1 MAFKK
6 AGLISKFISKGS
18 FKLNKISKKIFK
30 LNPILKREKPLKR
43 HKKTKSI
50 KKPFNKNKSFL
61 KASVLLIGALGGL
74 PHLRASECR
83 YWSWWSG
90 YHDKIESGSNSPTHN
105 SYCLFSSTQGS
116 GTYYLNTLTTYSAGG
131 ASFTQKFNNGTL
143 NVGGNIRFGGTGVN
157 GVNVGY
163 ITGTYDAQTINFN
176 SSRITTGNSLSDGGG
191 ATLNFNAT
199 NRITI
204 NQASF
209 DNSDAGAQ
217 HSYMNFK
224 GSNINVSGSSFTD
237 DTNGGFSFSG
247 NNNNSAISF
256 NKTKFNQGTYNF
268 TNSAN
273 LSFNNSN
280 FNQST
285 YNFNSLQS
293 TFNNST
299 FNQGTYNFTD
309 NTSFNND
316 TFNQGTYNFNTS
328 KVSFSG
334 ANTLNSSSPF
344 ASLKGSVSFG
354 SGAVFNLNQT
364 LNANQT
370 YDILTTNGTI
380 QYGVYQSYLWDLINY
395 KGDKA
400 ISHVEVGN
408 NTYDVTFDINGQ
420 DETLQETFSNKSI
433 TTQFL
438 GDDLQAKA
446 KATYQQDLNNSQSA
460 LSNATNDNKIA
471 SADTG
476 YTNNQNTTIKQ
487 DAQNLEHT
495 SQQIAKDEQ
504 ALQGDL
510 NKLKQ
515 LANSSFNEQAFNQA
529 QSKEQQDEQTLQNEE
544 NTFSSEQEGLEKAL
558 ANAKEQQE
566 QQQAQATYQQDLN
579 NSQSALSNATN
590 DNKIASADTDYT
602 KNQNTAIKQDAQ
614 NLENTSQQITQDQ
627 KDLEQDLDKL
637 QQLANSKTGF
647 NEQAFNQA
655 QSTEQQDEQT
665 LQNEEETF
673 SSEQEGLEKALANAK
688 HTSPTPT
695 KHTAQNNPPNKVSPP
710 TQNLPTTNVWNGVYN
725 FQNQTYSKK
734 GIYYI
739 DPNLSG
745 QSGQSGN
752 TLSTYGYLDWFT
764 LKNKFSVNANNGT
777 LIIGNNTES
786 ANTKG
791 LIWIGDDKGLVYYNT
806 GTFNAAN
813 IYLTSNLKTGNGFS
827 GEGATLNFNAT
838 NRITIN
844 QASFDNSDAGAQ
856 HSYMNFKGSNINV
869 SGSSFTD
876 DTNGGFSFS
885 GNNNNSAISFN
896 KTKFNQGTYNFTNSA
911 NLSFNNSNFNQSTY
925 NFNSLQSTFN
935 NSTFNQGTYN
945 FTDNTSFNN
954 DTFNQGTYNFNTSKV
969 SFSGANTLNSSSPF
983 ASLKGSVSFGSGAVF
998 NLNQTLNANQ
1008 TYDILTTNGT
1018 IQYGVYQSYLWD
1030 LINYKG
1036 DKAISHVEVG
1046 NNTYDVT
1053 FDINGQDETLQETF
1067 SNKSITTQ
1075 FLGDDLQAKAKATY
1089 QQDLNNSQSALSNAT
1104 NDNKIASADTGYTNN
1119 QNTTIKQDAQ
1129 NLEHTSQQI
1138 AKDEQALQGDLNK
1151 LKQLANSS
1159 FNEQAFNQAQS
1170 KEQQDEQTLQNE
1182 EETFSS
1188 EQEGLEKALANA
1200 KPASPTPTPTPTPT
1214 PSPTPNPTPTKH
1226 TAPNKVPPTPP
1237 TQNLPTTNVWNGVY
1251 WLQNQTYSQKGV
1263 YYIDPNLS
1271 GQSGQSANTLSTY
1284 TANLLGRSF
1293 GVNIQNGTL
1302 IIGNNTESVND
1313 NGLIWIGH
1321 GGFGYIIGTFNAAN
1335 IYLTNNFKTG
1345 EGVSG
1350 SDGGGANITFKASD
1364 NITMDGLNYNDAET
1378 VTKMIQTG
1386 ASQHSYAT
1394 FDATNNISVTNSSF
1408 SDMTWGKFSFNAKN
1422 ISFSNASFSGFTNPG
1437 GSSVISANAAN
1448 SLSFNNSRL
1457 NGGAVYNLWA
1467 NSLIF
1472 NNTQAVFNV
1481 LYSRGTSNFNA
1492 TTQLLGNTS
1501 FTLSSQSLLNFNGD
1515 TTLQNNANITLG
1527 NKSQTAFKNSLTL
1540 DNNSNL
1546 SLDNQSVLNASGA
1559 SAFNNQASLNI
1570 YNGSQATFNSLFF
1583 NGATLSLNANSK
1595 LNASSA
1601 SFSNNTTINLDDSVL
1616 SVSNASSLNA
1626 NINFQGA
1633 SQATFGGNTT
1643 IDAASFNFDSASSLS
1658 FNNLTAN
1665 GALNFNGYAPSLSKA
1680 LMSVSGQFVLGNNG
1694 DINLSDINIFDNITK
1709 SVTYNILNA
1718 QKGITGI
1725 SGANGY
1731 EKILFYGMKIQNA
1744 TYSDNNNIQTWS
1756 FINPLNSSQIIQESI
1771 KNGDLTIEV
1780 LNNPN
1785 SASNTIF
1792 NIAPE
1797 LYNYQASKQN
1807 PTGYSY
1813 DYSDNQ
1819 AGTYY
1824 LTSNIKGL
1832 FTPKGSQTPQTPGT
1846 YSPFNQPLNSL
1857 NIYNKGFSSGNL
1869 KTLLGILSQNSATL
1883 KEMIET
1889 NQLDNITSINEVLQL
1904 LDRIKITPAQKQ
1916 ALLETINHLTDNIN
1930 QTFSNG
1936 NLVIGATQDHV
1947 TNSTSSIW
1955 FGGNGYSSPCA
1966 LDSATCSSF
1975 RNTYLGQL
1983 LGSTSPY
1990 LGYINADFKA
2000 KSIYITGTLGSGNAF
2015 ESGGSA
2021 DITFQSAN
2029 NLVLNKANIEAQATD
2044 NIFNLLG
2051 QEGIDKIFNQGN
2063 LANVL
2068 SQMAME
2074 KIKQAGGL
2082 GNFVENALIPLSKEL
2097 PSSLQNETLGQ
2108 LIGQNNLDNLLNN
2121 SGVMNAIQNIISKK
2135 LSIFGNF
2142 VTPSIIENY
2151 LAKQSLKSML
2161 DDKGLLNFIGGY
2173 MDASELSSI
2182 LSVILKDI
2190 TNPPTSLQ
2198 KDIGVVANDLL
2209 DEFLG
2214 QDVVKKLE
2222 SQGLVSNI
2230 INNIISQG
2238 GLSGIYNQGLGS
2250 VLPPSLQNALKE
2262 NDLGA
2267 LLSPRGLHDFWQKG
2281 YFNFLSNGYVF
2292 VNNSSFSNATGG
2304 SLNFVANKSI
2314 IFNGDNT
2321 IDFSKYQGALIFASN
2336 GVSNIN
2342 ITTLN
2347 ATNGLS
2353 LNAGLNNVSVQKGEI
2368 CINLANCPTT
2378 KNSSSTNSSVTPT
2391 NESLSVR
2398 ANNFTF
2404 LGVIASNGAIDL
2416 SQVKNNSVIGTLNLN
2431 ENATLQ
2437 ANNLTIA
2444 NAFNNASNSTANING
2459 DFTLNQQATLST
2471 NASGLNVMGNFNSYG
2486 DLVFN
2491 LSHSVS
2497 HAIINAQGIATIMTN
2512 YNNPLIQF
2520 NTSSKETGAY
2530 TLIDS
2535 AKAIYYGYN
2544 DQITGGSSLD
2554 NYLKLYTLINI
2565 NGKHMVMTD
2574 NGLTYNGQAVSIKD
2588 GGLIV
2593 GFKDSQNQYI
2603 YTSILY
2609 NKVKIA
2615 VSNAPI
2621 NNLQAPTL
2629 KQYIAQ
2635 IQGIQG
2641 VDSIEQAG
2649 GTQAINWLNKIF
2661 ETKGSPLFAPY
2672 YLESHSTKDLTTI
2685 AGDIANTLEV
2695 IANPNFKNDATN
2707 ILQINTYTQQMSR
2720 LAKLSDTS
2728 TFASADFHERL
2739 EALKNKRF
2747 ADAIPNA
2754 MDVILKYS
2762 QRNRVKNN
2770 VWATGV
2776 GGASFI
2782 NGGTGTLYGI
2792 NVGYDRFIKGV
2803 IVGGYAAYGY
2813 SGFHANI
2820 TQSGSSNVNM
2830 GVYSRAFIKRSELT
2844 MSLNETWGYNKTFIN
2859 SYDPLLSII
2868 NQSYRYN
2875 TWTTDAKINYGYDF
2889 MFKDKSV
2896 IFKPQIGLAYYYI
2909 GMSGL
2914 RGIMDDPIYNQFR
2927 ANADPNKK
2935 SVLTINFALESRHYF
2950 NKNSYYFVIA
2960 DVGRDLFINSMGDK
2974 MVRFIGNNTLSY
2986 RDGGRYNTFA
2996 SIITGGE
3003 IRLFK
3008 TFYVNAGIGAR
3019 FGLDYKDINITGNI
3033 GMRYAF

>member
-6 AGLISKFISKGS
+6 ARLISKFILKGS
-18 FKLNKISKKIFK
+18 FLNKISKKIFK
-30 LNPILKREKPLKR
+30 LNQILKREKPLS
-43 HKKTKSI
+43 HKKTKSV

-74 PHLRASECR
+74 SHLRASECR
-83 YWSWWSG
+83 YWSWSSWS
-90 YHDKIESGSNSPTHN
+90 YHDNIESGSNSPTHN
-105 SYCLFSSTQGS
+105 SYCLFNSTQGS
-116 GTYYLNTLTTYSAGG
+116 GTYYLNTLTTYSPGG

-143 NVGGNIRFGGTGVN
+143 DVGGNIRFGGMGVN
-157 GVNVGY
+157 GGNVGY

-176 SSRITTGNSLSDGGG
+176 SSRITTGNSFSTGGG

-199 NRITI
+199 NHITI

-209 DNSDAGAQ
+209 DNSDAGTQ
-217 HSYMNFK
+217 HSYMNFS
-224 GSNINVSGSSFTD
+224 GSNINVSASSFTD

-247 NNNNSAISF
+247 NGTNSNLSF
-256 NKTKFNQGTYNF
+256 NKTNFNQGTYKFTNSANLNFNNSNFNQGTYNF
-268 TNSAN
+268 NSAQ
-273 LSFNNSN
+273 SVFENSN
-280 FNQST
+280 FNQ
-285 YNFNSLQS
+285 
-293 TFNNST
+293 
-299 FNQGTYNFTD
+299 GTYSFTD
-309 NTSFNND
+309 NTGLNFNND
-316 TFNQGTYNFNTS
+316 TFSQGTYNFNTS

-354 SGAVFNLNQT
+354 SDAIFNLNQT
-364 LNANQT
+364 LNSNQT

-380 QYGVYQSYLWDLINY
+380 QYGVYQSYLWHLINY

-420 DETLQETFSNKSI
+420 DETLQETFNNQSI
-433 TTQFL
+433 ITQFL

-446 KATYQQDLNNSQSA
+446 QKTYQQDLSNSQSA
-460 LSNATNDNKIA
+460 LNNAADDNKIA
-471 SADTG
+471 
-476 YTNNQNTTIKQ
+476 
-487 DAQNLEHT
+487 
-495 SQQIAKDEQ
+495 
-504 ALQGDL
+504 
-510 NKLKQ
+510 
-515 LANSSFNEQAFNQA
+515 NS
-529 QSKEQQDEQTLQNEE
+529 
-544 NTFSSEQEGLEKAL
+544 
-558 ANAKEQQE
+558 
-566 QQQAQATYQQDLN
+566 
-579 NSQSALSNATN
+579 
-590 DNKIASADTDYT
+590 DTDYT
-602 KNQNTAIKQDAQ
+602 KSSNPTIKKDAQ
-614 NLENTSQQITQDQ
+614 NLENTDQTIQQDKQALE
-627 KDLEQDLDKL
+627 KDLANVK
-637 QQLANSKTGF
+637 QLANAPTGF

-655 QSTEQQDEQT
+655 QNKEQQDEQT
-665 LQNEEETF
+665 LQENEKTF
-673 SSEQEGLEKALANAK
+673 SSEQEGLKQAIANAK
-688 HTSPTPT
+688 APTPSPTPT
-695 KHTAQNNPPNKVSPP
+695 KRTAPNTPPNKVSPTPP
-710 TQNLPTTNVWNGVYN
+710 TQNLPATNVWNGVYN
-725 FQNQTYSKK
+725 LQNQTYSQK

-752 TLSTYGYLDWFT
+752 TLSTY
-764 LKNKFSVNANNGT
+764 
-777 LIIGNNTES
+777 
-786 ANTKG
+786 
-791 LIWIGDDKGLVYYNT
+791 
-806 GTFNAAN
+806 
-813 IYLTSNLKTGNGFS
+813 
-827 GEGATLNFNAT
+827 
-838 NRITIN
+838 
-844 QASFDNSDAGAQ
+844 
-856 HSYMNFKGSNINV
+856 
-869 SGSSFTD
+869 
-876 DTNGGFSFS
+876 
-885 GNNNNSAISFN
+885 
-896 KTKFNQGTYNFTNSA
+896 
-911 NLSFNNSNFNQSTY
+911 
-925 NFNSLQSTFN
+925 
-935 NSTFNQGTYN
+935 
-945 FTDNTSFNN
+945 
-954 DTFNQGTYNFNTSKV
+954 
-969 SFSGANTLNSSSPF
+969 
-983 ASLKGSVSFGSGAVF
+983 
-998 NLNQTLNANQ
+998 
-1008 TYDILTTNGT
+1008 
-1018 IQYGVYQSYLWD
+1018 
-1030 LINYKG
+1030 
-1036 DKAISHVEVG
+1036 
-1046 NNTYDVT
+1046 
-1053 FDINGQDETLQETF
+1053 
-1067 SNKSITTQ
+1067 
-1075 FLGDDLQAKAKATY
+1075 
-1089 QQDLNNSQSALSNAT
+1089 
-1104 NDNKIASADTGYTNN
+1104 
-1119 QNTTIKQDAQ
+1119 
-1129 NLEHTSQQI
+1129 
-1138 AKDEQALQGDLNK
+1138 
-1151 LKQLANSS
+1151 
-1159 FNEQAFNQAQS
+1159 
-1170 KEQQDEQTLQNE
+1170 
-1182 EETFSS
+1182 
-1188 EQEGLEKALANA
+1188 
-1200 KPASPTPTPTPTPT
+1200 
-1214 PSPTPNPTPTKH
+1214 
-1226 TAPNKVPPTPP
+1226 
-1237 TQNLPTTNVWNGVY
+1237 
-1251 WLQNQTYSQKGV
+1251 
-1263 YYIDPNLS
+1263 
-1271 GQSGQSANTLSTY
+1271 
-1284 TANLLGRSF
+1284 TANLFGRSF

-1321 GGFGYIIGTFNAAN
+1321 GGFGYITGTFNAAN

-1394 FDATNNISVTNSSF
+1394 FDATNNISVTDSSF

-1437 GSSVISANAAN
+1437 GSSIISANAAN

-1527 NKSQTAFKNSLTL
+1527 NKSQAAFKNSLTL

-1546 SLDNQSVLNASGA
+1546 SLDNQSVLNANGA

-1583 NGATLSLNANSK
+1583 NGGILSLNASSK

-1616 SVSNASSLNA
+1616 SASNTSSLNA

-1633 SQATFGGNTT
+1633 SQANFGGNTT
-1643 IDAASFNFDSASSLS
+1643 IDTASFNFDSASSLS

-1744 TYSDNNNIQTWS
+1744 TYSGNNNIQTWS

-1883 KEMIET
+1883 KEMIES

-1904 LDRIKITPAQKQ
+1904 LDKIKITPAQKQ

-1936 NLVIGATQDHV
+1936 NLVIGATQDNV

-2021 DITFQSAN
+2021 DVTFQSAN

-2068 SQMAME
+2068 SQVAME

-2082 GNFVENALIPLSKEL
+2082 GNFIENALSPLSKEL
-2097 PSSLQNETLGQ
+2097 PTSLQNETLGQ

-2173 MDASELSSI
+2173 IDASELSSI

-2209 DEFLG
+2209 NEFLG

-2222 SQGLVSNI
+2222 GQGLVSNI

-2238 GLSGIYNQGLGS
+2238 GLSGVYNQGLGS
-2250 VLPPSLQNALKE
+2250 VLPLSLQNALKE
-2262 NDLGA
+2262 NDLGT

-2391 NESLSVR
+2391 NESLSVH

-2404 LGVIASNGAIDL
+2404 LGTIASNGAIDL

-2459 DFTLNQQATLST
+2459 NFTLNQQATLST

-2497 HAIINAQGIATIMTN
+2497 HAIINAQGVATIMAN
-2512 YNNPLIQF
+2512 NNNPLIQF
-2520 NTSSKETGAY
+2520 NASSKETGTY

-2535 AKAIYYGYN
+2535 TKAIYYGYN
-2544 DQITGGSSLD
+2544 DQITGGNSLD
-2554 NYLKLYTLINI
+2554 NYLKLYTLIDI
-2565 NGKHMVMTD
+2565 NGKHMVMSN
-2574 NGLTYNGQAVSIKD
+2574 NGLTYNGQAVNIKD

-2615 VSNAPI
+2615 VSNDPI

-2635 IQGIQG
+2635 IQGAQG
-2641 VDSIEQAG
+2641 VDSIDQAG

-2695 IANPNFKNDATN
+2695 IANPDFKNDATN

-2792 NVGYDRFIKGV
+2792 NIGYDRFIKGV

-2868 NQSYRYN
+2868 NQSYKYD

-2889 MFKDKSV
+2889 MFKDKSI

-2909 GMSGL
+2909 GLSGL

>member
-30 LNPILKREKPLKR
+30 LNQILKREKPLKR

-50 KKPFNKNKSFL
+50 KKPFNQNKSLL
-61 KASVLLIGALGGL
+61 KASILLIGALGGL
-74 PHLRASECR
+74 SHLRASECR

-105 SYCLFSSTQGS
+105 SYCLFNSAQGS

-131 ASFTQKFNNGTL
+131 ASFTQKFNGGTL
-143 NVGGNIRFGGTGVN
+143 NVGGNIRFGGTGIN
-157 GVNVGY
+157 GGDVGY

-176 SSRITTGNSLSDGGG
+176 SSHLTTGNSYSTGGG

-199 NRITI
+199 NHITI

-209 DNSDAGAQ
+209 DNSDAGTQ

-247 NNNNSAISF
+247 NGTNSNLSF
-256 NKTKFNQGTYNF
+256 NKTSFNQGTYKF

-273 LSFNNSN
+273 LSFNNSA
-280 FNQST
+280 FNQGT
-285 YNFNSLQS
+285 YNFNNNAS
-293 TFNNST
+293 FNNDT

-309 NTSFNND
+309 NASFNND
-316 TFNQGTYNFNTS
+316 TFNQGTYNFNGNASFDNDTFSQGTYNFNTS

-354 SGAVFNLNQT
+354 SDAIFNLNQT
-364 LNANQT
+364 LNTNQT
-370 YDILTTNGTI
+370 YDILTTNKTI

-400 ISHVEVGN
+400 ISHVEVGS

-420 DETLQETFSNKSI
+420 DETLQETFNNQSI
-433 TTQFL
+433 ITQFL

-446 KATYQQDLNNSQSA
+446 QKTYQQDLSDSKSA
-460 LSNATNDNKIA
+460 LNNAANDNKIA
-471 SADTG
+471 SSDTG
-476 YTNNQNTTIKQ
+476 YTNNQNATIKK
-487 DAQNLEHT
+487 DAQNLEST
-495 SQQIAKDEQ
+495 SQQIVKDQQ

-510 NKLKQ
+510 
-515 LANSSFNEQAFNQA
+515 
-529 QSKEQQDEQTLQNEE
+529 
-544 NTFSSEQEGLEKAL
+544 
-558 ANAKEQQE
+558 
-566 QQQAQATYQQDLN
+566 
-579 NSQSALSNATN
+579 
-590 DNKIASADTDYT
+590 DN
-602 KNQNTAIKQDAQ
+602 
-614 NLENTSQQITQDQ
+614 
-627 KDLEQDLDKL
+627 L
-637 QQLANSKTGF
+637 QQLANSTTGF
-647 NEQAFNQA
+647 NEQAFNQV
-655 QSTEQQDEQT
+655 QDKEQQDEQI
-665 LQNEEETF
+665 LQNEEKTF
-673 SSEQEGLEKALANAK
+673 SNEQEGLKQALANAK
-688 HTSPTPT
+688 PTSPTPSPTPTPT
-695 KHTAQNNPPNKVSPP
+695 KHTAPN
-710 TQNLPTTNVWNGVYN
+710 
-725 FQNQTYSKK
+725 
-734 GIYYI
+734 
-739 DPNLSG
+739 
-745 QSGQSGN
+745 
-752 TLSTYGYLDWFT
+752 
-764 LKNKFSVNANNGT
+764 
-777 LIIGNNTES
+777 
-786 ANTKG
+786 
-791 LIWIGDDKGLVYYNT
+791 
-806 GTFNAAN
+806 
-813 IYLTSNLKTGNGFS
+813 
-827 GEGATLNFNAT
+827 
-838 NRITIN
+838 
-844 QASFDNSDAGAQ
+844 
-856 HSYMNFKGSNINV
+856 
-869 SGSSFTD
+869 
-876 DTNGGFSFS
+876 
-885 GNNNNSAISFN
+885 
-896 KTKFNQGTYNFTNSA
+896 
-911 NLSFNNSNFNQSTY
+911 
-925 NFNSLQSTFN
+925 
-935 NSTFNQGTYN
+935 
-945 FTDNTSFNN
+945 
-954 DTFNQGTYNFNTSKV
+954 
-969 SFSGANTLNSSSPF
+969 
-983 ASLKGSVSFGSGAVF
+983 
-998 NLNQTLNANQ
+998 
-1008 TYDILTTNGT
+1008 
-1018 IQYGVYQSYLWD
+1018 
-1030 LINYKG
+1030 
-1036 DKAISHVEVG
+1036 
-1046 NNTYDVT
+1046 
-1053 FDINGQDETLQETF
+1053 
-1067 SNKSITTQ
+1067 
-1075 FLGDDLQAKAKATY
+1075 
-1089 QQDLNNSQSALSNAT
+1089 
-1104 NDNKIASADTGYTNN
+1104 
-1119 QNTTIKQDAQ
+1119 
-1129 NLEHTSQQI
+1129 
-1138 AKDEQALQGDLNK
+1138 
-1151 LKQLANSS
+1151 
-1159 FNEQAFNQAQS
+1159 
-1170 KEQQDEQTLQNE
+1170 
-1182 EETFSS
+1182 
-1188 EQEGLEKALANA
+1188 
-1200 KPASPTPTPTPTPT
+1200 TP
-1214 PSPTPNPTPTKH
+1214 
-1226 TAPNKVPPTPP
+1226 PNKVPPTPP

-1251 WLQNQTYSQKGV
+1251 NLQNQTYSKQGV

-1271 GQSGQSANTLSTY
+1271 GQSGQSGNTLSTY

-1293 GVNIQNGTL
+1293 SVNANNGTL

-1321 GGFGYIIGTFNAAN
+1321 GGFGYITGTFNAAN

-1386 ASQHSYAT
+1386 ASQHSYAA
-1394 FDATNNISVTNSSF
+1394 FDATNNISVTDSSF
-1408 SDMTWGKFSFNAKN
+1408 SDMTRGKFSFSAKN

-1437 GSSVISANAAN
+1437 GSSVINANAAN

-1501 FTLSSQSLLNFNGD
+1501 FTLSSQSSLNFNGD

-1527 NKSQTAFKNSLTL
+1527 DKSQATFKNSLTL

-1546 SLDNQSVLNASGA
+1546 SLDNQSVLNANGA

-1583 NGATLSLNANSK
+1583 NGGTLSLNASSK

-1616 SVSNASSLNA
+1616 SASNASSLNA

-1633 SQATFGGNTT
+1633 SQADFGGNTT
-1643 IDAASFNFDSASSLS
+1643 IDTASFNFDSTSSLS

-1665 GALNFNGYAPSLSKA
+1665 GALNFNGYAPSLTKA
-1680 LMSVSGQFVLGNNG
+1680 LMSVNGQFVLGNNG

-1744 TYSDNNNIQTWS
+1744 TYSGNNNIQTWS

-1797 LYNYQASKQN
+1797 LYNYQASNQN

-1857 NIYNKGFSSGNL
+1857 NIYNKGFSSENL

-1883 KEMIET
+1883 KEMIES

-1904 LDRIKITPAQKQ
+1904 LDKIKITPAQKQ

-1936 NLVIGATQDHV
+1936 NLVIGATQDNV

-1955 FGGNGYSSPCA
+1955 FGGNGYSSPCT

-2000 KSIYITGTLGSGNAF
+2000 KSIYITGTLGSANAF

-2021 DITFQSAN
+2021 DVTFQSAN

-2068 SQMAME
+2068 SQVAME

-2082 GNFVENALIPLSKEL
+2082 GNFVENALSPLSKEL

-2108 LIGQNNLDNLLNN
+2108 LIGQNNLDDLLNN

-2209 DEFLG
+2209 NEFLG

-2222 SQGLVSNI
+2222 NQGLVSNI

-2238 GLSGIYNQGLGS
+2238 GLSGVYNQGLGS

-2404 LGVIASNGAIDL
+2404 SGTIASNGAIDL

-2437 ANNLTIA
+2437 ANNLTIT

-2459 DFTLNQQATLST
+2459 NFTLNQQATLST
-2471 NASGLNVMGNFNSYG
+2471 NASGLSVMGNFNSYG

-2497 HAIINAQGIATIMTN
+2497 HAIINAQGVATIMTN

-2520 NTSSKETGAY
+2520 NTSSKEAGTY

-2554 NYLKLYTLINI
+2554 NYLKLYTLIDI
-2565 NGKHMVMTD
+2565 NGKHIMMTD
-2574 NGLTYNGQAVSIKD
+2574 NGLTYNGQSVSIKD
-2588 GGLIV
+2588 GGLVV

-2615 VSNAPI
+2615 VSNDPI
-2621 NNLQAPTL
+2621 NNPQAPTL

-2641 VDSIEQAG
+2641 VDSIDQAG
-2649 GTQAINWLNKIF
+2649 GAQAINWLNKIF

-2728 TFASADFHERL
+2728 TFVSADFHERL

-2868 NQSYRYN
+2868 NQSYKYN

-2909 GMSGL
+2909 GLSGL

-3003 IRLFK
+3003 LRLFK

>member
-6 AGLISKFISKGS
+6 AGLISKFILKGS

-30 LNPILKREKPLKR
+30 LNQILKREKPLS

-50 KKPFNKNKSFL
+50 KKPFNKNRPFL

-74 PHLRASECR
+74 SHLRASECR
-83 YWSWWSG
+83 YWSWSSWS
-90 YHDKIESGSNSPTHN
+90 YHDNIESGSNSPTHN
-105 SYCLFSSTQGS
+105 SYCLFSSAQGS

-157 GVNVGY
+157 GGNVGY

-176 SSRITTGNSLSDGGG
+176 SSHITTGNSFSTGGG

-199 NRITI
+199 NHITI
-204 NQASF
+204 NQANF
-209 DNSDAGAQ
+209 DNSDAGTQ
-217 HSYMNFK
+217 HSYMNFS
-224 GSNINVSGSSFTD
+224 GSNINVSDSSFTD
-237 DTNGGFSFSG
+237 DTDGGFSFSG
-247 NNNNSAISF
+247 NGTNSNLSFNQTSFNQGTYKFTNSTNLNFNNSA
-256 NKTKFNQGTYNF
+256 FNQGTYNF
-268 TNSAN
+268 NSA
-273 LSFNNSN
+273 
-280 FNQST
+280 QST
-285 YNFNSLQS
+285 
-293 TFNNST
+293 
-299 FNQGTYNFTD
+299 
-309 NTSFNND
+309 FNND
-316 TFNQGTYNFNTS
+316 TFNQGTYNFNDNASFDNDTFNQGTYDFNTS
-328 KVSFSG
+328 KMSFSG

-354 SGAVFNLNQT
+354 SGAIFNLNQT
-364 LNANQT
+364 LNTNQT

-400 ISHVEVGN
+400 ISHVEVGS

-420 DETLQETFSNKSI
+420 DETLQETFNNQSI

-446 KATYQQDLNNSQSA
+446 KATYQQDLSNSQTA
-460 LSNATNDNKIA
+460 LNNATNDNKIA
-471 SADTG
+471 SSDTG
-476 YTNNQNTTIKQ
+476 YTNNQNTTIKK
-487 DAQNLEHT
+487 DAQSLENT
-495 SQQIAKDEQ
+495 SQQIAQDKQ

-510 NKLKQ
+510 DKLQQ
-515 LANSSFNEQAFNQA
+515 LANSTGFNEQAFNQA
-529 QSKEQQDEQTLQNEE
+529 QDKEQQDEQTLQNEE
-544 NTFSSEQEGLEKAL
+544 KTFSSEQEGLEKA
-558 ANAKEQQE
+558 
-566 QQQAQATYQQDLN
+566 
-579 NSQSALSNATN
+579 
-590 DNKIASADTDYT
+590 I
-602 KNQNTAIKQDAQ
+602 
-614 NLENTSQQITQDQ
+614 
-627 KDLEQDLDKL
+627 
-637 QQLANSKTGF
+637 
-647 NEQAFNQA
+647 
-655 QSTEQQDEQT
+655 
-665 LQNEEETF
+665 
-673 SSEQEGLEKALANAK
+673 
-688 HTSPTPT
+688 
-695 KHTAQNNPPNKVSPP
+695 
-710 TQNLPTTNVWNGVYN
+710 
-725 FQNQTYSKK
+725 
-734 GIYYI
+734 
-739 DPNLSG
+739 
-745 QSGQSGN
+745 
-752 TLSTYGYLDWFT
+752 
-764 LKNKFSVNANNGT
+764 
-777 LIIGNNTES
+777 
-786 ANTKG
+786 
-791 LIWIGDDKGLVYYNT
+791 
-806 GTFNAAN
+806 
-813 IYLTSNLKTGNGFS
+813 
-827 GEGATLNFNAT
+827 
-838 NRITIN
+838 
-844 QASFDNSDAGAQ
+844 
-856 HSYMNFKGSNINV
+856 
-869 SGSSFTD
+869 
-876 DTNGGFSFS
+876 
-885 GNNNNSAISFN
+885 
-896 KTKFNQGTYNFTNSA
+896 
-911 NLSFNNSNFNQSTY
+911 
-925 NFNSLQSTFN
+925 
-935 NSTFNQGTYN
+935 
-945 FTDNTSFNN
+945 
-954 DTFNQGTYNFNTSKV
+954 
-969 SFSGANTLNSSSPF
+969 
-983 ASLKGSVSFGSGAVF
+983 
-998 NLNQTLNANQ
+998 
-1008 TYDILTTNGT
+1008 
-1018 IQYGVYQSYLWD
+1018 
-1030 LINYKG
+1030 
-1036 DKAISHVEVG
+1036 
-1046 NNTYDVT
+1046 
-1053 FDINGQDETLQETF
+1053 
-1067 SNKSITTQ
+1067 
-1075 FLGDDLQAKAKATY
+1075 
-1089 QQDLNNSQSALSNAT
+1089 
-1104 NDNKIASADTGYTNN
+1104 
-1119 QNTTIKQDAQ
+1119 
-1129 NLEHTSQQI
+1129 
-1138 AKDEQALQGDLNK
+1138 
-1151 LKQLANSS
+1151 
-1159 FNEQAFNQAQS
+1159 
-1170 KEQQDEQTLQNE
+1170 
-1182 EETFSS
+1182 
-1188 EQEGLEKALANA
+1188 ANA
-1200 KPASPTPTPTPTPT
+1200 KPASPTPTPT
-1214 PSPTPNPTPTKH
+1214 KH
-1226 TAPNKVPPTPP
+1226 TAPNTPPNKVPPTPP

-1251 WLQNQTYSQKGV
+1251 NLQNQTYSQKGI

-1321 GGFGYIIGTFNAAN
+1321 GGFGYITGTFNAAN

-1386 ASQHSYAT
+1386 ASQHSYAA

-1408 SDMTWGKFSFNAKN
+1408 SDMTWGKFSFSAKN

-1448 SLSFNNSRL
+1448 SLSFVNSRL

-1481 LYSRGTSNFNA
+1481 LYSRGASNFNA

-1527 NKSQTAFKNSLTL
+1527 NKSQAAFENSLTL

-1546 SLDNQSVLNASGA
+1546 SLDNQSVLNANGA

-1583 NGATLSLNANSK
+1583 NGGILSLNANSK
-1595 LNASSA
+1595 LSASSA

-1616 SVSNASSLNA
+1616 SASNTSSLNA

-1633 SQATFGGNTT
+1633 SQANFGGNTT
-1643 IDAASFNFDSASSLS
+1643 INTASFNFDSASSLS

-1665 GALNFNGYAPSLSKA
+1665 GALNFNGYAPSLTKA

-1832 FTPKGSQTPQTPGT
+1832 FTAKGSQTPQTPGT

-1883 KEMIET
+1883 KEMIES

-1904 LDRIKITPAQKQ
+1904 LDEMKITPAQKQ

-1936 NLVIGATQDHV
+1936 NLVIGATQDNV

-2000 KSIYITGTLGSGNAF
+2000 KSIYITGTLGSANAF

-2021 DITFQSAN
+2021 DVTFQSAN
-2029 NLVLNKANIEAQATD
+2029 NLVLDKANIEAQATD

-2063 LANVL
+2063 LANIL
-2068 SQMAME
+2068 SQVAME
-2074 KIKQAGGL
+2074 NIKQAGGL
-2082 GNFVENALIPLSKEL
+2082 GNFIENALSPLSKEL
-2097 PSSLQNETLGQ
+2097 PASLQNETLGQ

-2121 SGVMNAIQNIISKK
+2121 SGVMNEIQNIISKK

-2209 DEFLG
+2209 NEFLG

-2222 SQGLVSNI
+2222 AQGLVSNI

-2238 GLSGIYNQGLGS
+2238 GLSGVYNQGLGS
-2250 VLPPSLQNALKE
+2250 VLPLSLQNALKE

-2368 CINLANCPTT
+2368 CINLANCPAT

-2404 LGVIASNGAIDL
+2404 LGTIASNGAIDL

-2437 ANNLTIA
+2437 ANNLTIT
-2444 NAFNNASNSTANING
+2444 NAFNNASNSTANIDG

-2497 HAIINAQGIATIMTN
+2497 HAIINAQGNATIMAN
-2512 YNNPLIQF
+2512 NNNPLIQF
-2520 NTSSKETGAY
+2520 NTSSKETGVY

-2554 NYLKLYTLINI
+2554 NYLKLYTLIDI

-2574 NGLTYNGQAVSIKD
+2574 NGLTYNGQAVNIKD

-2615 VSNAPI
+2615 VSNDPI

-2635 IQGIQG
+2635 IQGTQG
-2641 VDSIEQAG
+2641 VDSIDQAG

-2695 IANPNFKNDATN
+2695 IANPDFKNDATN

-2728 TFASADFHERL
+2728 TFASTDFHERL

-2792 NVGYDRFIKGV
+2792 NIGYDRFIKGV

-2868 NQSYRYN
+2868 NQSYKYN

-2909 GMSGL
+2909 GLSGL

>member
-6 AGLISKFISKGS
+6 AGLISKFILKGS
-18 FKLNKISKKIFK
+18 FKLNKISKKIFT
-30 LNPILKREKPLKR
+30 LNQILKREKPLKR

-50 KKPFNKNKSFL
+50 KKPFNKSKSFL

-74 PHLRASECR
+74 SHLRASECR
-83 YWSWWSG
+83 YWSWSSWS
-90 YHDKIESGSNSPTHN
+90 YHDNIESGSNSPTHN
-105 SYCLFSSTQGS
+105 SYCLFSSAQGS

-157 GVNVGY
+157 GGNVGY

-176 SSRITTGNSLSDGGG
+176 SSRITTGNSYSTGGG
-191 ATLNFNAT
+191 ATLNFNAA
-199 NRITI
+199 NHITI

-209 DNSDAGAQ
+209 DNGDAGTQ
-217 HSYMNFK
+217 HSYMNFS
-224 GSNINVSGSSFTD
+224 GSNINVSDSSFTD

-247 NNNNSAISF
+247 NNNNSVISF
-256 NKTKFNQGTYNF
+256 NQTNFNQGTYHFSNSASSSFDNSNFNQGTYHFNSAQSTFENSNFNQGTYNF
-268 TNSAN
+268 
-273 LSFNNSN
+273 NNN
-280 FNQST
+280 A
-285 YNFNSLQS
+285 
-293 TFNNST
+293 
-299 FNQGTYNFTD
+299 
-309 NTSFNND
+309 SFNND
-316 TFNQGTYNFNTS
+316 TFNQGIYSFNTN
-328 KVSFSG
+328 KVSFLG
-334 ANTLNSSSPF
+334 INTLNSSSPF

-364 LNANQT
+364 LNNNQT

-400 ISHVEVGN
+400 ISHVEVGS

-420 DETLQETFSNKSI
+420 DETLQETFNNQSI

-446 KATYQQDLNNSQSA
+446 QATYQQDLTGSQTALNNTTS
-460 LSNATNDNKIA
+460 DNKIA
-471 SADTG
+471 SSDTS
-476 YTNNQNTTIKQ
+476 YTNNQNTTIAK
-487 DAQNLEHT
+487 DAQ
-495 SQQIAKDEQ
+495 S
-504 ALQGDL
+504 
-510 NKLKQ
+510 
-515 LANSSFNEQAFNQA
+515 
-529 QSKEQQDEQTLQNEE
+529 
-544 NTFSSEQEGLEKAL
+544 
-558 ANAKEQQE
+558 
-566 QQQAQATYQQDLN
+566 
-579 NSQSALSNATN
+579 
-590 DNKIASADTDYT
+590 
-602 KNQNTAIKQDAQ
+602 
-614 NLENTSQQITQDQ
+614 LENTSQQIAQDKQ
-627 KDLEQDLDKL
+627 ALKGDLDKL
-637 QQLANSKTGF
+637 QQLANSTTGF

-655 QSTEQQDEQT
+655 QSTEQQDLQT
-665 LQNEEETF
+665 LQGEE
-673 SSEQEGLEKALANAK
+673 N
-688 HTSPTPT
+688 
-695 KHTAQNNPPNKVSPP
+695 
-710 TQNLPTTNVWNGVYN
+710 
-725 FQNQTYSKK
+725 
-734 GIYYI
+734 
-739 DPNLSG
+739 
-745 QSGQSGN
+745 
-752 TLSTYGYLDWFT
+752 
-764 LKNKFSVNANNGT
+764 
-777 LIIGNNTES
+777 
-786 ANTKG
+786 
-791 LIWIGDDKGLVYYNT
+791 
-806 GTFNAAN
+806 TFNA
-813 IYLTSNLKTGNGFS
+813 
-827 GEGATLNFNAT
+827 E
-838 NRITIN
+838 
-844 QASFDNSDAGAQ
+844 
-856 HSYMNFKGSNINV
+856 
-869 SGSSFTD
+869 
-876 DTNGGFSFS
+876 
-885 GNNNNSAISFN
+885 
-896 KTKFNQGTYNFTNSA
+896 
-911 NLSFNNSNFNQSTY
+911 
-925 NFNSLQSTFN
+925 
-935 NSTFNQGTYN
+935 
-945 FTDNTSFNN
+945 
-954 DTFNQGTYNFNTSKV
+954 
-969 SFSGANTLNSSSPF
+969 
-983 ASLKGSVSFGSGAVF
+983 
-998 NLNQTLNANQ
+998 
-1008 TYDILTTNGT
+1008 
-1018 IQYGVYQSYLWD
+1018 
-1030 LINYKG
+1030 
-1036 DKAISHVEVG
+1036 
-1046 NNTYDVT
+1046 
-1053 FDINGQDETLQETF
+1053 QDGL
-1067 SNKSITTQ
+1067 
-1075 FLGDDLQAKAKATY
+1075 
-1089 QQDLNNSQSALSNAT
+1089 
-1104 NDNKIASADTGYTNN
+1104 
-1119 QNTTIKQDAQ
+1119 
-1129 NLEHTSQQI
+1129 
-1138 AKDEQALQGDLNK
+1138 EQAI
-1151 LKQLANSS
+1151 
-1159 FNEQAFNQAQS
+1159 
-1170 KEQQDEQTLQNE
+1170 
-1182 EETFSS
+1182 
-1188 EQEGLEKALANA
+1188 ANA
-1200 KPASPTPTPTPTPT
+1200 KPASPTPTPT
-1214 PSPTPNPTPTKH
+1214 KH
-1226 TAPNKVPPTPP
+1226 TAPNTPPNKVPPTPP

-1251 WLQNQTYSQKGV
+1251 NLQNQTYSKQGV

-1271 GQSGQSANTLSTY
+1271 GQSGQSTNTLSTY
-1284 TANLLGRSF
+1284 TANLLGRGF

-1302 IIGNNTESVND
+1302 IIGNDTESVND

-1321 GGFGYIIGTFNAAN
+1321 GGFGYITGTFNAAN

-1386 ASQHSYAT
+1386 ASQHSYAA
-1394 FDATNNISVTNSSF
+1394 FDATNNISVTDSSF
-1408 SDMTWGKFSFNAKN
+1408 SDMTWGKFSFSAKN
-1422 ISFSNASFSGFTNPG
+1422 ISFSNASFRGFTNPG

-1527 NKSQTAFKNSLTL
+1527 NKSQATFKNSLTL

-1546 SLDNQSVLNASGA
+1546 SLDNQSVLNANGA

-1583 NGATLSLNANSK
+1583 NGGTLSLNASSK

-1616 SVSNASSLNA
+1616 SASNTSSLNA
-1626 NINFQGA
+1626 NINFQGT
-1633 SQATFGGNTT
+1633 SQANFGGNTT
-1643 IDAASFNFDSASSLS
+1643 INTASFNFDSASSLS

-1665 GALNFNGYAPSLSKA
+1665 GALNFNGYAPSLSKT

-1744 TYSDNNNIQTWS
+1744 TYSGNNNIQTWS

-1883 KEMIET
+1883 KEMIES
-1889 NQLDNITSINEVLQL
+1889 NQLDNITNINEVLQL
-1904 LDRIKITPAQKQ
+1904 LDKIKITPAQKQ

-1936 NLVIGATQDHV
+1936 NLVIGATQDNV

-1955 FGGNGYSSPCA
+1955 FGGNGYSSPCT

-2021 DITFQSAN
+2021 DVTFQSAN
-2029 NLVLNKANIEAQATD
+2029 NLVLDKANIEAQATD

-2051 QEGIDKIFNQGN
+2051 QKGINEIFNQGN

-2068 SQMAME
+2068 SQVAME

-2082 GNFVENALIPLSKEL
+2082 GNFIENALSPLSKEL
-2097 PSSLQNETLGQ
+2097 PASLQDETLGQ

-2173 MDASELSSI
+2173 IDASELSSI

-2209 DEFLG
+2209 NEFLG

-2238 GLSGIYNQGLGS
+2238 GLSGVYNQGLGS
-2250 VLPPSLQNALKE
+2250 VLPLSLQNALKE

-2321 IDFSKYQGALIFASN
+2321 IDFSKYQGTLIFASN

-2404 LGVIASNGAIDL
+2404 LGAIASNGAIDL

-2437 ANNLTIA
+2437 ANNLTIT

-2459 DFTLNQQATLST
+2459 NFTLNQQATLST

-2491 LSHSVS
+2491 LSHSAS
-2497 HAIINAQGIATIMTN
+2497 HAIINAQGTATIMAN
-2512 YNNPLIQF
+2512 NNNPLIQF
-2520 NTSSKETGAY
+2520 NTSSKEAGTY

-2544 DQITGGSSLD
+2544 DQITGGNSLAD
-2554 NYLKLYTLINI
+2554 YLKLYTLIDI
-2565 NGKHMVMTD
+2565 NGKRMVMTD
-2574 NGLTYNGQAVSIKD
+2574 NGLTYNGQAVNIKD
-2588 GGLIV
+2588 GGLV
-2593 GFKDSQNQYI
+2593 AGFKDSQNQYI

-2615 VSNAPI
+2615 VSNDPI

-2635 IQGIQG
+2635 IQGTQSM
-2641 VDSIEQAG
+2641 DSIDQAG
-2649 GTQAINWLNKIF
+2649 GAQAINWLNKIF

-2685 AGDIANTLEV
+2685 ARDIANTLEV

-2792 NVGYDRFIKGV
+2792 NIGYDRFIKGV

-2868 NQSYRYN
+2868 NQSYKYD

-2909 GMSGL
+2909 GLSGL

>member
-1 MAFKK
+1 MAFEK

-30 LNPILKREKPLKR
+30 LNLILKREKPLS

-74 PHLRASECR
+74 SHLRASECR
-83 YWSWWSG
+83 YWSWSSWS
-90 YHDKIESGSNSPTHN
+90 YHDNIESGSNSPTHN
-105 SYCLFSSTQGS
+105 SYCLFSSAQGS
-116 GTYYLNTLTTYSAGG
+116 GTYYLNTLTTYSPGG

-143 NVGGNIRFGGTGVN
+143 DVGGNIRFGGTGVN
-157 GVNVGY
+157 GGDVGY
-163 ITGTYDAQTINFN
+163 IIGTYDAQTINFN
-176 SSRITTGNSLSDGGG
+176 SSRITTGNSFSTGGG
-191 ATLNFNAT
+191 TTLNFNAA
-199 NRITI
+199 NHITI

-209 DNSDAGAQ
+209 DNGDAGTQ
-217 HSYMNFK
+217 HSYMNFS

-247 NNNNSAISF
+247 NGTNSNLSF
-256 NKTKFNQGTYNF
+256 NKTNFNQGTYKF

-273 LSFNNSN
+273 LNFNNSA
-280 FNQST
+280 
-285 YNFNSLQS
+285 
-293 TFNNST
+293 
-299 FNQGTYNFTD
+299 
-309 NTSFNND
+309 
-316 TFNQGTYNFNTS
+316 FNQGTYNFNSAQSVFENSNFNQGTYSFTDNTGLNFNNDTFSQGTYNFNAS

-354 SGAVFNLNQT
+354 SDAIFNLNQT
-364 LNANQT
+364 LNSNQT

-380 QYGVYQSYLWDLINY
+380 QYGVYQSYLWHLINY

-420 DETLQETFSNKSI
+420 DETLQETFNNQSI
-433 TTQFL
+433 ITQFL

-446 KATYQQDLNNSQSA
+446 QKTYQQDLSNSQSA
-460 LSNATNDNKIA
+460 LNNAADDNKIA
-471 SADTG
+471 
-476 YTNNQNTTIKQ
+476 
-487 DAQNLEHT
+487 
-495 SQQIAKDEQ
+495 
-504 ALQGDL
+504 
-510 NKLKQ
+510 
-515 LANSSFNEQAFNQA
+515 NS
-529 QSKEQQDEQTLQNEE
+529 
-544 NTFSSEQEGLEKAL
+544 
-558 ANAKEQQE
+558 
-566 QQQAQATYQQDLN
+566 
-579 NSQSALSNATN
+579 
-590 DNKIASADTDYT
+590 DTDYT
-602 KNQNTAIKQDAQ
+602 KSSNPTIKKDAQ
-614 NLENTSQQITQDQ
+614 NLENTDQTIQQDKQALE
-627 KDLEQDLDKL
+627 KDLANVK
-637 QQLANSKTGF
+637 QLANAPTGF
-647 NEQAFNQA
+647 NQQAFNQA
-655 QSTEQQDEQT
+655 QSTEQQDLQT
-665 LQNEEETF
+665 LQENEKTF
-673 SSEQEGLEKALANAK
+673 NAEQEGLKQAIANAK
-688 HTSPTPT
+688 PTSPTPTPT
-695 KHTAQNNPPNKVSPP
+695 KHTAPNTPPNKVPPTPP
-710 TQNLPTTNVWNGVYN
+710 TQNLPTTNVWSGVYWL
-725 FQNQTYSKK
+725 QNQTYSKQ

-752 TLSTYGYLDWFT
+752 TLSTY
-764 LKNKFSVNANNGT
+764 
-777 LIIGNNTES
+777 
-786 ANTKG
+786 
-791 LIWIGDDKGLVYYNT
+791 
-806 GTFNAAN
+806 
-813 IYLTSNLKTGNGFS
+813 
-827 GEGATLNFNAT
+827 
-838 NRITIN
+838 
-844 QASFDNSDAGAQ
+844 
-856 HSYMNFKGSNINV
+856 
-869 SGSSFTD
+869 
-876 DTNGGFSFS
+876 
-885 GNNNNSAISFN
+885 
-896 KTKFNQGTYNFTNSA
+896 
-911 NLSFNNSNFNQSTY
+911 
-925 NFNSLQSTFN
+925 
-935 NSTFNQGTYN
+935 
-945 FTDNTSFNN
+945 
-954 DTFNQGTYNFNTSKV
+954 
-969 SFSGANTLNSSSPF
+969 
-983 ASLKGSVSFGSGAVF
+983 
-998 NLNQTLNANQ
+998 
-1008 TYDILTTNGT
+1008 
-1018 IQYGVYQSYLWD
+1018 
-1030 LINYKG
+1030 
-1036 DKAISHVEVG
+1036 
-1046 NNTYDVT
+1046 
-1053 FDINGQDETLQETF
+1053 
-1067 SNKSITTQ
+1067 
-1075 FLGDDLQAKAKATY
+1075 
-1089 QQDLNNSQSALSNAT
+1089 
-1104 NDNKIASADTGYTNN
+1104 
-1119 QNTTIKQDAQ
+1119 
-1129 NLEHTSQQI
+1129 
-1138 AKDEQALQGDLNK
+1138 
-1151 LKQLANSS
+1151 
-1159 FNEQAFNQAQS
+1159 
-1170 KEQQDEQTLQNE
+1170 
-1182 EETFSS
+1182 
-1188 EQEGLEKALANA
+1188 
-1200 KPASPTPTPTPTPT
+1200 
-1214 PSPTPNPTPTKH
+1214 
-1226 TAPNKVPPTPP
+1226 
-1237 TQNLPTTNVWNGVY
+1237 
-1251 WLQNQTYSQKGV
+1251 
-1263 YYIDPNLS
+1263 
-1271 GQSGQSANTLSTY
+1271 
-1284 TANLLGRSF
+1284 TANLFGRSF

-1321 GGFGYIIGTFNAAN
+1321 GGFGYITGTFNAAN

-1364 NITMDGLNYNDAET
+1364 NITIDGLNYNDAET

-1386 ASQHSYAT
+1386 ASQHSYAA

-1408 SDMTWGKFSFNAKN
+1408 SDMTWGKFSFSAKD

-1437 GSSVISANAAN
+1437 GSSVISTNAAN

-1527 NKSQTAFKNSLTL
+1527 NKSQATFKNSLTL

-1546 SLDNQSVLNASGA
+1546 SLDNQSVLNANGA

-1570 YNGSQATFNSLFF
+1570 YNGSQATFKSLFF
-1583 NGATLSLNANSK
+1583 NGGTLSLNTSSK

-1616 SVSNASSLNA
+1616 NANNTSSLNV

-1633 SQATFGGNTT
+1633 SQADFGGNTT
-1643 IDAASFNFDSASSLS
+1643 IDTASFNFDSASSLS

-1665 GALNFNGYAPSLSKA
+1665 GALNFNGYAPSLTKA

-1731 EKILFYGMKIQNA
+1731 ERILFYGMKIQNA

-1756 FINPLNSSQIIQESI
+1756 FINPLNSSQIIQESV

-1785 SASNTIF
+1785 LASNTIF

-1832 FTPKGSQTPQTPGT
+1832 FTPKGSQTPETPGT

-1883 KEMIET
+1883 KEMIES

-1904 LDRIKITPAQKQ
+1904 LDEIKITPAQKQ

-1936 NLVIGATQDHV
+1936 NLVIGATQDNV

-1955 FGGNGYSSPCA
+1955 FGGNGYSSPCT

-2000 KSIYITGTLGSGNAF
+2000 KSIYITGTVGSGNAF

-2021 DITFQSAN
+2021 DVTFQSAN

-2068 SQMAME
+2068 SQVAME

-2082 GNFVENALIPLSKEL
+2082 GNFVENALSPLSKEL
-2097 PSSLQNETLGQ
+2097 PASLQNETLGQ
-2108 LIGQNNLDNLLNN
+2108 LIGQNNLDDLLNN
-2121 SGVMNAIQNIISKK
+2121 SGVMNEIQNIISKK

-2173 MDASELSSI
+2173 IDASELSSI

-2209 DEFLG
+2209 NEFLG

-2238 GLSGIYNQGLGS
+2238 GLSGVYDQGLGS

-2304 SLNFVANKSI
+2304 SLNFVANNSI

-2404 LGVIASNGAIDL
+2404 LGTIASNGAIDL

-2437 ANNLTIA
+2437 ANNLTIT
-2444 NAFNNASNSTANING
+2444 NAFNNDSNSTANING
-2459 DFTLNQQATLST
+2459 NFTLNQQATLST

-2497 HAIINAQGIATIMTN
+2497 HAIINTQGIATIMAN
-2512 YNNPLIQF
+2512 NNNPLIQF

-2544 DQITGGSSLD
+2544 DQITGDSSLAD
-2554 NYLKLYTLINI
+2554 YLKLYTLIDI
-2565 NGKHMVMTD
+2565 NGKRMVMTD
-2574 NGLTYNGQAVSIKD
+2574 NGLTYNGQAVNIKD

-2615 VSNAPI
+2615 VSNDPI

-2629 KQYIAQ
+2629 KQYIVQ
-2635 IQGIQG
+2635 IQGTQG
-2641 VDSIEQAG
+2641 VDSINQVG
-2649 GTQAINWLNKIF
+2649 GAQAINWLNKIF

-2695 IANPNFKNDATN
+2695 IANPDFKNDATN

-2747 ADAIPNA
+2747 ADALPNA

-2792 NVGYDRFIKGV
+2792 NIGYDRFIKGV

-2868 NQSYRYN
+2868 NQSYKYN

-2909 GMSGL
+2909 GLSGL

>member
-6 AGLISKFISKGS
+6 VRLISKFISKGS

-30 LNPILKREKPLKR
+30 LNQILKHEKPLKR
-43 HKKTKSI
+43 HEKTKSI
-50 KKPFNKNKSFL
+50 KKPFSKNKSFL

-74 PHLRASECR
+74 SHLRASECR

-90 YHDKIESGSNSPTHN
+90 YHDNIESGPNSPTHN

-143 NVGGNIRFGGTGVN
+143 DIGGNIRFGGTGIN
-157 GVNVGY
+157 GGDVGY

-176 SSRITTGNSLSDGGG
+176 SSRITTGNSFSTGGG
-191 ATLNFNAT
+191 ATLNFNAA
-199 NRITI
+199 NNITI

-209 DNSDAGAQ
+209 DNSGAGTQ
-217 HSYMNFK
+217 HSYMNFE

-237 DTNGGFSFSG
+237 DTDGGFSFSG
-247 NNNNSAISF
+247 SDNHSTFSF
-256 NKTKFNQGTYNF
+256 NQASFNQGTYNF
-268 TNSAN
+268 SNSTT
-273 LSFNNSN
+273 LSFNHSA
-280 FNQST
+280 FNQGT
-285 YNFNSLQS
+285 YHFNSAQ
-293 TFNNST
+293 FAFENSS
-299 FNQGTYNFTD
+299 FNQGTYNFS
-309 NTSFNND
+309 NNASFNND
-316 TFNQGTYNFNTS
+316 TFNQGIYNFNTS
-328 KVSFSG
+328 QVSFSG

-344 ASLKGSVSFG
+344 ASLKGGVSFG
-354 SGAVFNLNQT
+354 SDAIFNLNQT
-364 LNANQT
+364 LNSNQT
-370 YDILTTNGTI
+370 YDILTANGTI

-400 ISHVEVGN
+400 ISHVGVGN

-420 DETLQETFSNKSI
+420 DETLQETFNNQSI
-433 TTQFL
+433 ITQFL
-438 GDDLQAKA
+438 GDDLQQQAQK
-446 KATYQQDLNNSQSA
+446 TYQQDLSNSQSA
-460 LSNATNDNKIA
+460 LNNATDDNKIA
-471 SADTG
+471 NSDTD
-476 YTNNQNTTIKQ
+476 YTNNQNATIAT

-495 SQQIAKDEQ
+495 SQQIVKDEQ
-504 ALQGDL
+504 ALQG
-510 NKLKQ
+510 
-515 LANSSFNEQAFNQA
+515 
-529 QSKEQQDEQTLQNEE
+529 
-544 NTFSSEQEGLEKAL
+544 
-558 ANAKEQQE
+558 
-566 QQQAQATYQQDLN
+566 
-579 NSQSALSNATN
+579 
-590 DNKIASADTDYT
+590 
-602 KNQNTAIKQDAQ
+602 
-614 NLENTSQQITQDQ
+614 
-627 KDLEQDLDKL
+627 DLDKL

-655 QSTEQQDEQT
+655 QD
-665 LQNEEETF
+665 
-673 SSEQEGLEKALANAK
+673 
-688 HTSPTPT
+688 
-695 KHTAQNNPPNKVSPP
+695 
-710 TQNLPTTNVWNGVYN
+710 
-725 FQNQTYSKK
+725 
-734 GIYYI
+734 
-739 DPNLSG
+739 
-745 QSGQSGN
+745 
-752 TLSTYGYLDWFT
+752 
-764 LKNKFSVNANNGT
+764 
-777 LIIGNNTES
+777 
-786 ANTKG
+786 
-791 LIWIGDDKGLVYYNT
+791 
-806 GTFNAAN
+806 
-813 IYLTSNLKTGNGFS
+813 
-827 GEGATLNFNAT
+827 
-838 NRITIN
+838 
-844 QASFDNSDAGAQ
+844 
-856 HSYMNFKGSNINV
+856 
-869 SGSSFTD
+869 
-876 DTNGGFSFS
+876 
-885 GNNNNSAISFN
+885 
-896 KTKFNQGTYNFTNSA
+896 
-911 NLSFNNSNFNQSTY
+911 
-925 NFNSLQSTFN
+925 
-935 NSTFNQGTYN
+935 
-945 FTDNTSFNN
+945 
-954 DTFNQGTYNFNTSKV
+954 
-969 SFSGANTLNSSSPF
+969 
-983 ASLKGSVSFGSGAVF
+983 
-998 NLNQTLNANQ
+998 
-1008 TYDILTTNGT
+1008 
-1018 IQYGVYQSYLWD
+1018 
-1030 LINYKG
+1030 
-1036 DKAISHVEVG
+1036 
-1046 NNTYDVT
+1046 
-1053 FDINGQDETLQETF
+1053 
-1067 SNKSITTQ
+1067 
-1075 FLGDDLQAKAKATY
+1075 
-1089 QQDLNNSQSALSNAT
+1089 
-1104 NDNKIASADTGYTNN
+1104 
-1119 QNTTIKQDAQ
+1119 
-1129 NLEHTSQQI
+1129 
-1138 AKDEQALQGDLNK
+1138 
-1151 LKQLANSS
+1151 
-1159 FNEQAFNQAQS
+1159 

-1182 EETFSS
+1182 EKTFNA
-1188 EQEGLEKALANA
+1188 EQEGLKQAIA
-1200 KPASPTPTPTPTPT
+1200 KPTSPT
-1214 PSPTPNPTPTKH
+1214 PSPTPTPTKH
-1226 TAPNKVPPTPP
+1226 TAQNTPPNKVPPP
-1237 TQNLPTTNVWNGVY
+1237 TQNLPTTNVWDGVY
-1251 WLQNQTYSQKGV
+1251 NLQNQTYSKQGI

-1284 TANLLGRSF
+1284 TANLFGRSF

-1302 IIGNNTESVND
+1302 IIGNNAESVND

-1321 GGFGYIIGTFNAAN
+1321 GGFGYITGTFNAAN

-1345 EGVSG
+1345 EGVSN
-1350 SDGGGANITFKASD
+1350 SDGGGADITFKASD

-1386 ASQHSYAT
+1386 ASQHSYAA
-1394 FDATNNISVTNSSF
+1394 FDAMNNISVTDSSF
-1408 SDMTWGKFSFNAKN
+1408 SDMTWGKFSFSAKN

-1448 SLSFNNSRL
+1448 SLSFSNSRL
-1457 NGGAVYNLWA
+1457 NGGAIYNLQA

-1515 TTLQNNANITLG
+1515 TTLQDNANITLG
-1527 NKSQTAFKNSLTL
+1527 NKSQATFKNSLTL

-1546 SLDNQSVLNASGA
+1546 SLDNQSVLNANGV

-1583 NGATLSLNANSK
+1583 NGGTLSLNANSK

-1601 SFSNNTTINLDDSVL
+1601 NFSNNTTINLDDSVL
-1616 SVSNASSLNA
+1616 SANNTSSLNA

-1633 SQATFGGNTT
+1633 SQADFGGNTT
-1643 IDAASFNFDSASSLS
+1643 IDTASFNFDSASSLS

-1665 GALNFNGYAPSLSKA
+1665 GALNFNGYAPSLTKA

-1744 TYSDNNNIQTWS
+1744 TYSGNHSIQTWS

-1807 PTGYSY
+1807 PTGYGY

-1846 YSPFNQPLNSL
+1846 YSPFNQPLDSL

-1883 KEMIET
+1883 KEMIES
-1889 NQLDNITSINEVLQL
+1889 NQLDNITNINEVLQL
-1904 LDRIKITPAQKQ
+1904 LDKIKITPTQKQ

-1930 QTFSNG
+1930 QTFNNG
-1936 NLVIGATQDHV
+1936 NLVIGATQDNV

-2000 KSIYITGTLGSGNAF
+2000 KSVYITGTVGSDNAF

-2021 DITFQSAN
+2021 DVTFQSAN

-2068 SQMAME
+2068 SQVAME

-2082 GNFVENALIPLSKEL
+2082 GNFIENALSPLSKEL
-2097 PSSLQNETLGQ
+2097 PASLQNETLGQ
-2108 LIGQNNLDNLLNN
+2108 LIGQNNLDNLLDN
-2121 SGVMNAIQNIISKK
+2121 SGVMNEIQNIISKK

-2173 MDASELSSI
+2173 IDASELSSI

-2209 DEFLG
+2209 NEFLG

-2238 GLSGIYNQGLGS
+2238 GLSGVYNQGLGS

-2292 VNNSSFSNATGG
+2292 VNNSSFNNATGG
-2304 SLNFVANKSI
+2304 SLNFAANKSI

-2336 GVSNIN
+2336 DVSNIN

-2368 CINLANCPTT
+2368 CVNLANCPTT
-2378 KNSSSTNSSVTPT
+2378 KNSSSANSSVTPT

-2416 SQVKNNSVIGTLNLN
+2416 SQVKNDSVIGTLNLN

-2437 ANNLTIA
+2437 ANNLTIT

-2486 DLVFN
+2486 GLVFN
-2491 LSHSVS
+2491 LSHSAS
-2497 HAIINAQGIATIMTN
+2497 HAIINAQGNATIMAN
-2512 YNNPLIQF
+2512 NNNPLIQF
-2520 NTSSKETGAY
+2520 NTSSKEAGVY

-2554 NYLKLYTLINI
+2554 NYLKLYTLIDI
-2565 NGKHMVMTD
+2565 NGKHMVMTG
-2574 NGLTYNGQAVSIKD
+2574 NGLTYNGQAVNIKD

-2615 VSNAPI
+2615 VSNDPI

-2635 IQGIQG
+2635 IQGVQS
-2641 VDSIEQAG
+2641 VDSIDQAG
-2649 GTQAINWLNKIF
+2649 GSQAINWLNKIF

-2695 IANPNFKNDATN
+2695 IANPDFKNDATN

-2728 TFASADFHERL
+2728 TFARSDFLERL

-2792 NVGYDRFIKGV
+2792 NIGYDRFIKGV

-2868 NQSYRYN
+2868 NQSYKYD

-2909 GMSGL
+2909 GLSGL

>member
-6 AGLISKFISKGS
+6 ARLISRFISKGS
-18 FKLNKISKKIFK
+18 FKLNKISKKFFT
-30 LNPILKREKPLKR
+30 LNQILKREKPLKR

-50 KKPFNKNKSFL
+50 EKPFNKNKSFL

-74 PHLRASECR
+74 SHLRANECR
-83 YWSWWSG
+83 YWSWSSWN
-90 YHDKIESGSNSPTHN
+90 YQDNIESGPNSPTHN
-105 SYCLFSSTQGS
+105 SYCLFSSAQGS

-143 NVGGNIRFGGTGVN
+143 DIGGNIRFGGTGIN
-157 GVNVGY
+157 GGDVGY

-176 SSRITTGNSLSDGGG
+176 SSHITTGNSYADGGG
-191 ATLNFNAT
+191 ATLNFNAA
-199 NRITI
+199 NNITI

-209 DNSDAGAQ
+209 DNSDAGTQ

-224 GSNINVSGSSFTD
+224 GSNIKVSGSSFTD
-237 DTNGGFSFSG
+237 DTDGGFSFSG
-247 NNNNSAISF
+247 NNNNSVISF
-256 NKTKFNQGTYNF
+256 NQTNFNQGTYNF
-268 TNSAN
+268 NDN
-273 LSFNNSN
+273 ISFNNN
-280 FNQST
+280 
-285 YNFNSLQS
+285 
-293 TFNNST
+293 T
-299 FNQGTYNFTD
+299 FNQGTYDFSN

-316 TFNQGTYNFNTS
+316 TFNQGAYNFNTS

-334 ANTLNSSSPF
+334 INTLNSSSPF
-344 ASLKGSVSFG
+344 ASLKGSVSFN
-354 SGAVFNLNQT
+354 SNAIFNLNQT
-364 LNANQT
+364 LNNNQT
-370 YDILTTNGTI
+370 YDILTTNGAI

-408 NTYDVTFDINGQ
+408 NTYDVTFDIDGQ
-420 DETLQETFSNKSI
+420 DETLQETFNNQSI
-433 TTQFL
+433 ITQFL
-438 GDDLQAKA
+438 GDDLQ
-446 KATYQQDLNNSQSA
+446 
-460 LSNATNDNKIA
+460 
-471 SADTG
+471 
-476 YTNNQNTTIKQ
+476 
-487 DAQNLEHT
+487 
-495 SQQIAKDEQ
+495 
-504 ALQGDL
+504 
-510 NKLKQ
+510 
-515 LANSSFNEQAFNQA
+515 
-529 QSKEQQDEQTLQNEE
+529 
-544 NTFSSEQEGLEKAL
+544 
-558 ANAKEQQE
+558 
-566 QQQAQATYQQDLN
+566 QQAQQTYQEDLT
-579 NSQSALSNATN
+579 NSKNALSGATSDNTIANN
-590 DNKIASADTDYT
+590 DTSYT
-602 KNQNTAIKQDAQ
+602 QSSNPTILKDAQ
-614 NLENTSQQITQDQ
+614 NLENTNQKIQQDEQDLE
-627 KDLEQDLDKL
+627 KDLENVK
-637 QQLANSKTGF
+637 QLANSTTGF
-647 NEQAFNQA
+647 NEQAFTQA
-655 QSTEQQDEQT
+655 QKQEQQEEQT
-665 LQNEEETF
+665 LQNDENAFNT
-673 SSEQEGLEKALANAK
+673 EQEGLEQAIANAK
-688 HTSPTPT
+688 PANPTPSPTPTPT
-695 KHTAQNNPPNKVSPP
+695 KHTAPNTPPSQVPPTP
-710 TQNLPTTNVWNGVYN
+710 TQNPPAENVWNGVYWL
-725 FQNQTYSKK
+725 QNKTYSNK

-752 TLSTYGYLDWFT
+752 TLSTY
-764 LKNKFSVNANNGT
+764 
-777 LIIGNNTES
+777 
-786 ANTKG
+786 
-791 LIWIGDDKGLVYYNT
+791 
-806 GTFNAAN
+806 
-813 IYLTSNLKTGNGFS
+813 
-827 GEGATLNFNAT
+827 
-838 NRITIN
+838 
-844 QASFDNSDAGAQ
+844 
-856 HSYMNFKGSNINV
+856 
-869 SGSSFTD
+869 
-876 DTNGGFSFS
+876 
-885 GNNNNSAISFN
+885 
-896 KTKFNQGTYNFTNSA
+896 
-911 NLSFNNSNFNQSTY
+911 
-925 NFNSLQSTFN
+925 
-935 NSTFNQGTYN
+935 
-945 FTDNTSFNN
+945 
-954 DTFNQGTYNFNTSKV
+954 
-969 SFSGANTLNSSSPF
+969 
-983 ASLKGSVSFGSGAVF
+983 
-998 NLNQTLNANQ
+998 
-1008 TYDILTTNGT
+1008 
-1018 IQYGVYQSYLWD
+1018 
-1030 LINYKG
+1030 
-1036 DKAISHVEVG
+1036 
-1046 NNTYDVT
+1046 
-1053 FDINGQDETLQETF
+1053 
-1067 SNKSITTQ
+1067 
-1075 FLGDDLQAKAKATY
+1075 
-1089 QQDLNNSQSALSNAT
+1089 
-1104 NDNKIASADTGYTNN
+1104 
-1119 QNTTIKQDAQ
+1119 
-1129 NLEHTSQQI
+1129 
-1138 AKDEQALQGDLNK
+1138 
-1151 LKQLANSS
+1151 
-1159 FNEQAFNQAQS
+1159 
-1170 KEQQDEQTLQNE
+1170 
-1182 EETFSS
+1182 
-1188 EQEGLEKALANA
+1188 
-1200 KPASPTPTPTPTPT
+1200 
-1214 PSPTPNPTPTKH
+1214 
-1226 TAPNKVPPTPP
+1226 
-1237 TQNLPTTNVWNGVY
+1237 
-1251 WLQNQTYSQKGV
+1251 
-1263 YYIDPNLS
+1263 
-1271 GQSGQSANTLSTY
+1271 

-1293 GVNIQNGTL
+1293 GVNANNGTL

-1321 GGFGYIIGTFNAAN
+1321 GGFGYITGTFSAAN

-1364 NITMDGLNYNDAET
+1364 DITMDGLNYNNAET

-1386 ASQHSYAT
+1386 ASQHSYAA

-1408 SDMTWGKFSFNAKN
+1408 SDMTWGKFSFNAEN

-1437 GSSVISANAAN
+1437 GSSVISTNASN
-1448 SLSFNNSRL
+1448 SLSFIDSRL
-1457 NGGAVYNLWA
+1457 NGGAVYNLQA

-1527 NKSQTAFKNSLTL
+1527 NKSQAAFKNSLTL

-1546 SLDNQSVLNASGA
+1546 SLDNQSVLNASGT

-1583 NGATLSLNANSK
+1583 NGGTLSLNANSK

-1616 SVSNASSLNA
+1616 NANNTSSLNA

-1633 SQATFGGNTT
+1633 SQADFGGNTI
-1643 IDAASFNFDSASSLS
+1643 IDTASFNFDSASSLN

-1665 GALNFNGYAPSLSKA
+1665 GALNFNGYAPSLTKA

-1785 SASNTIF
+1785 STSNTIF

-1857 NIYNKGFSSGNL
+1857 NIYNKGFSSENL

-1883 KEMIET
+1883 KEMIES
-1889 NQLDNITSINEVLQL
+1889 NQLDNITNINEVLQL
-1904 LDRIKITPAQKQ
+1904 LDKIKITQAQKQ

-1936 NLVIGATQDHV
+1936 NLVIGATQDNV

-2000 KSIYITGTLGSGNAF
+2000 KSIYITGTIGSGNAF

-2021 DITFQSAN
+2021 DVTFQSAN
-2029 NLVLNKANIEAQATD
+2029 NLVLNKADIEAQATD

-2082 GNFVENALIPLSKEL
+2082 GNFIENALSPLSKEL
-2097 PSSLQNETLGQ
+2097 PASLQDETLGQ
-2108 LIGQNNLDNLLNN
+2108 LIGQNNLDDLLNN
-2121 SGVMNAIQNIISKK
+2121 SGVMNEIQNIISQK

-2173 MDASELSSI
+2173 IDASEISSI
-2182 LSVILKDI
+2182 LGVILKDI

-2209 DEFLG
+2209 NEFLG

-2230 INNIISQG
+2230 INNVISQG
-2238 GLSGIYNQGLGS
+2238 GLSGVYNQGLGS

-2262 NDLGA
+2262 NDLGT

-2321 IDFSKYQGALIFASN
+2321 IDFSKYQGTLIFASN

-2391 NESLSVR
+2391 NETLSVH

-2404 LGVIASNGAIDL
+2404 LGAIASNGAIDL
-2416 SQVKNNSVIGTLNLN
+2416 SQVTNNSVIGTLNLN

-2437 ANNLTIA
+2437 ANNLTIT

-2459 DFTLNQQATLST
+2459 NFTLNQQATLST

-2497 HAIINAQGIATIMTN
+2497 HAIINTQGTATIMAN
-2512 YNNPLIQF
+2512 NNPLISF
-2520 NTSSKETGAY
+2520 NASSKEVGTY

-2544 DQITGGSSLD
+2544 NQITGGSSLD
-2554 NYLKLYTLINI
+2554 NYLKLYALIDI

-2574 NGLTYNGQAVSIKD
+2574 NGLTYNGQAVSVKD
-2588 GGLIV
+2588 GGLVV

-2615 VSNAPI
+2615 VSNDPI

-2635 IQGIQG
+2635 IQGVQS
-2641 VDSIEQAG
+2641 VDSIDQAG
-2649 GTQAINWLNKIF
+2649 GNQAINWLNKIF

-2695 IANPNFKNDATN
+2695 IANPDFKNDATN

-2728 TFASADFHERL
+2728 TFARSDFLERL

-2813 SGFHANI
+2813 SGFHGNI

-2868 NQSYRYN
+2868 NQSYRYD

-2896 IFKPQIGLAYYYI
+2896 IFKPQVGLSYYYI
-2909 GMSGL
+2909 GLSGL

>member
-6 AGLISKFISKGS
+6 ARLISRFISKGS
-18 FKLNKISKKIFK
+18 FKLNKISKKFFK
-30 LNPILKREKPLKR
+30 LNQILKREKPLKR

-50 KKPFNKNKSFL
+50 KKLSNRNKSFL
-61 KASVLLIGALGGL
+61 KASILLIGALGGL
-74 PHLRASECR
+74 SHLRANECR
-83 YWSWWSG
+83 YWSWSSWS
-90 YHDKIESGSNSPTHN
+90 YHDNIESGPNSPTHN
-105 SYCLFSSTQGS
+105 SYCLFSSAQGS

-131 ASFTQKFNNGTL
+131 ASFTQKFNGGTL
-143 NVGGNIRFGGTGVN
+143 NVGGNIRFGGTGIN
-157 GVNVGY
+157 GGDVGY
-163 ITGTYDAQTINFN
+163 ITGTYDAANIYLT
-176 SSRITTGNSLSDGGG
+176 SHLTTGNSYADGGG
-191 ATLNFNAT
+191 ATLNFNAA
-199 NRITI
+199 NNITI

-209 DNSDAGAQ
+209 DNSDAGTQ
-217 HSYMNFK
+217 KSYMNFK

-256 NKTKFNQGTYNF
+256 NQTSFNQGTYHF
-268 TNSAN
+268 SNSAN
-273 LSFNNSN
+273 LSFNNSA
-280 FNQST
+280 FNQGS
-285 YNFNSLQS
+285 YNFNG
-293 TFNNST
+293 NA
-299 FNQGTYNFTD
+299 
-309 NTSFNND
+309 SFDND

-364 LNANQT
+364 LNSNQT

-420 DETLQETFSNKSI
+420 DETLQETFNNQSI
-433 TTQFL
+433 ITQFL
-438 GDDLQAKA
+438 GDDLQVKA
-446 KATYQQDLNNSQSA
+446 QKTYQQDLSNSQSA
-460 LSNATNDNKIA
+460 LNNAASDSKIA
-471 SADTG
+471 NSDTD
-476 YTNNQNTTIKQ
+476 YTKSSNPTINK

-495 SQQIAKDEQ
+495 NQQIVKDQQ
-504 ALQGDL
+504 ALQQDL
-510 NKLKQ
+510 DKLKQ
-515 LANSSFNEQAFNQA
+515 LANSKTGFNEQAFNQA

-544 NTFSSEQEGLEKAL
+544 KTFNTEQEGLKQAIQQAQAQE
-558 ANAKEQQE
+558 QE
-566 QQQAQATYQQDLN
+566 QQQAQKTYQQDLS
-579 NSQSALSNATN
+579 NSQSTLNNAAS
-590 DNKIASADTDYT
+590 DNKIANSDTGYT
-602 KNQNTAIKQDAQ
+602 KSSNPTINKDAQ
-614 NLENTSQQITQDQ
+614 NLEHTNQQIAQDEQ
-627 KDLEQDLDKL
+627 ALQGDLNELK
-637 QQLANSKTGF
+637 QLANSKTDF
-647 NEQAFNQA
+647 SEQAFNQA

-665 LQNEEETF
+665 LQNEEKTF
-673 SSEQEGLEKALANAK
+673 SSEQEELKQAIANTK
-688 HTSPTPT
+688 RTSPTPSPT
-695 KHTAQNNPPNKVSPP
+695 KHTAPN
-710 TQNLPTTNVWNGVYN
+710 
-725 FQNQTYSKK
+725 
-734 GIYYI
+734 
-739 DPNLSG
+739 
-745 QSGQSGN
+745 
-752 TLSTYGYLDWFT
+752 
-764 LKNKFSVNANNGT
+764 
-777 LIIGNNTES
+777 
-786 ANTKG
+786 
-791 LIWIGDDKGLVYYNT
+791 
-806 GTFNAAN
+806 
-813 IYLTSNLKTGNGFS
+813 
-827 GEGATLNFNAT
+827 
-838 NRITIN
+838 
-844 QASFDNSDAGAQ
+844 
-856 HSYMNFKGSNINV
+856 
-869 SGSSFTD
+869 
-876 DTNGGFSFS
+876 
-885 GNNNNSAISFN
+885 
-896 KTKFNQGTYNFTNSA
+896 
-911 NLSFNNSNFNQSTY
+911 
-925 NFNSLQSTFN
+925 
-935 NSTFNQGTYN
+935 
-945 FTDNTSFNN
+945 
-954 DTFNQGTYNFNTSKV
+954 
-969 SFSGANTLNSSSPF
+969 
-983 ASLKGSVSFGSGAVF
+983 
-998 NLNQTLNANQ
+998 
-1008 TYDILTTNGT
+1008 
-1018 IQYGVYQSYLWD
+1018 
-1030 LINYKG
+1030 
-1036 DKAISHVEVG
+1036 
-1046 NNTYDVT
+1046 
-1053 FDINGQDETLQETF
+1053 
-1067 SNKSITTQ
+1067 
-1075 FLGDDLQAKAKATY
+1075 
-1089 QQDLNNSQSALSNAT
+1089 
-1104 NDNKIASADTGYTNN
+1104 
-1119 QNTTIKQDAQ
+1119 
-1129 NLEHTSQQI
+1129 
-1138 AKDEQALQGDLNK
+1138 
-1151 LKQLANSS
+1151 
-1159 FNEQAFNQAQS
+1159 
-1170 KEQQDEQTLQNE
+1170 
-1182 EETFSS
+1182 
-1188 EQEGLEKALANA
+1188 
-1200 KPASPTPTPTPTPT
+1200 TP
-1214 PSPTPNPTPTKH
+1214 
-1226 TAPNKVPPTPP
+1226 PNKVPPTPP
-1237 TQNLPTTNVWNGVY
+1237 TQNLPTTNVWSGVY
-1251 WLQNQTYSQKGV
+1251 NLQNQTYSQKGV

-1271 GQSGQSANTLSTY
+1271 GQSGQSGNTLSTY
-1284 TANLLGRSF
+1284 TANLFGRSF

-1321 GGFGYIIGTFNAAN
+1321 GGFGYITGTFNASN

-1345 EGVSG
+1345 EGVSN

-1386 ASQHSYAT
+1386 ASQHSYAA
-1394 FDATNNISVTNSSF
+1394 FDALNNISVTDSSF
-1408 SDMTWGKFSFNAKN
+1408 SDMTWGKFSFSAKN

-1437 GSSVISANAAN
+1437 GSSTISANASN
-1448 SLSFNNSRL
+1448 SLSFVNSRL
-1457 NGGAVYNLWA
+1457 NGGAIYNLQA

-1492 TTQLLGNTS
+1492 TTQLLGNTN

-1515 TTLQNNANITLG
+1515 TTLQDNANITLG
-1527 NKSQTAFKNSLTL
+1527 NKSQAAFKNSLTL

-1546 SLDNQSVLNASGA
+1546 SLDNQSVLNANGA

-1583 NGATLSLNANSK
+1583 NGGTLSLNASSK

-1616 SVSNASSLNA
+1616 SASNTSSLNA

-1633 SQATFGGNTT
+1633 SQADFGGNTT
-1643 IDAASFNFDSASSLS
+1643 IDTASFNFDSASSLS

-1665 GALNFNGYAPSLSKA
+1665 GALNFNGYAPSLTKA

-1846 YSPFNQPLNSL
+1846 YSPFNQPLSSL
-1857 NIYNKGFSSGNL
+1857 NIYNKGFSSENL
-1869 KTLLGILSQNSATL
+1869 KTLLGILSQNSAAL
-1883 KEMIET
+1883 KEMIES
-1889 NQLDNITSINEVLQL
+1889 NQLDNITNINEVLQL
-1904 LDRIKITPAQKQ
+1904 LDKIKITQTQKQ

-1930 QTFSNG
+1930 QTFNNG
-1936 NLVIGATQDHV
+1936 NLIIGATQDNV

-2000 KSIYITGTLGSGNAF
+2000 KSIYITGALGSGNAF

-2021 DITFQSAN
+2021 DVTFQSAN
-2029 NLVLNKANIEAQATD
+2029 NLVLDKANIEAQATD

-2051 QEGIDKIFNQGN
+2051 QKGIDEIFNQGN

-2068 SQMAME
+2068 SQVAME

-2082 GNFVENALIPLSKEL
+2082 GNFIENALSPLSKEL
-2097 PSSLQNETLGQ
+2097 PASLQNETLGQ
-2108 LIGQNNLDNLLNN
+2108 LIGQNNLDDLLNN
-2121 SGVMNAIQNIISKK
+2121 SGVMNEIQNIISKK

-2173 MDASELSSI
+2173 IDASELSSI
-2182 LSVILKDI
+2182 LSVVLKDI

-2209 DEFLG
+2209 NEFLG

-2238 GLSGIYNQGLGS
+2238 GLSGVYNQGLGS

-2336 GVSNIN
+2336 DISNIN

-2368 CINLANCPTT
+2368 CVNLASCPTT

-2404 LGVIASNGAIDL
+2404 LGAIASNGAIDL
-2416 SQVKNNSVIGTLNLN
+2416 SQVTNNSVIGTLNLN

-2437 ANNLTIA
+2437 ANNLTIT

-2459 DFTLNQQATLST
+2459 NFTLNQQATLST

-2491 LSHSVS
+2491 LSHSAS
-2497 HAIINAQGIATIMTN
+2497 HAIINAQGNATIMAN
-2512 YNNPLIQF
+2512 DNNPLIQF
-2520 NTSSKETGAY
+2520 NTSSKEAGTY

-2544 DQITGGSSLD
+2544 NQITGGSSLD
-2554 NYLKLYTLINI
+2554 NYLKLYALIDI

-2588 GGLIV
+2588 GGLVV

-2615 VSNAPI
+2615 VSNDPI

-2635 IQGIQG
+2635 IQGVQS
-2641 VDSIEQAG
+2641 VDSIDQVG
-2649 GTQAINWLNKIF
+2649 GNQAINWLNKIF

-2672 YLESHSTKDLTTI
+2672 YLESHSAKDLTTI

-2695 IANPNFKNDATN
+2695 IANPDFKNDATN

-2813 SGFHANI
+2813 SGFHGNI

-2868 NQSYRYN
+2868 NQSYRYD

-2896 IFKPQIGLAYYYI
+2896 IFKPQVGLAYYYI
-2909 GMSGL
+2909 GLSGL

>member
-6 AGLISKFISKGS
+6 VGLISKSILKGS

-30 LNPILKREKPLKR
+30 LNQILKREKPLS

-74 PHLRASECR
+74 SHLRASECR
-83 YWSWWSG
+83 YWSWSSWG
-90 YHDKIESGSNSPTHN
+90 YHDNIESGSNSPTHN
-105 SYCLFSSTQGS
+105 SYCLFSSAQGS
-116 GTYYLNTLTTYSAGG
+116 GTYYLNTLTTYSPGG

-143 NVGGNIRFGGTGVN
+143 DVGGNIRFGGTGVN
-157 GVNVGY
+157 GGDVGY
-163 ITGTYDAQTINFN
+163 ITGTYDSQTINFD
-176 SSRITTGNSLSDGGG
+176 SSRITTGNSFSTGGG

-199 NRITI
+199 NHITI
-204 NQASF
+204 DQASF
-209 DNSDAGAQ
+209 DNSDAGTQ
-217 HSYMNFK
+217 HSYMNFS
-224 GSNINVSGSSFTD
+224 GSNINVISSSFTD
-237 DTNGGFSFSG
+237 DTDGGFSFSG
-247 NNNNSAISF
+247 NGTNSNLSF
-256 NKTKFNQGTYNF
+256 NQTSFNQGTYKF
-268 TNSAN
+268 TNSTN
-273 LSFNNSN
+273 LN
-280 FNQST
+280 
-285 YNFNSLQS
+285 
-293 TFNNST
+293 FNNST

-309 NTSFNND
+309 NTGLNFNND

-354 SGAVFNLNQT
+354 SDAIFNLNQT
-364 LNANQT
+364 LNSNQT
-370 YDILTTNGTI
+370 YDILTTNKTI

-400 ISHVEVGN
+400 ISHVEVGS

-420 DETLQETFSNKSI
+420 DETLQETFSNQSI

-446 KATYQQDLNNSQSA
+446 KATYQQDLSNSQTA
-460 LSNATNDNKIA
+460 LNNATSDNKIA
-471 SADTG
+471 SSDTG
-476 YTNNQNTTIKQ
+476 YTNNQNTTIKK
-487 DAQNLEHT
+487 DAQSLENT
-495 SQQIAKDEQ
+495 SQQIAQDKQ
-504 ALQGDL
+504 ALKGDL
-510 NKLKQ
+510 DKLQQ
-515 LANSSFNEQAFNQA
+515 LANSTTGFNEQAFNQA
-529 QSKEQQDEQTLQNEE
+529 QDKEQQDEQTLQNEE
-544 NTFSSEQEGLEKAL
+544 KTFSSEQEGLKQAL
-558 ANAKEQQE
+558 ANA
-566 QQQAQATYQQDLN
+566 N
-579 NSQSALSNATN
+579 
-590 DNKIASADTDYT
+590 
-602 KNQNTAIKQDAQ
+602 
-614 NLENTSQQITQDQ
+614 
-627 KDLEQDLDKL
+627 
-637 QQLANSKTGF
+637 
-647 NEQAFNQA
+647 
-655 QSTEQQDEQT
+655 
-665 LQNEEETF
+665 
-673 SSEQEGLEKALANAK
+673 
-688 HTSPTPT
+688 HTSPTPTPT
-695 KHTAQNNPPNKVSPP
+695 KHTAPN
-710 TQNLPTTNVWNGVYN
+710 
-725 FQNQTYSKK
+725 
-734 GIYYI
+734 
-739 DPNLSG
+739 
-745 QSGQSGN
+745 
-752 TLSTYGYLDWFT
+752 
-764 LKNKFSVNANNGT
+764 
-777 LIIGNNTES
+777 
-786 ANTKG
+786 
-791 LIWIGDDKGLVYYNT
+791 
-806 GTFNAAN
+806 
-813 IYLTSNLKTGNGFS
+813 
-827 GEGATLNFNAT
+827 
-838 NRITIN
+838 
-844 QASFDNSDAGAQ
+844 
-856 HSYMNFKGSNINV
+856 
-869 SGSSFTD
+869 
-876 DTNGGFSFS
+876 
-885 GNNNNSAISFN
+885 
-896 KTKFNQGTYNFTNSA
+896 
-911 NLSFNNSNFNQSTY
+911 
-925 NFNSLQSTFN
+925 
-935 NSTFNQGTYN
+935 
-945 FTDNTSFNN
+945 
-954 DTFNQGTYNFNTSKV
+954 
-969 SFSGANTLNSSSPF
+969 
-983 ASLKGSVSFGSGAVF
+983 
-998 NLNQTLNANQ
+998 
-1008 TYDILTTNGT
+1008 
-1018 IQYGVYQSYLWD
+1018 
-1030 LINYKG
+1030 
-1036 DKAISHVEVG
+1036 
-1046 NNTYDVT
+1046 
-1053 FDINGQDETLQETF
+1053 
-1067 SNKSITTQ
+1067 
-1075 FLGDDLQAKAKATY
+1075 
-1089 QQDLNNSQSALSNAT
+1089 
-1104 NDNKIASADTGYTNN
+1104 
-1119 QNTTIKQDAQ
+1119 
-1129 NLEHTSQQI
+1129 
-1138 AKDEQALQGDLNK
+1138 
-1151 LKQLANSS
+1151 
-1159 FNEQAFNQAQS
+1159 
-1170 KEQQDEQTLQNE
+1170 
-1182 EETFSS
+1182 
-1188 EQEGLEKALANA
+1188 
-1200 KPASPTPTPTPTPT
+1200 TP
-1214 PSPTPNPTPTKH
+1214 
-1226 TAPNKVPPTPP
+1226 PNKVPPTPP

-1251 WLQNQTYSQKGV
+1251 NLQNQTYSQKGV

-1284 TANLLGRSF
+1284 TANLFGRSF

-1321 GGFGYIIGTFNAAN
+1321 GGFGYITGTFNAAN

-1345 EGVSG
+1345 EGVSN

-1386 ASQHSYAT
+1386 ASQHSYAA

-1408 SDMTWGKFSFNAKN
+1408 SDMTWGKFSFSAKN

-1437 GSSVISANAAN
+1437 ESSVISANAAN

-1492 TTQLLGNTS
+1492 TTQLLGNTN

-1515 TTLQNNANITLG
+1515 TTLQDNANITLG
-1527 NKSQTAFKNSLTL
+1527 NKSQAAFKDSLTL

-1546 SLDNQSVLNASGA
+1546 SLDNQSVLNANST

-1583 NGATLSLNANSK
+1583 NGGIISLNANSK

-1616 SVSNASSLNA
+1616 SASNTSSLNA
-1626 NINFQGA
+1626 NINFQGT
-1633 SQATFGGNTT
+1633 SQADFGGNTT
-1643 IDAASFNFDSASSLS
+1643 IDTASFNFDSTSSLS

-1665 GALNFNGYAPSLSKA
+1665 GALNFNGYAPSLTKA

-1744 TYSDNNNIQTWS
+1744 TYSGNNNIQTWS

-1883 KEMIET
+1883 KEMIES

-1904 LDRIKITPAQKQ
+1904 LDKIKITPVQKQ
-1916 ALLETINHLTDNIN
+1916 AFLETINHLTDNIN
-1930 QTFSNG
+1930 QTFNNG
-1936 NLVIGATQDHV
+1936 NLVIGATQDNV

-1955 FGGNGYSSPCA
+1955 FGGNGYSSPCT

-2021 DITFQSAN
+2021 DVTFQSAN

-2068 SQMAME
+2068 SQVAME

-2082 GNFVENALIPLSKEL
+2082 GNFVENALSPLSKEL
-2097 PSSLQNETLGQ
+2097 PTSLQNETLGQ

-2209 DEFLG
+2209 NEFLG

-2238 GLSGIYNQGLGS
+2238 GLSGVYNQGLGS
-2250 VLPPSLQNALKE
+2250 VLPLSLQNALKE

-2368 CINLANCPTT
+2368 CVNLANCSAT
-2378 KNSSSTNSSVTPT
+2378 KNSSPANSSVTPT

-2404 LGVIASNGAIDL
+2404 LGTIASNGAIDL

-2459 DFTLNQQATLST
+2459 NFTLNQQATLST

-2497 HAIINAQGIATIMTN
+2497 HAIINAQGVATIMAN
-2512 YNNPLIQF
+2512 NNNPLIQF
-2520 NTSSKETGAY
+2520 NTSSKETTTY

-2535 AKAIYYGYN
+2535 TKAIYYGYN

-2554 NYLKLYTLINI
+2554 NYLKLYTLIDI
-2565 NGKHMVMTD
+2565 NGKRMVMTG
-2574 NGLTYNGQAVSIKD
+2574 NGLTYNGQAVNIKD
-2588 GGLIV
+2588 GGLVV

-2615 VSNAPI
+2615 VSNDPI

-2635 IQGIQG
+2635 IQGTQG
-2641 VDSIEQAG
+2641 VDSIDQAG
-2649 GTQAINWLNKIF
+2649 GNQAINWLNKIF

-2672 YLESHSTKDLTTI
+2672 YLESHSIKDLTTI

-2695 IANPNFKNDATN
+2695 IANPDFKNDATN

-2792 NVGYDRFIKGV
+2792 NIGYDRFIKGV

-2844 MSLNETWGYNKTFIN
+2844 ISLNETWGYNKTFIN

-2868 NQSYRYN
+2868 NQSYKYN

-2909 GMSGL
+2909 GLSGL

>member
-1 MAFKK
+1 MAFEK

-30 LNPILKREKPLKR
+30 LNLILKREKPLKR

-50 KKPFNKNKSFL
+50 KKSFNKNKSFL

-74 PHLRASECR
+74 SHLRASECR
-83 YWSWWSG
+83 YWSWSSWS
-90 YHDKIESGSNSPTHN
+90 YHDNIESGSNSPTHN
-105 SYCLFSSTQGS
+105 SYCLFNSAQGS

-157 GVNVGY
+157 GGDVGY

-176 SSRITTGNSLSDGGG
+176 SSRITTGNSFSTGGG
-191 ATLNFNAT
+191 ATLNFNAA
-199 NRITI
+199 NHITI
-204 NQASF
+204 DQASF
-209 DNSDAGAQ
+209 DNGDAGTQ
-217 HSYMNFK
+217 HSYMNFS
-224 GSNINVSGSSFTD
+224 GSNINVSDSSFTD
-237 DTNGGFSFSG
+237 DTNGGFSFSANG
-247 NNNNSAISF
+247 TNSNLSF
-256 NKTKFNQGTYNF
+256 DKTNFNQGTYKF

-273 LSFNNSN
+273 LN
-280 FNQST
+280 
-285 YNFNSLQS
+285 
-293 TFNNST
+293 FNNST
-299 FNQGTYNFTD
+299 FNQGTYNFNSAQSTFNNSNFNQGTYSFTD
-309 NTSFNND
+309 NTGLNFDND

-354 SGAVFNLNQT
+354 SGAIFNLNQT
-364 LNANQT
+364 LNTNQT

-420 DETLQETFSNKSI
+420 DETLQETFSNQAI

-446 KATYQQDLNNSQSA
+446 QATYQQDLSNSQTA
-460 LSNATNDNKIA
+460 LNNATSDNKIA
-471 SADTG
+471 SNDTS
-476 YTNNQNTTIKQ
+476 YTNNQNTTIK
-487 DAQNLEHT
+487 
-495 SQQIAKDEQ
+495 K
-504 ALQGDL
+504 
-510 NKLKQ
+510 
-515 LANSSFNEQAFNQA
+515 
-529 QSKEQQDEQTLQNEE
+529 
-544 NTFSSEQEGLEKAL
+544 
-558 ANAKEQQE
+558 
-566 QQQAQATYQQDLN
+566 
-579 NSQSALSNATN
+579 
-590 DNKIASADTDYT
+590 
-602 KNQNTAIKQDAQ
+602 DAQ
-614 NLENTSQQITQDQ
+614 NLENTDQTIQQDKQALE
-627 KDLEQDLDKL
+627 KDLASVK
-637 QQLANSKTGF
+637 QLANSTTGF
-647 NEQAFNQA
+647 NQQAFNQA
-655 QSTEQQDEQT
+655 QSTEQQDLQT
-665 LQNEEETF
+665 LQENENTF
-673 SSEQEGLEKALANAK
+673 NAEQEGLK
-688 HTSPTPT
+688 
-695 KHTAQNNPPNKVSPP
+695 
-710 TQNLPTTNVWNGVYN
+710 
-725 FQNQTYSKK
+725 
-734 GIYYI
+734 
-739 DPNLSG
+739 
-745 QSGQSGN
+745 
-752 TLSTYGYLDWFT
+752 
-764 LKNKFSVNANNGT
+764 
-777 LIIGNNTES
+777 
-786 ANTKG
+786 
-791 LIWIGDDKGLVYYNT
+791 
-806 GTFNAAN
+806 
-813 IYLTSNLKTGNGFS
+813 
-827 GEGATLNFNAT
+827 
-838 NRITIN
+838 
-844 QASFDNSDAGAQ
+844 QA
-856 HSYMNFKGSNINV
+856 I
-869 SGSSFTD
+869 
-876 DTNGGFSFS
+876 
-885 GNNNNSAISFN
+885 
-896 KTKFNQGTYNFTNSA
+896 
-911 NLSFNNSNFNQSTY
+911 
-925 NFNSLQSTFN
+925 
-935 NSTFNQGTYN
+935 
-945 FTDNTSFNN
+945 
-954 DTFNQGTYNFNTSKV
+954 
-969 SFSGANTLNSSSPF
+969 
-983 ASLKGSVSFGSGAVF
+983 
-998 NLNQTLNANQ
+998 
-1008 TYDILTTNGT
+1008 
-1018 IQYGVYQSYLWD
+1018 
-1030 LINYKG
+1030 
-1036 DKAISHVEVG
+1036 
-1046 NNTYDVT
+1046 
-1053 FDINGQDETLQETF
+1053 
-1067 SNKSITTQ
+1067 
-1075 FLGDDLQAKAKATY
+1075 
-1089 QQDLNNSQSALSNAT
+1089 
-1104 NDNKIASADTGYTNN
+1104 
-1119 QNTTIKQDAQ
+1119 
-1129 NLEHTSQQI
+1129 
-1138 AKDEQALQGDLNK
+1138 
-1151 LKQLANSS
+1151 
-1159 FNEQAFNQAQS
+1159 
-1170 KEQQDEQTLQNE
+1170 
-1182 EETFSS
+1182 
-1188 EQEGLEKALANA
+1188 ANA
-1200 KPASPTPTPTPTPT
+1200 KPASPTPA
-1214 PSPTPNPTPTKH
+1214 PTKH
-1226 TAPNKVPPTPP
+1226 TAQNTPPNKVPPTPP

-1251 WLQNQTYSQKGV
+1251 NLQNQTYSQKGV

-1271 GQSGQSANTLSTY
+1271 GQSGQSGNTLNTY

-1321 GGFGYIIGTFNAAN
+1321 GGFGYITGTFNAAN

-1386 ASQHSYAT
+1386 ASQHSYAA

-1437 GSSVISANAAN
+1437 GSSVISTNASN

-1527 NKSQTAFKNSLTL
+1527 NKSQAAFKNSLTL

-1546 SLDNQSVLNASGA
+1546 SLDNQSVLNANGS

-1583 NGATLSLNANSK
+1583 NGGILSLNANSK

-1616 SVSNASSLNA
+1616 SASNTSSLNA

-1633 SQATFGGNTT
+1633 SQADFGGNTT
-1643 IDAASFNFDSASSLS
+1643 IDTASFNFDSASSLS

-1665 GALNFNGYAPSLSKA
+1665 GALNFNGYAPSLTKA

-1694 DINLSDINIFDNITK
+1694 DINLSDINIFNNITK

-1744 TYSDNNNIQTWS
+1744 TYSDSNNIQTWS

-1819 AGTYY
+1819 VGTYY

-1846 YSPFNQPLNSL
+1846 YSPFNQPLSSL
-1857 NIYNKGFSSGNL
+1857 NIYNKGFSSENL
-1869 KTLLGILSQNSATL
+1869 KTLLGILSQNSAAL
-1883 KEMIET
+1883 KEMIES
-1889 NQLDNITSINEVLQL
+1889 NQLDNITNINEVLQL
-1904 LDRIKITPAQKQ
+1904 LDKIKITQAQKQ

-1930 QTFSNG
+1930 QTFNNG
-1936 NLVIGATQDHV
+1936 NLIIGATQDNV

-2000 KSIYITGTLGSGNAF
+2000 KSIYITGTIGSGNAF

-2021 DITFQSAN
+2021 DVTFQSAN

-2051 QEGIDKIFNQGN
+2051 QKGIDKIFNQGN

-2068 SQMAME
+2068 SQVAME

-2082 GNFVENALIPLSKEL
+2082 GNFIENALSPLSKEL
-2097 PSSLQNETLGQ
+2097 PASLQSETLGQ
-2108 LIGQNNLDNLLNN
+2108 LIGQNNLDDLLNN
-2121 SGVMNAIQNIISKK
+2121 SGVMNGIQNIISKK

-2173 MDASELSSI
+2173 IDASELSSI
-2182 LSVILKDI
+2182 LSVVLKDI

-2209 DEFLG
+2209 NEFLG

-2222 SQGLVSNI
+2222 SQGLVNNI

-2238 GLSGIYNQGLGS
+2238 GLSGVYNQGLGS

-2321 IDFSKYQGALIFASN
+2321 IDFSKYQGTLIFASN

-2368 CINLANCPTT
+2368 CVNLANCPTT

-2444 NAFNNASNSTANING
+2444 NAFNNVSNSTANING
-2459 DFTLNQQATLST
+2459 NFTLNQQATLST

-2491 LSHSVS
+2491 ISHSVS
-2497 HAIINAQGIATIMTN
+2497 HAIINAQGSATIMAN
-2512 YNNPLIQF
+2512 DNNPLIQF
-2520 NTSSKETGAY
+2520 NTSSKETGTY

-2554 NYLKLYTLINI
+2554 NYLKLYALIDI

-2574 NGLTYNGQAVSIKD
+2574 NGLTYNGQAVSVKD
-2588 GGLIV
+2588 GGLVV

-2615 VSNAPI
+2615 VSNDPI

-2635 IQGIQG
+2635 IQGTQG

-2695 IANPNFKNDATN
+2695 IANPDFKNDATN

-2813 SGFHANI
+2813 SGFHGNI

-2868 NQSYRYN
+2868 NQSYKYD

-2909 GMSGL
+2909 GLSGL

>member
-6 AGLISKFISKGS
+6 ARLISKFISKGS
-18 FKLNKISKKIFK
+18 FKLNKISKKFFK
-30 LNPILKREKPLKR
+30 LNQILKREKPLKR
-43 HKKTKSI
+43 HKKALKPI
-50 KKPFNKNKSFL
+50 KKLSNRNKSFL
-61 KASVLLIGALGGL
+61 KASILLIGVLGGL
-74 PHLRASECR
+74 SHLRASECR

-90 YHDKIESGSNSPTHN
+90 HHDKIESGPNSPTHN

-131 ASFTQKFNNGTL
+131 ASFTQKFNGGTL
-143 NVGGNIRFGGTGVN
+143 NVGGNIRFGGIGIN
-157 GVNVGY
+157 GGDVGY

-176 SSRITTGNSLSDGGG
+176 SSHLTTGNSYSDGGG
-191 ATLNFNAT
+191 ATLNFNAA
-199 NRITI
+199 NHITI

-209 DNSDAGAQ
+209 DNSDAGTQ
-217 HSYMNFK
+217 KSYMNFK
-224 GSNINVSGSSFTD
+224 GSNIKVSGSSFKD
-237 DTNGGFSFSG
+237 DTDGGFSFSG
-247 NNNNSAISF
+247 NNNNSTISF
-256 NKTKFNQGTYNF
+256 NQTNFNQGTYNF
-268 TNSAN
+268 SNSTSSSFDN
-273 LSFNNSN
+273 SSFNQGS
-280 FNQST
+280 
-285 YNFNSLQS
+285 YHFNSTQS
-293 TFNNST
+293 TFENSN
-299 FNQGTYNFTD
+299 FNQGTYNF
-309 NTSFNND
+309 NNNASFNND
-316 TFNQGTYNFNTS
+316 TFNQGSYSFNTS

-334 ANTLNSSSPF
+334 TNTLNSSSPF

-354 SGAVFNLNQT
+354 SDAIFNLNQT
-364 LNANQT
+364 LNSNQT

-400 ISHVEVGN
+400 ISHVGVGN

-420 DETLQETFSNKSI
+420 DETLQETFNNQSI
-433 TTQFL
+433 ITQFL
-438 GDDLQAKA
+438 GDDLQQQAQQ
-446 KATYQQDLNNSQSA
+446 TYQQDLSNSQSA
-460 LSNATNDNKIA
+460 LNNAASDSKIA
-471 SADTG
+471 NSDTS
-476 YTNNQNTTIKQ
+476 YTQSKNTTVAK

-495 SQQIAKDEQ
+495 NQQIAQDEQ

-510 NKLKQ
+510 DKLK
-515 LANSSFNEQAFNQA
+515 
-529 QSKEQQDEQTLQNEE
+529 
-544 NTFSSEQEGLEKAL
+544 
-558 ANAKEQQE
+558 
-566 QQQAQATYQQDLN
+566 
-579 NSQSALSNATN
+579 
-590 DNKIASADTDYT
+590 
-602 KNQNTAIKQDAQ
+602 
-614 NLENTSQQITQDQ
+614 
-627 KDLEQDLDKL
+627 
-637 QQLANSKTGF
+637 QLANSKTGF

-655 QSTEQQDEQT
+655 QD
-665 LQNEEETF
+665 
-673 SSEQEGLEKALANAK
+673 
-688 HTSPTPT
+688 
-695 KHTAQNNPPNKVSPP
+695 
-710 TQNLPTTNVWNGVYN
+710 
-725 FQNQTYSKK
+725 
-734 GIYYI
+734 
-739 DPNLSG
+739 
-745 QSGQSGN
+745 
-752 TLSTYGYLDWFT
+752 
-764 LKNKFSVNANNGT
+764 
-777 LIIGNNTES
+777 
-786 ANTKG
+786 
-791 LIWIGDDKGLVYYNT
+791 
-806 GTFNAAN
+806 
-813 IYLTSNLKTGNGFS
+813 
-827 GEGATLNFNAT
+827 
-838 NRITIN
+838 
-844 QASFDNSDAGAQ
+844 
-856 HSYMNFKGSNINV
+856 
-869 SGSSFTD
+869 
-876 DTNGGFSFS
+876 
-885 GNNNNSAISFN
+885 
-896 KTKFNQGTYNFTNSA
+896 
-911 NLSFNNSNFNQSTY
+911 
-925 NFNSLQSTFN
+925 
-935 NSTFNQGTYN
+935 
-945 FTDNTSFNN
+945 
-954 DTFNQGTYNFNTSKV
+954 
-969 SFSGANTLNSSSPF
+969 
-983 ASLKGSVSFGSGAVF
+983 
-998 NLNQTLNANQ
+998 
-1008 TYDILTTNGT
+1008 
-1018 IQYGVYQSYLWD
+1018 
-1030 LINYKG
+1030 
-1036 DKAISHVEVG
+1036 
-1046 NNTYDVT
+1046 
-1053 FDINGQDETLQETF
+1053 
-1067 SNKSITTQ
+1067 
-1075 FLGDDLQAKAKATY
+1075 
-1089 QQDLNNSQSALSNAT
+1089 
-1104 NDNKIASADTGYTNN
+1104 
-1119 QNTTIKQDAQ
+1119 
-1129 NLEHTSQQI
+1129 
-1138 AKDEQALQGDLNK
+1138 
-1151 LKQLANSS
+1151 
-1159 FNEQAFNQAQS
+1159 

-1182 EETFSS
+1182 EKTFNA
-1188 EQEGLEKALANA
+1188 EQEGLKQALANA
-1200 KPASPTPTPTPTPT
+1200 KPTSPT
-1214 PSPTPNPTPTKH
+1214 PTPTKH
-1226 TAPNKVPPTPP
+1226 TAQNTPPNKIPPTPP

-1251 WLQNQTYSQKGV
+1251 NLQNQTYSQKGV

-1284 TANLLGRSF
+1284 TANLFGRSF

-1321 GGFGYIIGTFNAAN
+1321 GGFGYITGTFNAAN

-1345 EGVSG
+1345 EGVSN

-1386 ASQHSYAT
+1386 ASQHSYAA
-1394 FDATNNISVTNSSF
+1394 FDAVNNISVTNSSF
-1408 SDMTWGKFSFNAKN
+1408 SDMTWGKFSFSAKN

-1448 SLSFNNSRL
+1448 SLSFVNSRL
-1457 NGGAVYNLWA
+1457 NGGAIYNLWA

-1481 LYSRGTSNFNA
+1481 LDSRGTSNFNA
-1492 TTQLLGNTS
+1492 TTQLLGNTN

-1527 NKSQTAFKNSLTL
+1527 NKSQAAFKNSLTL

-1546 SLDNQSVLNASGA
+1546 SLDNQSVLNANGA

-1570 YNGSQATFNSLFF
+1570 YNGSQAAFSSLFF
-1583 NGATLSLNANSK
+1583 NGGTLSLNASSK
-1595 LNASSA
+1595 LNASNA

-1616 SVSNASSLNA
+1616 SASNTSSLNA

-1633 SQATFGGNTT
+1633 SQADFGGNTT
-1643 IDAASFNFDSASSLS
+1643 IDTASFNFDSASSLS

-1665 GALNFNGYAPSLSKA
+1665 GALNFNGYAPSLTKS

-1744 TYSDNNNIQTWS
+1744 TYSDSNNIQTWS

-1797 LYNYQASKQN
+1797 LYNYQVSKQN
-1807 PTGYSY
+1807 LTGYSY

-1857 NIYNKGFSSGNL
+1857 NIYNKGFSSENL

-1883 KEMIET
+1883 KEMIES
-1889 NQLDNITSINEVLQL
+1889 NQLDNITNINEVLQL
-1904 LDRIKITPAQKQ
+1904 LDRIKITPTQKQ

-1930 QTFSNG
+1930 QTFNNG
-1936 NLVIGATQDHV
+1936 NLVIGATQDNV

-1966 LDSATCSSF
+1966 LDSTTCSSF

-2000 KSIYITGTLGSGNAF
+2000 KSIYITGTLGSANAF

-2021 DITFQSAN
+2021 DVTFQSAN

-2068 SQMAME
+2068 SQVAME

-2082 GNFVENALIPLSKEL
+2082 GNFVENALSPLSKEL
-2097 PSSLQNETLGQ
+2097 PASLQNETLGQ
-2108 LIGQNNLDNLLNN
+2108 LIGQNNLDDLLNN

-2161 DDKGLLNFIGGY
+2161 DDKGLLNFIGGHI
-2173 MDASELSSI
+2173 DASELSSI
-2182 LSVILKDI
+2182 LSVVLKDI

-2209 DEFLG
+2209 NEFLG
-2214 QDVVKKLE
+2214 QDVIKKLE

-2238 GLSGIYNQGLGS
+2238 GLSGVYNQGLGS

-2336 GVSNIN
+2336 DVSNIN

-2391 NESLSVR
+2391 NESLSVH

-2404 LGVIASNGAIDL
+2404 LGVIASNGVIDL

-2459 DFTLNQQATLST
+2459 NFTLNQQATLST

-2497 HAIINAQGIATIMTN
+2497 HAIINAQGNATIMAN
-2512 YNNPLIQF
+2512 NNNPLIQF
-2520 NTSSKETGAY
+2520 NTSSKETGTY

-2554 NYLKLYTLINI
+2554 NYLKLYTLIDI
-2565 NGKHMVMTD
+2565 NGKHMVMTG
-2574 NGLTYNGQAVSIKD
+2574 NGLTYNGQAVNIKD
-2588 GGLIV
+2588 GGLVV

-2615 VSNAPI
+2615 VSNNPI

-2635 IQGIQG
+2635 IQGTQG
-2641 VDSIEQAG
+2641 VDSIDQAG
-2649 GTQAINWLNKIF
+2649 GNQAINWLNKIF

-2685 AGDIANTLEV
+2685 ARDIANTLEV
-2695 IANPNFKNDATN
+2695 IANPDFKNDATN

-2728 TFASADFHERL
+2728 TFVSADFHERL

-2868 NQSYRYN
+2868 NQSYKYD

-2909 GMSGL
+2909 GLSSL

-2935 SVLTINFALESRHYF
+2935 SILTINFALESRHYF

>member
-6 AGLISKFISKGS
+6 VRLISKLISKGS

-30 LNPILKREKPLKR
+30 LNQILKREKPLKR

-74 PHLRASECR
+74 SHLRANECT
-83 YWSWWSG
+83 YWSWSTWS
-90 YHDKIESGSNSPTHN
+90 YHDNIESGSNSPTHN
-105 SYCLFSSTQGS
+105 SYCLFSSAQGS

-131 ASFTQKFNNGTL
+131 ASFTQKFNGGTL
-143 NVGGNIRFGGTGVN
+143 NVGGNIRFGGTGIN
-157 GVNVGY
+157 GGDVGY

-176 SSRITTGNSLSDGGG
+176 SSHLTTGNSYADGGG

-199 NRITI
+199 NNLTI

-209 DNSDAGAQ
+209 DNSDAGTQ
-217 HSYMNFK
+217 KSYMNFK
-224 GSNINVSGSSFTD
+224 GSNIKVSGSSFKD
-237 DTNGGFSFSG
+237 DTDGGFSFSG

-256 NKTKFNQGTYNF
+256 NQTSFNQGAYNFSNSTTLSFDNSNFNQGTYHFNSTQSTFENSDFNQGTYNF
-268 TNSAN
+268 NDNA
-273 LSFNNSN
+273 SF
-280 FNQST
+280 
-285 YNFNSLQS
+285 
-293 TFNNST
+293 
-299 FNQGTYNFTD
+299 D
-309 NTSFNND
+309 ND
-316 TFNQGTYNFNTS
+316 TFNQGTYSFNTN

-334 ANTLNSSSPF
+334 INTLNSSSPF

-364 LNANQT
+364 LNSNQT

-400 ISHVEVGN
+400 ISHVGVGN

-420 DETLQETFSNKSI
+420 DETLQETFNNQSI
-433 TTQFL
+433 ITQFL

-446 KATYQQDLNNSQSA
+446 QKTYQEDVTNSQSA
-460 LSNATNDNKIA
+460 LNNATSDSQIANSDTDYTKSSNPTINK
-471 SADTG
+471 
-476 YTNNQNTTIKQ
+476 
-487 DAQNLEHT
+487 DAQNLENT
-495 SQQIAKDEQ
+495 NQQIAQDEQ
-504 ALQGDL
+504 ALEQDL
-510 NKLKQ
+510 DKLQQ
-515 LANSSFNEQAFNQA
+515 LANSTTGFNEQAFNQA
-529 QSKEQQDEQTLQNEE
+529 QKQEQQDEQTLQNEEKTFNAEQEGLKQAIQQAQAQEQKQQQAQKTYQQDLSNSQNALNNAASDNKIANSDTDYTKNKNTAIATDAQGLENTNQKIQQDEQALEKDLAQIKQLANSTTGFSEQAFNQVQSKEQQDEQTLQNEE
-544 NTFSSEQEGLEKAL
+544 KTFNNEQEGLKQAI
-558 ANAKEQQE
+558 ANAKP
-566 QQQAQATYQQDLN
+566 
-579 NSQSALSNATN
+579 
-590 DNKIASADTDYT
+590 
-602 KNQNTAIKQDAQ
+602 
-614 NLENTSQQITQDQ
+614 TSPTP
-627 KDLEQDLDKL
+627 
-637 QQLANSKTGF
+637 SPT
-647 NEQAFNQA
+647 
-655 QSTEQQDEQT
+655 
-665 LQNEEETF
+665 
-673 SSEQEGLEKALANAK
+673 
-688 HTSPTPT
+688 PTPT
-695 KHTAQNNPPNKVSPP
+695 KHTAPNTPPNKVPPTPP
-710 TQNLPTTNVWNGVYN
+710 TQNLPAENVWSGVYWL
-725 FQNQTYSKK
+725 QNQTYSNK
-734 GIYYI
+734 GVYYI

-752 TLSTYGYLDWFT
+752 TLSTY
-764 LKNKFSVNANNGT
+764 
-777 LIIGNNTES
+777 
-786 ANTKG
+786 
-791 LIWIGDDKGLVYYNT
+791 
-806 GTFNAAN
+806 
-813 IYLTSNLKTGNGFS
+813 
-827 GEGATLNFNAT
+827 
-838 NRITIN
+838 
-844 QASFDNSDAGAQ
+844 
-856 HSYMNFKGSNINV
+856 
-869 SGSSFTD
+869 
-876 DTNGGFSFS
+876 
-885 GNNNNSAISFN
+885 
-896 KTKFNQGTYNFTNSA
+896 
-911 NLSFNNSNFNQSTY
+911 
-925 NFNSLQSTFN
+925 
-935 NSTFNQGTYN
+935 
-945 FTDNTSFNN
+945 
-954 DTFNQGTYNFNTSKV
+954 
-969 SFSGANTLNSSSPF
+969 
-983 ASLKGSVSFGSGAVF
+983 
-998 NLNQTLNANQ
+998 
-1008 TYDILTTNGT
+1008 
-1018 IQYGVYQSYLWD
+1018 
-1030 LINYKG
+1030 
-1036 DKAISHVEVG
+1036 
-1046 NNTYDVT
+1046 
-1053 FDINGQDETLQETF
+1053 
-1067 SNKSITTQ
+1067 
-1075 FLGDDLQAKAKATY
+1075 
-1089 QQDLNNSQSALSNAT
+1089 
-1104 NDNKIASADTGYTNN
+1104 
-1119 QNTTIKQDAQ
+1119 
-1129 NLEHTSQQI
+1129 
-1138 AKDEQALQGDLNK
+1138 
-1151 LKQLANSS
+1151 
-1159 FNEQAFNQAQS
+1159 
-1170 KEQQDEQTLQNE
+1170 
-1182 EETFSS
+1182 
-1188 EQEGLEKALANA
+1188 
-1200 KPASPTPTPTPTPT
+1200 
-1214 PSPTPNPTPTKH
+1214 
-1226 TAPNKVPPTPP
+1226 
-1237 TQNLPTTNVWNGVY
+1237 
-1251 WLQNQTYSQKGV
+1251 
-1263 YYIDPNLS
+1263 
-1271 GQSGQSANTLSTY
+1271 
-1284 TANLLGRSF
+1284 TANLFGRSF
-1293 GVNIQNGTL
+1293 GVNIKNGTL

-1321 GGFGYIIGTFNAAN
+1321 GGFGYITGTFSAAN

-1345 EGVSG
+1345 EGVSN

-1386 ASQHSYAT
+1386 ASQHSYAA
-1394 FDATNNISVTNSSF
+1394 FDALNNISVTNSSF
-1408 SDMTWGKFSFNAKN
+1408 SDMTWGKFSFSAKN

-1437 GSSVISANAAN
+1437 GSSVISANASN
-1448 SLSFNNSRL
+1448 SLSFVNSRL
-1457 NGGAVYNLWA
+1457 NGGAIYNLQA
-1467 NSLIF
+1467 SSLIF

-1527 NKSQTAFKNSLTL
+1527 NKSQAAFKNSLTL

-1559 SAFNNQASLNI
+1559 SAFNNQTSLNI
-1570 YNGSQATFNSLFF
+1570 YNGSQAAFNSLFF
-1583 NGATLSLNANSK
+1583 NGGTLSLNASSK

-1616 SVSNASSLNA
+1616 SANNASSLNA
-1626 NINFQGA
+1626 NINFQGT
-1633 SQATFGGNTT
+1633 SQADFGGNTT
-1643 IDAASFNFDSASSLS
+1643 IDTASFNFDSASSLS

-1665 GALNFNGYAPSLSKA
+1665 GALNFNGYAPSLTKA

-1807 PTGYSY
+1807 PTGYSD
-1813 DYSDNQ
+1813 DYSDDQ

-1832 FTPKGSQTPQTPGT
+1832 FTPKGSQTPQAPGT

-1857 NIYNKGFSSGNL
+1857 NIYNKGFSSENL
-1869 KTLLGILSQNSATL
+1869 KTLLGILSQNSAAL
-1883 KEMIET
+1883 KEMIES
-1889 NQLDNITSINEVLQL
+1889 NQLDNITNINEVLQL
-1904 LDRIKITPAQKQ
+1904 LDKIKITQTQKQ

-1936 NLVIGATQDHV
+1936 NLVIGATQDNV

-1955 FGGNGYSSPCA
+1955 FGGNGYSSPCT

-2000 KSIYITGTLGSGNAF
+2000 KSIYITGTIGSGNAF

-2021 DITFQSAN
+2021 DVTFQSAN

-2068 SQMAME
+2068 SQVAME

-2082 GNFVENALIPLSKEL
+2082 GNFIENALSPLSKEL
-2097 PSSLQNETLGQ
+2097 PASLQDETLGQ
-2108 LIGQNNLDNLLNN
+2108 LIGQNNLDDLLNN
-2121 SGVMNAIQNIISKK
+2121 SGVMNEIQNIISKK

-2173 MDASELSSI
+2173 IDASELSSI
-2182 LSVILKDI
+2182 LSVVLKDI

-2209 DEFLG
+2209 NEFLG

-2222 SQGLVSNI
+2222 SQGLVNNI

-2238 GLSGIYNQGLGS
+2238 GLSGVYNQGLGS
-2250 VLPPSLQNALKE
+2250 VLPLSLQNALKE
-2262 NDLGA
+2262 NDLGT

-2321 IDFSKYQGALIFASN
+2321 IDFSKYQGTLIFASN

-2368 CINLANCPTT
+2368 CVNLASCPTT

-2404 LGVIASNGAIDL
+2404 LGAIASNGAIDL
-2416 SQVKNNSVIGTLNLN
+2416 SQVTNNSVIGTLNLN

-2437 ANNLTIA
+2437 ANNLTIT

-2459 DFTLNQQATLST
+2459 NFTLNQQATLNT

-2491 LSHSVS
+2491 LSHSAS
-2497 HAIINAQGIATIMTN
+2497 HAIINAQGNATIMAN
-2512 YNNPLIQF
+2512 NNNPLIQF
-2520 NTSSKETGAY
+2520 NTSSKEAVTY

-2554 NYLKLYTLINI
+2554 NYLKLYTLIDI
-2565 NGKHMVMTD
+2565 NGKHMVMSD
-2574 NGLTYNGQAVSIKD
+2574 NGLTYNGQAVNIKD
-2588 GGLIV
+2588 GGLVV

-2603 YTSILY
+2603 YTSVLY

-2615 VSNAPI
+2615 ISNDPI

-2635 IQGIQG
+2635 IQGVQS
-2641 VDSIEQAG
+2641 VDSIDQAG
-2649 GTQAINWLNKIF
+2649 GSQAIDWLNKIF

-2672 YLESHSTKDLTTI
+2672 YLESHSVKDLTTI

-2695 IANPNFKNDATN
+2695 IANPDFKNDATN

-2728 TFASADFHERL
+2728 TFARSDFLERL

-2813 SGFHANI
+2813 SGFHGNI

-2868 NQSYRYN
+2868 NQSYRYD

-2909 GMSGL
+2909 GLSGL

>member
-6 AGLISKFISKGS
+6 ARLISRFISKGS
-18 FKLNKISKKIFK
+18 FKLNKISKKFFT
-30 LNPILKREKPLKR
+30 LNQILKREKPLKR
-43 HKKTKSI
+43 HKKTRSI
-50 KKPFNKNKSFL
+50 EKPFNKNKSFL

-74 PHLRASECR
+74 SHLRANECR
-83 YWSWWSG
+83 YWSWSSWS
-90 YHDKIESGSNSPTHN
+90 YQDNIESGPNSPTHN

-143 NVGGNIRFGGTGVN
+143 DIGGNIRFGGTGIN
-157 GVNVGY
+157 GGDVGY
-163 ITGTYDAQTINFN
+163 ITGTYDAQTMNFN
-176 SSRITTGNSLSDGGG
+176 SSHITTGNSYADGGG

-199 NRITI
+199 NNITI

-209 DNSDAGAQ
+209 DNSDAGTQ

-224 GSNINVSGSSFTD
+224 GSNIKVSGSSFTD
-237 DTNGGFSFSG
+237 DTDGGFNFSG
-247 NNNNSAISF
+247 SSNNSAISF
-256 NKTKFNQGTYNF
+256 NQTSFNQGTYNF
-268 TNSAN
+268 SNSTT

-280 FNQST
+280 FNQGT
-285 YNFNSLQS
+285 YHFNDNAS
-293 TFNNST
+293 FNNNT
-299 FNQGTYNFTD
+299 FNQGTYDFSN

-316 TFNQGTYNFNTS
+316 TFNQGAYNFNTS

-334 ANTLNSSSPF
+334 INTLNSSSPF
-344 ASLKGSVSFG
+344 ASLKGSVSFN
-354 SGAVFNLNQT
+354 SGAIFNLNQT
-364 LNANQT
+364 LNNNQT
-370 YDILTTNGTI
+370 YDILTTNGAI

-420 DETLQETFSNKSI
+420 DETLQETFSNQSI
-433 TTQFL
+433 ITQFL
-438 GDDLQAKA
+438 GDDLQQQAQK
-446 KATYQQDLNNSQSA
+446 TYQEDVANSQNA
-460 LSNATNDNKIA
+460 LNKVTSDNTIA
-471 SADTG
+471 NNDTG
-476 YTNNQNTTIKQ
+476 YTQSKNATVAK
-487 DAQNLEHT
+487 DAQGLEKT
-495 SQQIAKDEQ
+495 SQQIQQDEK

-515 LANSSFNEQAFNQA
+515 LANS
-529 QSKEQQDEQTLQNEE
+529 T
-544 NTFSSEQEGLEKAL
+544 
-558 ANAKEQQE
+558 
-566 QQQAQATYQQDLN
+566 
-579 NSQSALSNATN
+579 
-590 DNKIASADTDYT
+590 
-602 KNQNTAIKQDAQ
+602 
-614 NLENTSQQITQDQ
+614 
-627 KDLEQDLDKL
+627 
-637 QQLANSKTGF
+637 TGF

-655 QSTEQQDEQT
+655 QKQEQQDEQT
-665 LQNEEETF
+665 LQNDENAFNT
-673 SSEQEGLEKALANAK
+673 EQDSLNKAIANAN
-688 HTSPTPT
+688 HANPTPSPTPTPT
-695 KHTAQNNPPNKVSPP
+695 KHTAPNTPPSQVPPTP
-710 TQNLPTTNVWNGVYN
+710 TQNPPAENVWNGVYWL
-725 FQNQTYSKK
+725 QNKTYSNK

-745 QSGQSGN
+745 QSGQS
-752 TLSTYGYLDWFT
+752 S
-764 LKNKFSVNANNGT
+764 
-777 LIIGNNTES
+777 
-786 ANTKG
+786 
-791 LIWIGDDKGLVYYNT
+791 
-806 GTFNAAN
+806 
-813 IYLTSNLKTGNGFS
+813 
-827 GEGATLNFNAT
+827 
-838 NRITIN
+838 
-844 QASFDNSDAGAQ
+844 
-856 HSYMNFKGSNINV
+856 
-869 SGSSFTD
+869 
-876 DTNGGFSFS
+876 
-885 GNNNNSAISFN
+885 
-896 KTKFNQGTYNFTNSA
+896 
-911 NLSFNNSNFNQSTY
+911 
-925 NFNSLQSTFN
+925 
-935 NSTFNQGTYN
+935 
-945 FTDNTSFNN
+945 
-954 DTFNQGTYNFNTSKV
+954 
-969 SFSGANTLNSSSPF
+969 
-983 ASLKGSVSFGSGAVF
+983 
-998 NLNQTLNANQ
+998 
-1008 TYDILTTNGT
+1008 
-1018 IQYGVYQSYLWD
+1018 
-1030 LINYKG
+1030 
-1036 DKAISHVEVG
+1036 
-1046 NNTYDVT
+1046 
-1053 FDINGQDETLQETF
+1053 
-1067 SNKSITTQ
+1067 
-1075 FLGDDLQAKAKATY
+1075 
-1089 QQDLNNSQSALSNAT
+1089 
-1104 NDNKIASADTGYTNN
+1104 
-1119 QNTTIKQDAQ
+1119 
-1129 NLEHTSQQI
+1129 
-1138 AKDEQALQGDLNK
+1138 
-1151 LKQLANSS
+1151 
-1159 FNEQAFNQAQS
+1159 
-1170 KEQQDEQTLQNE
+1170 
-1182 EETFSS
+1182 
-1188 EQEGLEKALANA
+1188 
-1200 KPASPTPTPTPTPT
+1200 
-1214 PSPTPNPTPTKH
+1214 
-1226 TAPNKVPPTPP
+1226 
-1237 TQNLPTTNVWNGVY
+1237 
-1251 WLQNQTYSQKGV
+1251 
-1263 YYIDPNLS
+1263 
-1271 GQSGQSANTLSTY
+1271 NTLSTY

-1293 GVNIQNGTL
+1293 GVNANNGTL
-1302 IIGNNTESVND
+1302 IIGNNTENVND

-1321 GGFGYIIGTFNAAN
+1321 GGFGYITGTFNAAN

-1345 EGVSG
+1345 EGVSN

-1386 ASQHSYAT
+1386 ASQHSYTT

-1408 SDMTWGKFSFNAKN
+1408 SDMTWGKFSFNTKN

-1437 GSSVISANAAN
+1437 GSSTISANASN
-1448 SLSFNNSRL
+1448 SLSFIDSRL
-1457 NGGAVYNLWA
+1457 NGGAVYNLQA

-1527 NKSQTAFKNSLTL
+1527 NKSQAAFKNSLTL

-1546 SLDNQSVLNASGA
+1546 SLDNQSVLNANGA

-1570 YNGSQATFNSLFF
+1570 YNGSQAAFSSLFF
-1583 NGATLSLNANSK
+1583 NGGTLSLNASSK
-1595 LNASSA
+1595 LNASST
-1601 SFSNNTTINLDDSVL
+1601 SFSNDTTINLDDSVL
-1616 SVSNASSLNA
+1616 SANNTSSLNA

-1633 SQATFGGNTT
+1633 SQADFGGNTT
-1643 IDAASFNFDSASSLS
+1643 IDTASFNFDSASSLN

-1665 GALNFNGYAPSLSKA
+1665 GALNFNGYAPSLTKA
-1680 LMSVSGQFVLGNNG
+1680 LMNVSGQFVLGNNG

-1824 LTSNIKGL
+1824 LTSNVKGL
-1832 FTPKGSQTPQTPGT
+1832 FTPKGSQTPQAPGT

-1857 NIYNKGFSSGNL
+1857 NIYNKGFSSENL

-1883 KEMIET
+1883 KEMIES
-1889 NQLDNITSINEVLQL
+1889 NQLDNITNINEVLQL
-1904 LDRIKITPAQKQ
+1904 LDKIKITQAQKQ

-1930 QTFSNG
+1930 QTFNNG
-1936 NLVIGATQDHV
+1936 NLVIGTTQDNV

-2000 KSIYITGTLGSGNAF
+2000 KSIYITGTIGSGNAF

-2021 DITFQSAN
+2021 DVTFQSAN

-2068 SQMAME
+2068 SQVAME

-2082 GNFVENALIPLSKEL
+2082 GNLIENALSPLSKEL
-2097 PSSLQNETLGQ
+2097 PASLQDETLGQ
-2108 LIGQNNLDNLLNN
+2108 LIGQNNLDDLLNN
-2121 SGVMNAIQNIISKK
+2121 SGVMNEIQNIISQK

-2173 MDASELSSI
+2173 IDASELSSI
-2182 LSVILKDI
+2182 LGVILKDI

-2209 DEFLG
+2209 NEFLG

-2238 GLSGIYNQGLGS
+2238 GLSGVYNQGLGS

-2368 CINLANCPTT
+2368 CVNLANCPTT
-2378 KNSSSTNSSVTPT
+2378 KNSSPANSSVTPT
-2391 NESLSVR
+2391 NETLSVR

-2404 LGVIASNGAIDL
+2404 LGTIASNGAIDL
-2416 SQVKNNSVIGTLNLN
+2416 SQVTNNSVIGTLNLN

-2437 ANNLTIA
+2437 ANNLTIT
-2444 NAFNNASNSTANING
+2444 NAFDNASNSTANING
-2459 DFTLNQQATLST
+2459 NFTLNQQATLST
-2471 NASGLNVMGNFNSYG
+2471 NANGLNVMGNFNSYG

-2497 HAIINAQGIATIMTN
+2497 HAIINAQGAATIMAN
-2512 YNNPLIQF
+2512 DNNPLIQF
-2520 NTSSKETGAY
+2520 NASSKEVGTY

-2544 DQITGGSSLD
+2544 NQITGGSSLD
-2554 NYLKLYTLINI
+2554 NYLKLYTLIDI

-2574 NGLTYNGQAVSIKD
+2574 NGLTYNGQAVSVKD
-2588 GGLIV
+2588 GGLVV

-2615 VSNAPI
+2615 VSNDPI

-2635 IQGIQG
+2635 IQGVQS
-2641 VDSIEQAG
+2641 VDSIDQAG
-2649 GTQAINWLNKIF
+2649 GNQAINWLNKIF

-2728 TFASADFHERL
+2728 TFARSDFLERL

-2782 NGGTGTLYGI
+2782 SGGTGTLYGI

-2820 TQSGSSNVNM
+2820 TQSGSSNVNV

-2868 NQSYRYN
+2868 NQSYRYD

-2896 IFKPQIGLAYYYI
+2896 IFKPQVGLSYYYI
-2909 GMSGL
+2909 GLSGL

>member
-6 AGLISKFISKGS
+6 ARLISRFISKGS
-18 FKLNKISKKIFK
+18 FKLNKISKKFFT
-30 LNPILKREKPLKR
+30 LNQILKREKPLKR

-50 KKPFNKNKSFL
+50 EKPFNKNKSFL

-74 PHLRASECR
+74 SHLRANECR
-83 YWSWWSG
+83 YWSWSSWS
-90 YHDKIESGSNSPTHN
+90 YQDNIESGPNSPTHN
-105 SYCLFSSTQGS
+105 SYCLFSSAQGS

-143 NVGGNIRFGGTGVN
+143 DIGGNIRFGGTGIN
-157 GVNVGY
+157 GGDVGY
-163 ITGTYDAQTINFN
+163 ITGTYDAQTMNFN
-176 SSRITTGNSLSDGGG
+176 SSRITTGNSYADGGG

-199 NRITI
+199 NNITI
-204 NQASF
+204 NQASL
-209 DNSDAGAQ
+209 DNSHAGTQ
-217 HSYMNFK
+217 KSYMNFK
-224 GSNINVSGSSFTD
+224 GSNIKVSGSNFKD
-237 DTNGGFSFSG
+237 DTDGGFSFSG

-256 NKTKFNQGTYNF
+256 NQTNFNQGTYNF
-268 TNSAN
+268 SNSAT
-273 LSFNNSN
+273 LSFGNSN
-280 FNQST
+280 FNQGT
-285 YNFNSLQS
+285 YHFNSAQS
-293 TFNNST
+293 TFENSS
-299 FNQGTYNFTD
+299 FNQGTYNFND
-309 NTSFNND
+309 NTSFNNN
-316 TFNQGTYNFNTS
+316 TFNQGAYNFNTS

-334 ANTLNSSSPF
+334 INTLNSSSPF
-344 ASLKGSVSFG
+344 ASLKGSVSFN
-354 SGAVFNLNQT
+354 SGAIFNLNQT
-364 LNANQT
+364 LNNNQT
-370 YDILTTNGTI
+370 YDILTTNGAI

-408 NTYDVTFDINGQ
+408 NTYDVTFDIDGQ
-420 DETLQETFSNKSI
+420 DETLQETFNNQSI

-438 GDDLQAKA
+438 GDDLQAQA
-446 KATYQQDLNNSQSA
+446 QQTYQEDVAHSQNALNGVTS
-460 LSNATNDNKIA
+460 DNTIA
-471 SADTG
+471 SADTS
-476 YTNNQNTTIKQ
+476 YTQSKNATVAK
-487 DAQNLEHT
+487 DAQGLEKT
-495 SQQIAKDEQ
+495 SQQIQQDEK

-510 NKLKQ
+510 NNLKQ
-515 LANSSFNEQAFNQA
+515 LANP
-529 QSKEQQDEQTLQNEE
+529 T
-544 NTFSSEQEGLEKAL
+544 
-558 ANAKEQQE
+558 
-566 QQQAQATYQQDLN
+566 
-579 NSQSALSNATN
+579 
-590 DNKIASADTDYT
+590 
-602 KNQNTAIKQDAQ
+602 
-614 NLENTSQQITQDQ
+614 
-627 KDLEQDLDKL
+627 
-637 QQLANSKTGF
+637 TGF
-647 NEQAFNQA
+647 NEQAFTQA
-655 QSTEQQDEQT
+655 QKQEQQDEQA
-665 LQNEEETF
+665 LQNNENAFNT
-673 SSEQEGLEKALANAK
+673 EQEGLE
-688 HTSPTPT
+688 
-695 KHTAQNNPPNKVSPP
+695 
-710 TQNLPTTNVWNGVYN
+710 
-725 FQNQTYSKK
+725 
-734 GIYYI
+734 
-739 DPNLSG
+739 
-745 QSGQSGN
+745 
-752 TLSTYGYLDWFT
+752 
-764 LKNKFSVNANNGT
+764 
-777 LIIGNNTES
+777 
-786 ANTKG
+786 
-791 LIWIGDDKGLVYYNT
+791 
-806 GTFNAAN
+806 
-813 IYLTSNLKTGNGFS
+813 
-827 GEGATLNFNAT
+827 
-838 NRITIN
+838 
-844 QASFDNSDAGAQ
+844 QA
-856 HSYMNFKGSNINV
+856 I
-869 SGSSFTD
+869 
-876 DTNGGFSFS
+876 
-885 GNNNNSAISFN
+885 
-896 KTKFNQGTYNFTNSA
+896 
-911 NLSFNNSNFNQSTY
+911 
-925 NFNSLQSTFN
+925 
-935 NSTFNQGTYN
+935 
-945 FTDNTSFNN
+945 
-954 DTFNQGTYNFNTSKV
+954 
-969 SFSGANTLNSSSPF
+969 
-983 ASLKGSVSFGSGAVF
+983 
-998 NLNQTLNANQ
+998 
-1008 TYDILTTNGT
+1008 
-1018 IQYGVYQSYLWD
+1018 
-1030 LINYKG
+1030 
-1036 DKAISHVEVG
+1036 
-1046 NNTYDVT
+1046 
-1053 FDINGQDETLQETF
+1053 
-1067 SNKSITTQ
+1067 
-1075 FLGDDLQAKAKATY
+1075 
-1089 QQDLNNSQSALSNAT
+1089 
-1104 NDNKIASADTGYTNN
+1104 
-1119 QNTTIKQDAQ
+1119 
-1129 NLEHTSQQI
+1129 
-1138 AKDEQALQGDLNK
+1138 
-1151 LKQLANSS
+1151 
-1159 FNEQAFNQAQS
+1159 
-1170 KEQQDEQTLQNE
+1170 
-1182 EETFSS
+1182 
-1188 EQEGLEKALANA
+1188 ANA
-1200 KPASPTPTPTPTPT
+1200 KPANPTPSPTPTPT
-1214 PSPTPNPTPTKH
+1214 PSPTPTPIKH
-1226 TAPNKVPPTPP
+1226 TAPNTPPSQVPPTP
-1237 TQNLPTTNVWNGVY
+1237 TQNLPKTNVWSEVY
-1251 WLQNQTYSQKGV
+1251 WLQNQTYSKQGV

-1293 GVNIQNGTL
+1293 SVNIQNGTL
-1302 IIGNNTESVND
+1302 IIGNDTESVNS

-1321 GGFGYIIGTFNAAN
+1321 GGFGYITGTFSAAN

-1345 EGVSG
+1345 EGVSN

-1364 NITMDGLNYNDAET
+1364 NITMDGLNYNNAET

-1386 ASQHSYAT
+1386 ASQHSYTT

-1408 SDMTWGKFSFNAKN
+1408 SDMTWGKFSFSAKN

-1437 GSSVISANAAN
+1437 GSSVISANASN
-1448 SLSFNNSRL
+1448 SLSFINSRL
-1457 NGGAVYNLWA
+1457 NGGAIYNLQA

-1527 NKSQTAFKNSLTL
+1527 NKSQAAFKNSLTL

-1546 SLDNQSVLNASGA
+1546 SLDNQSVLNANGT

-1570 YNGSQATFNSLFF
+1570 YNGSQAAFSSLFF
-1583 NGATLSLNANSK
+1583 NGGTLSLNASSK

-1616 SVSNASSLNA
+1616 SASNTSSLNA

-1633 SQATFGGNTT
+1633 SQADFGGNTT
-1643 IDAASFNFDSASSLS
+1643 VDTASFNFDSASSLN

-1665 GALNFNGYAPSLSKA
+1665 GALNFNGYAPSLTKA

-1819 AGTYY
+1819 VGTYY

-1832 FTPKGSQTPQTPGT
+1832 FTPKGSQTPQAPST
-1846 YSPFNQPLNSL
+1846 YSPFNQPLSSL
-1857 NIYNKGFSSGNL
+1857 NIYNKGFSSENL

-1883 KEMIET
+1883 KEMIES
-1889 NQLDNITSINEVLQL
+1889 NQLDNITNINEVLQL
-1904 LDRIKITPAQKQ
+1904 LDKIKITQAQKQ

-1930 QTFSNG
+1930 QTFNNG
-1936 NLVIGATQDHV
+1936 NLVIGATQDNV

-2000 KSIYITGTLGSGNAF
+2000 KSIYITGTVGSGNAF

-2021 DITFQSAN
+2021 DVTFQSAN

-2082 GNFVENALIPLSKEL
+2082 GNFIENALSPLSKEL
-2097 PSSLQNETLGQ
+2097 PASLQDETLGQ
-2108 LIGQNNLDNLLNN
+2108 LIGQNNLDDLLNN

-2173 MDASELSSI
+2173 IDASELSSI
-2182 LSVILKDI
+2182 LSVVLKDI

-2209 DEFLG
+2209 NEFLG

-2230 INNIISQG
+2230 INNVISQG
-2238 GLSGIYNQGLGS
+2238 GLSGVYNQGLGS

-2368 CINLANCPTT
+2368 CVNLANCPTT

-2391 NESLSVR
+2391 NESLSVH

-2437 ANNLTIA
+2437 ANNLTIT

-2459 DFTLNQQATLST
+2459 NFTLNQQATLST

-2491 LSHSVS
+2491 LSHSAS
-2497 HAIINAQGIATIMTN
+2497 HAIINAQGAATIMAN
-2512 YNNPLIQF
+2512 DNNPLIQF
-2520 NTSSKETGAY
+2520 NTSSKEVGTY
-2530 TLIDS
+2530 TLINS

-2554 NYLKLYTLINI
+2554 NYLKLYTLIDI

-2574 NGLTYNGQAVSIKD
+2574 NGLTYNRQAVNIKD
-2588 GGLIV
+2588 GGLVV

-2615 VSNAPI
+2615 VSNDPI

-2635 IQGIQG
+2635 IQGVQS
-2641 VDSIEQAG
+2641 VDSIDQAG
-2649 GTQAINWLNKIF
+2649 GNQAINWLNKIF

-2672 YLESHSTKDLTTI
+2672 YLESHSIKDLTTI

-2695 IANPNFKNDATN
+2695 IANPDFKNDATN

-2728 TFASADFHERL
+2728 TFAHSDFLERL

-2868 NQSYRYN
+2868 NQSYRYD

-2896 IFKPQIGLAYYYI
+2896 IFKPQVGLAYYYI
-2909 GMSGL
+2909 GLSGL

>member
-6 AGLISKFISKGS
+6 TRLISKLISKGS

-30 LNPILKREKPLKR
+30 LNQILKREKPLKR

-61 KASVLLIGALGGL
+61 KVSVLLIGALGGL
-74 PHLRASECR
+74 SHLRANECT
-83 YWSWWSG
+83 YWSWSTWG
-90 YHDKIESGSNSPTHN
+90 YQDNIESGPNSPTHN

-131 ASFTQKFNNGTL
+131 ASFTQKFNGGTL
-143 NVGGNIRFGGTGVN
+143 NVGGNIRFGGTGIN
-157 GVNVGY
+157 GDDVGY

-176 SSRITTGNSLSDGGG
+176 SSHLTTGNSYADGGG
-191 ATLNFNAT
+191 VTLNFNAT
-199 NRITI
+199 NNITI

-209 DNSDAGAQ
+209 DNSDAGTQ
-217 HSYMNFK
+217 KSYMNFK
-224 GSNINVSGSSFTD
+224 GSNIKVSGSSFKD
-237 DTNGGFSFSG
+237 DTDGGFSFSG
-247 NNNNSAISF
+247 NSNNSTISF
-256 NKTKFNQGTYNF
+256 NQTNFNQGTYNF
-268 TNSAN
+268 SNSTSS
-273 LSFNNSN
+273 SFGNSN
-280 FNQST
+280 FNQGT
-285 YNFNSLQS
+285 YHFNSAQS
-293 TFNNST
+293 TFENSN
-299 FNQGTYNFTD
+299 FNQGTYNFND
-309 NTSFNND
+309 NVSFNND
-316 TFNQGTYNFNTS
+316 TFNQGTYSFNTS

-334 ANTLNSSSPF
+334 TNTLNSSSPF

-354 SGAVFNLNQT
+354 SNVIFNLNQT
-364 LNANQT
+364 LNNNQT
-370 YDILTTNGTI
+370 YDILTTNGAI

-420 DETLQETFSNKSI
+420 DETLQETFNKQSI
-433 TTQFL
+433 ITQFL

-446 KATYQQDLNNSQSA
+446 QKTYQQDLSNSQST
-460 LSNATNDNKIA
+460 LNNAASDNKIA
-471 SADTG
+471 SNDTS
-476 YTNNQNTTIKQ
+476 YTQSKNTTIAK

-495 SQQIAKDEQ
+495 NQQIAQDEQ
-504 ALQGDL
+504 ALEQDL
-510 NKLKQ
+510 DKLKQ
-515 LANSSFNEQAFNQA
+515 LANS
-529 QSKEQQDEQTLQNEE
+529 T
-544 NTFSSEQEGLEKAL
+544 
-558 ANAKEQQE
+558 
-566 QQQAQATYQQDLN
+566 
-579 NSQSALSNATN
+579 
-590 DNKIASADTDYT
+590 
-602 KNQNTAIKQDAQ
+602 
-614 NLENTSQQITQDQ
+614 
-627 KDLEQDLDKL
+627 
-637 QQLANSKTGF
+637 TGF

-655 QSTEQQDEQT
+655 QKQEQQDEQT
-665 LQNEEETF
+665 LQNDENAFNT
-673 SSEQEGLEKALANAK
+673 EQEGLKQALQQAQAQQQKQEQQQAQQTYQEDLTHSQNALNNVTSDNTIASNDTSYTQSKNTTIAKDAQGLENTNQEIQQDEQALEKDLAQIKQLANSTTGFNEQAFTQAQKQEQQDEQTLQNNENAFNTEQEGLKQAIANAK
-688 HTSPTPT
+688 PASPTPSPTPTPTPSPT
-695 KHTAQNNPPNKVSPP
+695 KHTAPNTPPSQVPPTP
-710 TQNLPTTNVWNGVYN
+710 TQNPPAESVWSGVYWL
-725 FQNQTYSKK
+725 QNKTYSNK

-745 QSGQSGN
+745 QSGQSG
-752 TLSTYGYLDWFT
+752 
-764 LKNKFSVNANNGT
+764 
-777 LIIGNNTES
+777 
-786 ANTKG
+786 
-791 LIWIGDDKGLVYYNT
+791 
-806 GTFNAAN
+806 
-813 IYLTSNLKTGNGFS
+813 
-827 GEGATLNFNAT
+827 
-838 NRITIN
+838 
-844 QASFDNSDAGAQ
+844 
-856 HSYMNFKGSNINV
+856 
-869 SGSSFTD
+869 
-876 DTNGGFSFS
+876 
-885 GNNNNSAISFN
+885 
-896 KTKFNQGTYNFTNSA
+896 
-911 NLSFNNSNFNQSTY
+911 
-925 NFNSLQSTFN
+925 
-935 NSTFNQGTYN
+935 
-945 FTDNTSFNN
+945 
-954 DTFNQGTYNFNTSKV
+954 
-969 SFSGANTLNSSSPF
+969 
-983 ASLKGSVSFGSGAVF
+983 
-998 NLNQTLNANQ
+998 
-1008 TYDILTTNGT
+1008 
-1018 IQYGVYQSYLWD
+1018 
-1030 LINYKG
+1030 
-1036 DKAISHVEVG
+1036 
-1046 NNTYDVT
+1046 
-1053 FDINGQDETLQETF
+1053 
-1067 SNKSITTQ
+1067 
-1075 FLGDDLQAKAKATY
+1075 
-1089 QQDLNNSQSALSNAT
+1089 
-1104 NDNKIASADTGYTNN
+1104 
-1119 QNTTIKQDAQ
+1119 
-1129 NLEHTSQQI
+1129 
-1138 AKDEQALQGDLNK
+1138 
-1151 LKQLANSS
+1151 
-1159 FNEQAFNQAQS
+1159 
-1170 KEQQDEQTLQNE
+1170 
-1182 EETFSS
+1182 
-1188 EQEGLEKALANA
+1188 
-1200 KPASPTPTPTPTPT
+1200 
-1214 PSPTPNPTPTKH
+1214 
-1226 TAPNKVPPTPP
+1226 
-1237 TQNLPTTNVWNGVY
+1237 
-1251 WLQNQTYSQKGV
+1251 
-1263 YYIDPNLS
+1263 
-1271 GQSGQSANTLSTY
+1271 NTLSTY

-1321 GGFGYIIGTFNAAN
+1321 GGFGYITGTFNAAN

-1345 EGVSG
+1345 EGVSN

-1386 ASQHSYAT
+1386 ASQHSYAA
-1394 FDATNNISVTNSSF
+1394 FDALNNISVTNSSF
-1408 SDMTWGKFSFNAKN
+1408 SDMTWGKFSFSAKN

-1437 GSSVISANAAN
+1437 GSSVISTNASN
-1448 SLSFNNSRL
+1448 SLSFINSRL
-1457 NGGAVYNLWA
+1457 NGGAVYNLQA

-1492 TTQLLGNTS
+1492 TTQLLGNTN

-1527 NKSQTAFKNSLTL
+1527 NKSQAAFKNSLTL

-1546 SLDNQSVLNASGA
+1546 SLDNQSVLNANGA

-1583 NGATLSLNANSK
+1583 NGGTLSLNANSK

-1616 SVSNASSLNA
+1616 SASNASSLNA
-1626 NINFQGA
+1626 NINFQGT
-1633 SQATFGGNTT
+1633 SQADFGGNTT
-1643 IDAASFNFDSASSLS
+1643 IDTASFNFDSASSLS

-1665 GALNFNGYAPSLSKA
+1665 GALNFNGYAPSLAKA

-1744 TYSDNNNIQTWS
+1744 TYSDSNNIQTWS

-1813 DYSDNQ
+1813 DYSDDQ

-1832 FTPKGSQTPQTPGT
+1832 FTPKGSQTPQAPGT

-1857 NIYNKGFSSGNL
+1857 NIYNKGFSSENL

-1883 KEMIET
+1883 KEMIES
-1889 NQLDNITSINEVLQL
+1889 NQLDNITNINEVLQL
-1904 LDRIKITPAQKQ
+1904 LDKIKITQVQKQ

-1930 QTFSNG
+1930 QTFNNG
-1936 NLVIGATQDHV
+1936 NLVIGATQDNV

-1955 FGGNGYSSPCA
+1955 FGGNGYSSPCT

-2000 KSIYITGTLGSGNAF
+2000 KSIYITGTIGSANAF

-2021 DITFQSAN
+2021 DVTFQSAN

-2051 QEGIDKIFNQGN
+2051 QKGIDKIFNQGN

-2068 SQMAME
+2068 SQVAME

-2082 GNFVENALIPLSKEL
+2082 GNFIENALSPLSKEL
-2097 PSSLQNETLGQ
+2097 PSSLQDETLGQ
-2108 LIGQNNLDNLLNN
+2108 LIGQNNLDDLLNN
-2121 SGVMNAIQNIISKK
+2121 SGVMNEIQNIISKK

-2173 MDASELSSI
+2173 IDASELSSI

-2190 TNPPTSLQ
+2190 TNPPASLQ
-2198 KDIGVVANDLL
+2198 KDIGVVENDLL
-2209 DEFLG
+2209 NEFLG

-2238 GLSGIYNQGLGS
+2238 GLSGVYNQGLGS

-2281 YFNFLSNGYVF
+2281 YFNFLSNSYVF

-2336 GVSNIN
+2336 DVSNIN

-2368 CINLANCPTT
+2368 CVNLANCPTT

-2404 LGVIASNGAIDL
+2404 LGTITSNGAIDL
-2416 SQVKNNSVIGTLNLN
+2416 SQVTNNSVIGTLNLN

-2437 ANNLTIA
+2437 ANNLTIT

-2459 DFTLNQQATLST
+2459 NFTLNQQATLST

-2491 LSHSVS
+2491 ISHSAS
-2497 HAIINAQGIATIMTN
+2497 HAIINAQGNATIMAN
-2512 YNNPLIQF
+2512 DNNPLIQF
-2520 NTSSKETGAY
+2520 NTSSKEAGTY
-2530 TLIDS
+2530 TLINS
-2535 AKAIYYGYN
+2535 AKTIYYGYN

-2554 NYLKLYTLINI
+2554 NYLKLYALIDI
-2565 NGKHMVMTD
+2565 NGKHIVMSD

-2588 GGLIV
+2588 GGLVV

-2615 VSNAPI
+2615 VSNDPI

-2635 IQGIQG
+2635 IQGTQG
-2641 VDSIEQAG
+2641 VDSIDQAG
-2649 GTQAINWLNKIF
+2649 GSQAISWLNKIF

-2672 YLESHSTKDLTTI
+2672 YLESHSAKDLTTI

-2695 IANPNFKNDATN
+2695 IANPDFKNDATN

-2813 SGFHANI
+2813 SGFHGNI

-2868 NQSYRYN
+2868 NQSYKYD

-2896 IFKPQIGLAYYYI
+2896 IFKPQVGLAYYYI
-2909 GMSGL
+2909 GLSSL

-3033 GMRYAF
+3033 GIRYAF

>member
-6 AGLISKFISKGS
+6 ARLISRFISKGS
-18 FKLNKISKKIFK
+18 FKLSKISKKIFT
-30 LNPILKREKPLKR
+30 LNQILKREKPLKC

-74 PHLRASECR
+74 SHLRANECR
-83 YWSWWSG
+83 YWSWSSWS
-90 YHDKIESGSNSPTHN
+90 YQDNIESGPNSPTHN
-105 SYCLFSSTQGS
+105 SYCLFSSAQGS

-131 ASFTQKFNNGTL
+131 ASFTQKFNGGTL
-143 NVGGNIRFGGTGVN
+143 NVGGNIRFGGTGIN
-157 GVNVGY
+157 GGDVGY

-176 SSRITTGNSLSDGGG
+176 SSHLTTGNSYSDGGG
-191 ATLNFNAT
+191 ATLNFNAA
-199 NRITI
+199 NNITI

-209 DNSDAGAQ
+209 DNSDAGTQ

-224 GSNINVSGSSFTD
+224 GSNIKVSGSSFKD
-237 DTNGGFSFSG
+237 DTDGGFNFSG
-247 NNNNSAISF
+247 NSNNSTISF
-256 NKTKFNQGTYNF
+256 NQTNFNQGTYNF
-268 TNSAN
+268 SNSASS
-273 LSFNNSN
+273 SFNNS
-280 FNQST
+280 S
-285 YNFNSLQS
+285 
-293 TFNNST
+293 
-299 FNQGTYNFTD
+299 
-309 NTSFNND
+309 
-316 TFNQGTYNFNTS
+316 FNQGTYNFNNNASFNNNTFNQGTYS
-328 KVSFSG
+328 FNTNKVSFSG
-334 ANTLNSSSPF
+334 INTLNSSSPF

-354 SGAVFNLNQT
+354 SGAIFNLNQT
-364 LNANQT
+364 LNSNQT

-420 DETLQETFSNKSI
+420 DETLQETFNNQSI
-433 TTQFL
+433 ITQFL
-438 GDDLQAKA
+438 GDDLQQQAQQ
-446 KATYQQDLNNSQSA
+446 TYQEDVTNSQTALNNAAS
-460 LSNATNDNKIA
+460 DNKIA
-471 SADTG
+471 NSDAD
-476 YTNNQNTTIKQ
+476 YTKNKNTAIAT
-487 DAQNLEHT
+487 DAQGLENT
-495 SQQIAKDEQ
+495 NQQIQQDEQ
-504 ALQGDL
+504 ALEKDL
-510 NKLKQ
+510 AQIKQ
-515 LANSSFNEQAFNQA
+515 LANSTTGFSEQAFNQA
-529 QSKEQQDEQTLQNEE
+529 QKQEQQDEQTLQNEE
-544 NTFSSEQEGLEKAL
+544 KTFNSEQEGLKQAIQQAQAQKQKQKQKQE
-558 ANAKEQQE
+558 QE
-566 QQQAQATYQQDLN
+566 QQQAQQTYQEDVV
-579 NSQSALSNATN
+579 NSQNALNGATS
-590 DNKIASADTDYT
+590 DKTIASNDTSYT
-602 KNQNTAIKQDAQ
+602 QSKNTTIATDAQ
-614 NLENTSQQITQDQ
+614 GLEHTNQKIQQDEQALE
-627 KDLEQDLDKL
+627 KDLAQIK
-637 QQLANSKTGF
+637 QLANSTTGF

-655 QSTEQQDEQT
+655 QKQEQQDEQT
-665 LQNEEETF
+665 LQNDENAFNT
-673 SSEQEGLEKALANAK
+673 EQEGLEQAIANAK
-688 HTSPTPT
+688 HANPTPNPTPSPTPT
-695 KHTAQNNPPNKVSPP
+695 PIKHTAPNTPPSKVSPTPTPP
-710 TQNLPTTNVWNGVYN
+710 TQNPPAESVWNGVYWL
-725 FQNQTYSKK
+725 QNKTYSNK
-734 GIYYI
+734 GVYYI

-752 TLSTYGYLDWFT
+752 TLSTY
-764 LKNKFSVNANNGT
+764 
-777 LIIGNNTES
+777 
-786 ANTKG
+786 
-791 LIWIGDDKGLVYYNT
+791 
-806 GTFNAAN
+806 
-813 IYLTSNLKTGNGFS
+813 
-827 GEGATLNFNAT
+827 
-838 NRITIN
+838 
-844 QASFDNSDAGAQ
+844 
-856 HSYMNFKGSNINV
+856 
-869 SGSSFTD
+869 
-876 DTNGGFSFS
+876 
-885 GNNNNSAISFN
+885 
-896 KTKFNQGTYNFTNSA
+896 
-911 NLSFNNSNFNQSTY
+911 
-925 NFNSLQSTFN
+925 
-935 NSTFNQGTYN
+935 
-945 FTDNTSFNN
+945 
-954 DTFNQGTYNFNTSKV
+954 
-969 SFSGANTLNSSSPF
+969 
-983 ASLKGSVSFGSGAVF
+983 
-998 NLNQTLNANQ
+998 
-1008 TYDILTTNGT
+1008 
-1018 IQYGVYQSYLWD
+1018 
-1030 LINYKG
+1030 
-1036 DKAISHVEVG
+1036 
-1046 NNTYDVT
+1046 
-1053 FDINGQDETLQETF
+1053 
-1067 SNKSITTQ
+1067 
-1075 FLGDDLQAKAKATY
+1075 
-1089 QQDLNNSQSALSNAT
+1089 
-1104 NDNKIASADTGYTNN
+1104 
-1119 QNTTIKQDAQ
+1119 
-1129 NLEHTSQQI
+1129 
-1138 AKDEQALQGDLNK
+1138 
-1151 LKQLANSS
+1151 
-1159 FNEQAFNQAQS
+1159 
-1170 KEQQDEQTLQNE
+1170 
-1182 EETFSS
+1182 
-1188 EQEGLEKALANA
+1188 
-1200 KPASPTPTPTPTPT
+1200 
-1214 PSPTPNPTPTKH
+1214 
-1226 TAPNKVPPTPP
+1226 
-1237 TQNLPTTNVWNGVY
+1237 
-1251 WLQNQTYSQKGV
+1251 
-1263 YYIDPNLS
+1263 
-1271 GQSGQSANTLSTY
+1271 

-1293 GVNIQNGTL
+1293 SVNTQNGTL
-1302 IIGNNTESVND
+1302 VIGNDTESVND

-1321 GGFGYIIGTFNAAN
+1321 GGFGYITGTFNAAN

-1345 EGVSG
+1345 EGVSN

-1386 ASQHSYAT
+1386 ASQHSYAA
-1394 FDATNNISVTNSSF
+1394 FDALNNISVTNSSF
-1408 SDMTWGKFSFNAKN
+1408 SDMTWGKFSFSAKN

-1437 GSSVISANAAN
+1437 GSSVISANASN
-1448 SLSFNNSRL
+1448 SLSFINSRL
-1457 NGGAVYNLWA
+1457 NGGAVYNLQA

-1527 NKSQTAFKNSLTL
+1527 NKSQAAFKNSLTL

-1546 SLDNQSVLNASGA
+1546 SLDNQSVLNANGT

-1570 YNGSQATFNSLFF
+1570 YNGSQAAFNSLFF
-1583 NGATLSLNANSK
+1583 NGGTLSLNANSK

-1616 SVSNASSLNA
+1616 SASNTSSLNA

-1633 SQATFGGNTT
+1633 SQADFGGNTT
-1643 IDAASFNFDSASSLS
+1643 IDTASFNFDSASSLN

-1665 GALNFNGYAPSLSKA
+1665 GALNFNGYAPSLTKA
-1680 LMSVSGQFVLGNNG
+1680 LMSVSGQFVLGSNG

-1744 TYSDNNNIQTWS
+1744 TYSDNNNVQTWS

-1813 DYSDNQ
+1813 DYSGNQ

-1846 YSPFNQPLNSL
+1846 YSPFNQPLSSL
-1857 NIYNKGFSSGNL
+1857 NIYNKGFSSENL

-1883 KEMIET
+1883 KEMIES
-1889 NQLDNITSINEVLQL
+1889 NQLDNITNINEVLQL
-1904 LDRIKITPAQKQ
+1904 LDKIKITQAQKQ

-1936 NLVIGATQDHV
+1936 NLVIGATQDNV

-2000 KSIYITGTLGSGNAF
+2000 KSIYITGTIGSGNAF

-2021 DITFQSAN
+2021 DVTFQSAN

-2068 SQMAME
+2068 SQVAME

-2082 GNFVENALIPLSKEL
+2082 GNFIENALSPLSKEL
-2097 PSSLQNETLGQ
+2097 PASLQNETLGQ
-2108 LIGQNNLDNLLNN
+2108 LIGQNNLDDLLNN
-2121 SGVMNAIQNIISKK
+2121 SGVMNEIQNIISKK

-2173 MDASELSSI
+2173 IDASELSSI
-2182 LSVILKDI
+2182 LGVILKDI

-2209 DEFLG
+2209 NEFLG

-2222 SQGLVSNI
+2222 SQGLVNNI

-2238 GLSGIYNQGLGS
+2238 GLSGVYNQGLGS

-2336 GVSNIN
+2336 DVSNIN

-2368 CINLANCPTT
+2368 CVNLANCPTT

-2391 NESLSVR
+2391 NESLSVH

-2404 LGVIASNGAIDL
+2404 LGAIISNGAIDL

-2437 ANNLTIA
+2437 ANNLTIT

-2459 DFTLNQQATLST
+2459 NFTLNQQATLST

-2491 LSHSVS
+2491 ISHSVS
-2497 HAIINAQGIATIMTN
+2497 HAIINTQGTATIMAN
-2512 YNNPLIQF
+2512 NNNPLIQF
-2520 NTSSKETGAY
+2520 NTSSKEAGTY

-2544 DQITGGSSLD
+2544 NQITGGSSLD
-2554 NYLKLYTLINI
+2554 NYLKLYALIDI
-2565 NGKHMVMTD
+2565 NGKHMVMSD

-2588 GGLIV
+2588 GGLVV

-2615 VSNAPI
+2615 ISNDPI

-2635 IQGIQG
+2635 IQGTQG
-2641 VDSIEQAG
+2641 VDSIDQAG
-2649 GTQAINWLNKIF
+2649 GNQAINWLNKIF

-2672 YLESHSTKDLTTI
+2672 YLESHSAKDLTTI

-2695 IANPNFKNDATN
+2695 IANPDFKNDATN

-2868 NQSYRYN
+2868 NQSYRYD

-2896 IFKPQIGLAYYYI
+2896 IFKPQVGLAYYYI
-2909 GMSGL
+2909 GLSGL

>member
-6 AGLISKFISKGS
+6 ARLISKFISKGS
-18 FKLNKISKKIFK
+18 FKLNKISKKFFK
-30 LNPILKREKPLKR
+30 LNQILKCEKPLKG

-61 KASVLLIGALGGL
+61 KASILLIGALGGL
-74 PHLRASECR
+74 SHLRANECR
-83 YWSWWSG
+83 YWSWSSFS
-90 YHDKIESGSNSPTHN
+90 YQDNIESGPNSPTHN
-105 SYCLFSSTQGS
+105 SYCLFSSAQGS

-131 ASFTQKFNNGTL
+131 ASFTQKFNGGTL
-143 NVGGNIRFGGTGVN
+143 NVGGNIRFGGTGIN
-157 GVNVGY
+157 GGDVGY

-176 SSRITTGNSLSDGGG
+176 SSHLTTGNSYSDGGG
-191 ATLNFNAT
+191 ATLNFNAA
-199 NRITI
+199 NNITI
-204 NQASF
+204 NQASL
-209 DNSDAGAQ
+209 DNSHAGTQ
-217 HSYMNFK
+217 KSYMNFK
-224 GSNINVSGSSFTD
+224 GSNIKVSGSSFTD

-256 NKTKFNQGTYNF
+256 NQTNFNQGAYHFSNSASSSFDNSSFNQGTYHFNSAQSTFENSNFNQGTYNF
-268 TNSAN
+268 NNNA
-273 LSFNNSN
+273 SFNNN
-280 FNQST
+280 
-285 YNFNSLQS
+285 
-293 TFNNST
+293 T
-299 FNQGTYNFTD
+299 FNQGAY
-309 NTSFNND
+309 S
-316 TFNQGTYNFNTS
+316 FNTS

-334 ANTLNSSSPF
+334 INTLNSSSPF

-354 SGAVFNLNQT
+354 SDAVFNLNQT
-364 LNANQT
+364 LNSNQT
-370 YDILTTNGTI
+370 YDILTTNGAI

-420 DETLQETFSNKSI
+420 DETLQETFNKQSI
-433 TTQFL
+433 ITQFL
-438 GDDLQAKA
+438 GDDLQQQAQQ
-446 KATYQQDLNNSQSA
+446 TYQQDLSDSQSA
-460 LSNATNDNKIA
+460 LNNAASDNKIA
-471 SADTG
+471 NSDTD
-476 YTNNQNTTIKQ
+476 YTNNKNTTIKE
-487 DAQNLEHT
+487 DAKNLENT
-495 SQQIAKDEQ
+495 NQQIAQDEQ

-510 NKLKQ
+510 DKLKQ
-515 LANSSFNEQAFNQA
+515 LANS
-529 QSKEQQDEQTLQNEE
+529 T
-544 NTFSSEQEGLEKAL
+544 
-558 ANAKEQQE
+558 
-566 QQQAQATYQQDLN
+566 
-579 NSQSALSNATN
+579 
-590 DNKIASADTDYT
+590 
-602 KNQNTAIKQDAQ
+602 
-614 NLENTSQQITQDQ
+614 
-627 KDLEQDLDKL
+627 
-637 QQLANSKTGF
+637 TGF

-655 QSTEQQDEQT
+655 QKQEQQDEQT
-665 LQNEEETF
+665 LQNDENAFNT
-673 SSEQEGLEKALANAK
+673 EQEGLEQAIANAK
-688 HTSPTPT
+688 PTSPTPNPTPSPTPTPT
-695 KHTAQNNPPNKVSPP
+695 KHTVPNTPPSQVPPTP
-710 TQNLPTTNVWNGVYN
+710 TQNPPAESVWSGVYWL
-725 FQNQTYSKK
+725 QNKTYSKQ

-752 TLSTYGYLDWFT
+752 TLSTY
-764 LKNKFSVNANNGT
+764 
-777 LIIGNNTES
+777 
-786 ANTKG
+786 
-791 LIWIGDDKGLVYYNT
+791 
-806 GTFNAAN
+806 
-813 IYLTSNLKTGNGFS
+813 
-827 GEGATLNFNAT
+827 
-838 NRITIN
+838 
-844 QASFDNSDAGAQ
+844 
-856 HSYMNFKGSNINV
+856 
-869 SGSSFTD
+869 
-876 DTNGGFSFS
+876 
-885 GNNNNSAISFN
+885 
-896 KTKFNQGTYNFTNSA
+896 
-911 NLSFNNSNFNQSTY
+911 
-925 NFNSLQSTFN
+925 
-935 NSTFNQGTYN
+935 
-945 FTDNTSFNN
+945 
-954 DTFNQGTYNFNTSKV
+954 
-969 SFSGANTLNSSSPF
+969 
-983 ASLKGSVSFGSGAVF
+983 
-998 NLNQTLNANQ
+998 
-1008 TYDILTTNGT
+1008 
-1018 IQYGVYQSYLWD
+1018 
-1030 LINYKG
+1030 
-1036 DKAISHVEVG
+1036 
-1046 NNTYDVT
+1046 
-1053 FDINGQDETLQETF
+1053 
-1067 SNKSITTQ
+1067 
-1075 FLGDDLQAKAKATY
+1075 
-1089 QQDLNNSQSALSNAT
+1089 
-1104 NDNKIASADTGYTNN
+1104 
-1119 QNTTIKQDAQ
+1119 
-1129 NLEHTSQQI
+1129 
-1138 AKDEQALQGDLNK
+1138 
-1151 LKQLANSS
+1151 
-1159 FNEQAFNQAQS
+1159 
-1170 KEQQDEQTLQNE
+1170 
-1182 EETFSS
+1182 
-1188 EQEGLEKALANA
+1188 
-1200 KPASPTPTPTPTPT
+1200 
-1214 PSPTPNPTPTKH
+1214 
-1226 TAPNKVPPTPP
+1226 
-1237 TQNLPTTNVWNGVY
+1237 
-1251 WLQNQTYSQKGV
+1251 
-1263 YYIDPNLS
+1263 
-1271 GQSGQSANTLSTY
+1271 
-1284 TANLLGRSF
+1284 TANLFGRSF

-1302 IIGNNTESVND
+1302 IIGNDTENVND

-1321 GGFGYIIGTFNAAN
+1321 GGFGYITGTFNAAN

-1345 EGVSG
+1345 EGVSN

-1386 ASQHSYAT
+1386 ASQHSYAA
-1394 FDATNNISVTNSSF
+1394 FDALNNISVTNSNF
-1408 SDMTWGKFSFNAKN
+1408 SDMTWGKFSFTAKN
-1422 ISFSNASFSGFTNPG
+1422 VSFSNASFSGFTNPG
-1437 GSSVISANAAN
+1437 GSSTISANATN
-1448 SLSFNNSRL
+1448 SLSFINSRL
-1457 NGGAVYNLWA
+1457 NGGAVYNLQA

-1492 TTQLLGNTS
+1492 TTQLLGNTN

-1527 NKSQTAFKNSLTL
+1527 NKSQAAFKNSLTL

-1546 SLDNQSVLNASGA
+1546 SLDNQSVLNASGT

-1583 NGATLSLNANSK
+1583 NGGTLSLNASSK

-1616 SVSNASSLNA
+1616 SANNTSSLNA
-1626 NINFQGA
+1626 NINFQGT
-1633 SQATFGGNTT
+1633 SQADFGGNTT
-1643 IDAASFNFDSASSLS
+1643 IDTASFNFDSASSLS

-1665 GALNFNGYAPSLSKA
+1665 GALNFNGYTPSLTKA
-1680 LMSVSGQFVLGNNG
+1680 LMSVSGQFVLGSNG

-1780 LNNPN
+1780 SNNPN

-1846 YSPFNQPLNSL
+1846 YSPFNQPLSSL
-1857 NIYNKGFSSGNL
+1857 NIYNKGFSSENL
-1869 KTLLGILSQNSATL
+1869 KTLLGILSQNSAAL
-1883 KEMIET
+1883 KEMIES
-1889 NQLDNITSINEVLQL
+1889 NQLDNITNINEVLQL
-1904 LDRIKITPAQKQ
+1904 LDKIKITQAQKQ
-1916 ALLETINHLTDNIN
+1916 ALLETINHLTNDIN

-1936 NLVIGATQDHV
+1936 NLVIGATQDNV

-1966 LDSATCSSF
+1966 LDSTTCSSF

-1990 LGYINADFKA
+1990 LGYINANFKA
-2000 KSIYITGTLGSGNAF
+2000 KSIYITGTIGSGNAF

-2021 DITFQSAN
+2021 DVTFQSAN

-2068 SQMAME
+2068 SQVAME

-2082 GNFVENALIPLSKEL
+2082 GNFIENALSPLSKEL
-2097 PSSLQNETLGQ
+2097 PASLQNETLGQ
-2108 LIGQNNLDNLLNN
+2108 LIGQNNLDDLLNN
-2121 SGVMNAIQNIISKK
+2121 SGVMNEIQNIISKK

-2173 MDASELSSI
+2173 IDASELSSI

-2190 TNPPTSLQ
+2190 TNPPASLQ

-2209 DEFLG
+2209 NEFLG

-2238 GLSGIYNQGLGS
+2238 GLSGVYNQGLGS

-2336 GVSNIN
+2336 DVSNIN

-2391 NESLSVR
+2391 NESLSVH

-2404 LGVIASNGAIDL
+2404 LGAIASNGAIDL
-2416 SQVKNNSVIGTLNLN
+2416 SQVTNNSVIGTLNLN

-2437 ANNLTIA
+2437 ANNLTIT
-2444 NAFNNASNSTANING
+2444 NAFNNASNSTTNING
-2459 DFTLNQQATLST
+2459 NFTLNQQATLST
-2471 NASGLNVMGNFNSYG
+2471 NANGLNVMGNFNSYG

-2491 LSHSVS
+2491 LSHSAS
-2497 HAIINAQGIATIMTN
+2497 HAIINAQGSATIMAN
-2512 YNNPLIQF
+2512 DNNPLIQF
-2520 NTSSKETGAY
+2520 NTSSKETGTY

-2554 NYLKLYTLINI
+2554 NYLKLYALIDI

-2588 GGLIV
+2588 GGLVV

-2615 VSNAPI
+2615 VSNDPI

-2635 IQGIQG
+2635 IQGAQS
-2641 VDSIEQAG
+2641 VDSIDQAG
-2649 GTQAINWLNKIF
+2649 GNQAINWLNKIF

-2695 IANPNFKNDATN
+2695 IANPDFKNDATN

-2859 SYDPLLSII
+2859 SYDHLLSII
-2868 NQSYRYN
+2868 NQSYKYD

-2909 GMSGL
+2909 GLSGL

>member
-6 AGLISKFISKGS
+6 VRLISKLISKGS

-30 LNPILKREKPLKR
+30 LNQILKCEKPLKR

-50 KKPFNKNKSFL
+50 KKLFNKNKSFL

-74 PHLRASECR
+74 SHLRASECR
-83 YWSWWSG
+83 YWSWSSWN
-90 YHDKIESGSNSPTHN
+90 YQDNIESGPNSPTHN
-105 SYCLFSSTQGS
+105 SYCLFSSAQGS

-131 ASFTQKFNNGTL
+131 ASFTQKFNGGTL
-143 NVGGNIRFGGTGVN
+143 NVGGNIRFGGTGIN
-157 GVNVGY
+157 GGDVGY

-176 SSRITTGNSLSDGGG
+176 SSHLTTGNSYADGGG

-199 NRITI
+199 NNITI

-209 DNSDAGAQ
+209 DNSDAGTQ

-237 DTNGGFSFSG
+237 DTDGGFSFSG
-247 NNNNSAISF
+247 NNNNSVISF
-256 NKTKFNQGTYNF
+256 NQTNFNQGTYHF
-268 TNSAN
+268 SNSAN
-273 LSFNNSN
+273 LSFNNSA
-280 FNQST
+280 FNQGT
-285 YNFNSLQS
+285 YHFNSTQS
-293 TFNNST
+293 TFENSN
-299 FNQGTYNFTD
+299 FNQGTYNFND

-316 TFNQGTYNFNTS
+316 TFNQGAYSFNTS

-334 ANTLNSSSPF
+334 INTLNSSSPF
-344 ASLKGSVSFG
+344 ASLKGSVSFN
-354 SGAVFNLNQT
+354 SGAIFNLNQT
-364 LNANQT
+364 LNNNQT
-370 YDILTTNGTI
+370 YDILTTNGAI

-400 ISHVEVGN
+400 ISHVGVGN

-420 DETLQETFSNKSI
+420 DETLQETFNKQSI
-433 TTQFL
+433 ITQFL

-446 KATYQQDLNNSQSA
+446 QKTYQEDVANSQNA
-460 LSNATNDNKIA
+460 LNDVASDKTIA
-471 SADTG
+471 SNDTN
-476 YTNNQNTTIKQ
+476 YTNNQNTAIKE
-487 DAQNLEHT
+487 DAQSLENT
-495 SQQIAKDEQ
+495 NQKIQQDEQ
-504 ALQGDL
+504 ALEKDL
-510 NKLKQ
+510 AQIKQ
-515 LANSSFNEQAFNQA
+515 LANSTTGFNEQAFKNA
-529 QSKEQQDEQTLQNEE
+529 QKQEQQDEQTLQNEE
-544 NTFSSEQEGLEKAL
+544 KTFNSEQEGLKQAI
-558 ANAKEQQE
+558 ANAKP
-566 QQQAQATYQQDLN
+566 
-579 NSQSALSNATN
+579 
-590 DNKIASADTDYT
+590 
-602 KNQNTAIKQDAQ
+602 
-614 NLENTSQQITQDQ
+614 TSPTPSH
-627 KDLEQDLDKL
+627 
-637 QQLANSKTGF
+637 A
-647 NEQAFNQA
+647 
-655 QSTEQQDEQT
+655 
-665 LQNEEETF
+665 
-673 SSEQEGLEKALANAK
+673 
-688 HTSPTPT
+688 PTPT
-695 KHTAQNNPPNKVSPP
+695 KHTAQNTPPNKVSPTPTPP

-725 FQNQTYSKK
+725 LQNQTYSKQ
-734 GIYYI
+734 GVYYI

-752 TLSTYGYLDWFT
+752 TLSTY
-764 LKNKFSVNANNGT
+764 
-777 LIIGNNTES
+777 
-786 ANTKG
+786 
-791 LIWIGDDKGLVYYNT
+791 
-806 GTFNAAN
+806 
-813 IYLTSNLKTGNGFS
+813 
-827 GEGATLNFNAT
+827 
-838 NRITIN
+838 
-844 QASFDNSDAGAQ
+844 
-856 HSYMNFKGSNINV
+856 
-869 SGSSFTD
+869 
-876 DTNGGFSFS
+876 
-885 GNNNNSAISFN
+885 
-896 KTKFNQGTYNFTNSA
+896 
-911 NLSFNNSNFNQSTY
+911 
-925 NFNSLQSTFN
+925 
-935 NSTFNQGTYN
+935 
-945 FTDNTSFNN
+945 
-954 DTFNQGTYNFNTSKV
+954 
-969 SFSGANTLNSSSPF
+969 
-983 ASLKGSVSFGSGAVF
+983 
-998 NLNQTLNANQ
+998 
-1008 TYDILTTNGT
+1008 
-1018 IQYGVYQSYLWD
+1018 
-1030 LINYKG
+1030 
-1036 DKAISHVEVG
+1036 
-1046 NNTYDVT
+1046 
-1053 FDINGQDETLQETF
+1053 
-1067 SNKSITTQ
+1067 
-1075 FLGDDLQAKAKATY
+1075 
-1089 QQDLNNSQSALSNAT
+1089 
-1104 NDNKIASADTGYTNN
+1104 
-1119 QNTTIKQDAQ
+1119 
-1129 NLEHTSQQI
+1129 
-1138 AKDEQALQGDLNK
+1138 
-1151 LKQLANSS
+1151 
-1159 FNEQAFNQAQS
+1159 
-1170 KEQQDEQTLQNE
+1170 
-1182 EETFSS
+1182 
-1188 EQEGLEKALANA
+1188 
-1200 KPASPTPTPTPTPT
+1200 
-1214 PSPTPNPTPTKH
+1214 
-1226 TAPNKVPPTPP
+1226 
-1237 TQNLPTTNVWNGVY
+1237 
-1251 WLQNQTYSQKGV
+1251 
-1263 YYIDPNLS
+1263 
-1271 GQSGQSANTLSTY
+1271 
-1284 TANLLGRSF
+1284 TANLFGRSF

-1321 GGFGYIIGTFNAAN
+1321 GGFGYITGTFKAAN

-1345 EGVSG
+1345 EGVSN

-1394 FDATNNISVTNSSF
+1394 FDALNNISVTNSSF
-1408 SDMTWGKFSFNAKN
+1408 SDMTWGKFSFSAKN

-1437 GSSVISANAAN
+1437 GSSTISANASN
-1448 SLSFNNSRL
+1448 SLSFINSRL
-1457 NGGAVYNLWA
+1457 NGGAIYNLQA

-1492 TTQLLGNTS
+1492 TTQLLGNTN

-1515 TTLQNNANITLG
+1515 TTLQDNANITLG
-1527 NKSQTAFKNSLTL
+1527 NKSQAAFKNSLTL

-1546 SLDNQSVLNASGA
+1546 SLDNQSVLNANGA

-1583 NGATLSLNANSK
+1583 DGGTLSLNASSK
-1595 LNASSA
+1595 LSASSA

-1616 SVSNASSLNA
+1616 SASNTSSLNA

-1633 SQATFGGNTT
+1633 SQADFGGNTT
-1643 IDAASFNFDSASSLS
+1643 IDTASFNFDSASSLN

-1665 GALNFNGYAPSLSKA
+1665 GALNFNGYVPSLTKA

-1744 TYSDNNNIQTWS
+1744 TYSDSNNIQTWS

-1813 DYSDNQ
+1813 DYSNNQ

-1857 NIYNKGFSSGNL
+1857 NIYNKGFSSENL
-1869 KTLLGILSQNSATL
+1869 KTILGILSQNSATL
-1883 KEMIET
+1883 KEMIES
-1889 NQLDNITSINEVLQL
+1889 NQLDNITNINEVLQL

-1930 QTFSNG
+1930 QTFNNG
-1936 NLVIGATQDHV
+1936 NLIIGATQDNV

-2021 DITFQSAN
+2021 DVTFQSAN

-2068 SQMAME
+2068 SQVAME

-2082 GNFVENALIPLSKEL
+2082 GNFIENALSPLSKEL
-2097 PSSLQNETLGQ
+2097 PASLQDETLGQ
-2108 LIGQNNLDNLLNN
+2108 LIGQNNLDDLLNN

-2173 MDASELSSI
+2173 IDASELSSI

-2209 DEFLG
+2209 NEFLG
-2214 QDVVKKLE
+2214 QDVIKKLE

-2230 INNIISQG
+2230 INSIISQG
-2238 GLSGIYNQGLGS
+2238 GLSGVYNQGLGS

-2368 CINLANCPTT
+2368 CVNLANCPTT

-2404 LGVIASNGAIDL
+2404 LGAIASNGAIDL

-2437 ANNLTIA
+2437 ANNLTIT

-2459 DFTLNQQATLST
+2459 NFTLNQQATLST
-2471 NASGLNVMGNFNSYG
+2471 NTSGLNVMGNFNSYG

-2491 LSHSVS
+2491 LSHSAS
-2497 HAIINAQGIATIMTN
+2497 HAIINAQGAATIMAN
-2512 YNNPLIQF
+2512 NNNPLIQF
-2520 NTSSKETGAY
+2520 NTSSKEAGTY

-2554 NYLKLYTLINI
+2554 NYLKLYTLIDI

-2574 NGLTYNGQAVSIKD
+2574 NGLTYNGQAVNIKD

-2615 VSNAPI
+2615 VSNDPI

-2635 IQGIQG
+2635 IQGIQS
-2641 VDSIEQAG
+2641 VDSIDQAG
-2649 GTQAINWLNKIF
+2649 GNQAINWLNKIF

-2813 SGFHANI
+2813 SGFHGNI

-2844 MSLNETWGYNKTFIN
+2844 MGLNETWGYNKTFIN

-2868 NQSYRYN
+2868 NQSYRYD

-2896 IFKPQIGLAYYYI
+2896 IFKPQIGLSYYYI
-2909 GMSGL
+2909 GLSGL

-3033 GMRYAF
+3033 GVRYAF

>member
-6 AGLISKFISKGS
+6 ARLISRFISKGS
-18 FKLNKISKKIFK
+18 FKLNKISKKIFT
-30 LNPILKREKPLKR
+30 LNQILKREKPLKC
-43 HKKTKSI
+43 HKKALKPI
-50 KKPFNKNKSFL
+50 KKLSNRNKSFL
-61 KASVLLIGALGGL
+61 KASVLLIGALGEL
-74 PHLRASECR
+74 PHLRANECR
-83 YWSWWSG
+83 YWSWSTWN
-90 YHDKIESGSNSPTHN
+90 YQDNIESGPNSPTHN
-105 SYCLFSSTQGS
+105 SYCLFSSAQGS

-131 ASFTQKFNNGTL
+131 ASFTQKFNGGTL
-143 NVGGNIRFGGTGVN
+143 DIGGNIRFGGTGIN
-157 GVNVGY
+157 GGDVGY
-163 ITGTYDAQTINFN
+163 ITGTYDAQTMNFN
-176 SSRITTGNSLSDGGG
+176 SSHIITGNSYADGGG
-191 ATLNFNAT
+191 TTLNFNAT
-199 NRITI
+199 NNITI

-209 DNSDAGAQ
+209 DNSDAGTQ
-217 HSYMNFK
+217 KSYMNFK
-224 GSNINVSGSSFTD
+224 GSNIKVSGSSFKD
-237 DTNGGFSFSG
+237 DTDGGFSFSG

-256 NKTKFNQGTYNF
+256 NQTSFNQGTYNF
-268 TNSAN
+268 SNNAT

-280 FNQST
+280 FNQGT
-285 YNFNSLQS
+285 YHFNSTQS
-293 TFNNST
+293 TFDNSN
-299 FNQGTYNFTD
+299 FNQGAYDFSN

-334 ANTLNSSSPF
+334 INTLNSSSPF
-344 ASLKGSVSFG
+344 ASLKGSVSFN
-354 SGAVFNLNQT
+354 SGAIFNLNQT
-364 LNANQT
+364 LSGNQT
-370 YDILTTNGTI
+370 YDILTTNGAI

-408 NTYDVTFDINGQ
+408 NTYDVTFDIDGQ
-420 DETLQETFSNKSI
+420 DETLQETFNNQSI
-433 TTQFL
+433 ITQFL

-446 KATYQQDLNNSQSA
+446 QATYQQDLSNSQSA
-460 LSNATNDNKIA
+460 LNNAASDNKIA
-471 SADTG
+471 SSDTS
-476 YTNNQNTTIKQ
+476 YTNNQNATIKK
-487 DAQNLEHT
+487 DAQNLENAN
-495 SQQIAKDEQ
+495 QQIVKDEQ

-510 NKLKQ
+510 DKLKQ
-515 LANSSFNEQAFNQA
+515 LVNSTTGFNEQAFNQV
-529 QSKEQQDEQTLQNEE
+529 QGKEQQDEQTLQGEE
-544 NTFSSEQEGLEKAL
+544 KTFSNEQEGLK
-558 ANAKEQQE
+558 
-566 QQQAQATYQQDLN
+566 QA
-579 NSQSALSNATN
+579 
-590 DNKIASADTDYT
+590 I
-602 KNQNTAIKQDAQ
+602 
-614 NLENTSQQITQDQ
+614 
-627 KDLEQDLDKL
+627 
-637 QQLANSKTGF
+637 
-647 NEQAFNQA
+647 
-655 QSTEQQDEQT
+655 
-665 LQNEEETF
+665 
-673 SSEQEGLEKALANAK
+673 ANAK

-695 KHTAQNNPPNKVSPP
+695 PTKHTAPNTPPNKVPPTPP
-710 TQNLPTTNVWNGVYN
+710 TQNLPATNVWSGVYWL
-725 FQNQTYSKK
+725 QNKTYSQK

-752 TLSTYGYLDWFT
+752 TLSTY
-764 LKNKFSVNANNGT
+764 
-777 LIIGNNTES
+777 
-786 ANTKG
+786 
-791 LIWIGDDKGLVYYNT
+791 
-806 GTFNAAN
+806 
-813 IYLTSNLKTGNGFS
+813 
-827 GEGATLNFNAT
+827 
-838 NRITIN
+838 
-844 QASFDNSDAGAQ
+844 
-856 HSYMNFKGSNINV
+856 
-869 SGSSFTD
+869 
-876 DTNGGFSFS
+876 
-885 GNNNNSAISFN
+885 
-896 KTKFNQGTYNFTNSA
+896 
-911 NLSFNNSNFNQSTY
+911 
-925 NFNSLQSTFN
+925 
-935 NSTFNQGTYN
+935 
-945 FTDNTSFNN
+945 
-954 DTFNQGTYNFNTSKV
+954 
-969 SFSGANTLNSSSPF
+969 
-983 ASLKGSVSFGSGAVF
+983 
-998 NLNQTLNANQ
+998 
-1008 TYDILTTNGT
+1008 
-1018 IQYGVYQSYLWD
+1018 
-1030 LINYKG
+1030 
-1036 DKAISHVEVG
+1036 
-1046 NNTYDVT
+1046 
-1053 FDINGQDETLQETF
+1053 
-1067 SNKSITTQ
+1067 
-1075 FLGDDLQAKAKATY
+1075 
-1089 QQDLNNSQSALSNAT
+1089 
-1104 NDNKIASADTGYTNN
+1104 
-1119 QNTTIKQDAQ
+1119 
-1129 NLEHTSQQI
+1129 
-1138 AKDEQALQGDLNK
+1138 
-1151 LKQLANSS
+1151 
-1159 FNEQAFNQAQS
+1159 
-1170 KEQQDEQTLQNE
+1170 
-1182 EETFSS
+1182 
-1188 EQEGLEKALANA
+1188 
-1200 KPASPTPTPTPTPT
+1200 
-1214 PSPTPNPTPTKH
+1214 
-1226 TAPNKVPPTPP
+1226 
-1237 TQNLPTTNVWNGVY
+1237 
-1251 WLQNQTYSQKGV
+1251 
-1263 YYIDPNLS
+1263 
-1271 GQSGQSANTLSTY
+1271 

-1293 GVNIQNGTL
+1293 SMNANNGTL

-1345 EGVSG
+1345 EGVSN

-1386 ASQHSYAT
+1386 ASQHSYAA

-1408 SDMTWGKFSFNAKN
+1408 SDMTWGKFSFSAKN

-1437 GSSVISANAAN
+1437 GSSVINANAAN
-1448 SLSFNNSRL
+1448 SLSFVNSRL
-1457 NGGAVYNLWA
+1457 NGGAIYNLQA

-1492 TTQLLGNTS
+1492 TTQLLGNTN

-1527 NKSQTAFKNSLTL
+1527 NKSQATFKNSLTL

-1546 SLDNQSVLNASGA
+1546 SLDNQSVLNANGA

-1570 YNGSQATFNSLFF
+1570 YNGSQATFKSLFF
-1583 NGATLSLNANSK
+1583 NGGILSLNANSK

-1616 SVSNASSLNA
+1616 SASNTSSLNA

-1633 SQATFGGNTT
+1633 SQANFGGNTT
-1643 IDAASFNFDSASSLS
+1643 IDTASFNFDSASSLS

-1665 GALNFNGYAPSLSKA
+1665 GALNFNGYVPSLTKA

-1744 TYSDNNNIQTWS
+1744 TYSGNNNIQTWS
-1756 FINPLNSSQIIQESI
+1756 FINPLNSSQIIQENI

-1807 PTGYSY
+1807 PTGYNY

-1832 FTPKGSQTPQTPGT
+1832 FTPKGSQAPQAPGT

-1883 KEMIET
+1883 KEMIES
-1889 NQLDNITSINEVLQL
+1889 NRLDNITNINEVLQL

-1930 QTFSNG
+1930 QTFNNG
-1936 NLVIGATQDHV
+1936 NLIIGATQDNV

-1955 FGGNGYSSPCA
+1955 FGGNGYSSPCT

-2000 KSIYITGTLGSGNAF
+2000 KSIYITGTLGSANAF

-2021 DITFQSAN
+2021 DVTFQSAN

-2068 SQMAME
+2068 SQVAME

-2082 GNFVENALIPLSKEL
+2082 GNFVENALSPLSKEL
-2097 PSSLQNETLGQ
+2097 PASLQNETLGQ
-2108 LIGQNNLDNLLNN
+2108 LIGQNNLDDLLNN

-2173 MDASELSSI
+2173 IDASELSSI
-2182 LSVILKDI
+2182 LSVVLKDI

-2209 DEFLG
+2209 NEFLG

-2238 GLSGIYNQGLGS
+2238 GLSGVYNQGLGS
-2250 VLPPSLQNALKE
+2250 VLSPSLQNALKE

-2368 CINLANCPTT
+2368 CVNLANCPTT

-2497 HAIINAQGIATIMTN
+2497 HAIINAQGSATIMAN
-2512 YNNPLIQF
+2512 NNNPLIQF
-2520 NTSSKETGAY
+2520 NTSSKETGTY

-2554 NYLKLYTLINI
+2554 NYLKLYTLIDI
-2565 NGKHMVMTD
+2565 NGKHMVMAG
-2574 NGLTYNGQAVSIKD
+2574 NGLTYNDQAVSIKD

-2615 VSNAPI
+2615 VSNDPI

-2635 IQGIQG
+2635 IQGTQG
-2641 VDSIEQAG
+2641 VDSIDQAG
-2649 GTQAINWLNKIF
+2649 GSQAINWLNKIF

-2728 TFASADFHERL
+2728 TFASTDFHERL

-2792 NVGYDRFIKGV
+2792 NIGYDRFIKGV

-2868 NQSYRYN
+2868 NQSYKYD

-2909 GMSGL
+2909 GLSGL

>member
-6 AGLISKFISKGS
+6 ARLISRFISKGS
-18 FKLNKISKKIFK
+18 FKLNRISKKIFK
-30 LNPILKREKPLKR
+30 LNQILKCEKPLKR

-50 KKPFNKNKSFL
+50 KKPFNRNKSFL
-61 KASVLLIGALGGL
+61 KASVLLIGVLGGL
-74 PHLRASECR
+74 SHLRANECR
-83 YWSWWSG
+83 YWSWSTWS
-90 YHDKIESGSNSPTHN
+90 YQDNIESGPNSPTHN
-105 SYCLFSSTQGS
+105 SYCLFSSAQGS

-143 NVGGNIRFGGTGVN
+143 NVGGNIRFGGTGIN
-157 GVNVGY
+157 GGDVGY
-163 ITGTYDAQTINFN
+163 ITGAYDAQTINFN
-176 SSRITTGNSLSDGGG
+176 SSRITTGNSYADGGG
-191 ATLNFNAT
+191 AMLNFNAT
-199 NRITI
+199 NNITI

-217 HSYMNFK
+217 KSYMNFK
-224 GSNINVSGSSFTD
+224 GSNIKVSGSSFTD

-247 NNNNSAISF
+247 SSNNSAISF
-256 NKTKFNQGTYNF
+256 NQTSFNQGTYNF
-268 TNSAN
+268 SNSAT
-273 LSFNNSN
+273 LSFDNSS
-280 FNQST
+280 FNQGT
-285 YNFNSLQS
+285 YHFNSAQS
-293 TFNNST
+293 TFENSS
-299 FNQGTYNFTD
+299 FNQGTYNFND
-309 NTSFNND
+309 SVSFNNN
-316 TFNQGTYNFNTS
+316 TFNEGTYHFNTS

-334 ANTLNSSSPF
+334 INTLNSSSPF
-344 ASLKGSVSFG
+344 ASLKGSVSFN
-354 SGAVFNLNQT
+354 SNAIFNLSQT
-364 LNANQT
+364 LSDNQT
-370 YDILTTNGTI
+370 YDILTTNGAI

-420 DETLQETFSNKSI
+420 DETLQETFNNQSI
-433 TTQFL
+433 ITQFL
-438 GDDLQAKA
+438 GDDLQ
-446 KATYQQDLNNSQSA
+446 
-460 LSNATNDNKIA
+460 
-471 SADTG
+471 
-476 YTNNQNTTIKQ
+476 
-487 DAQNLEHT
+487 
-495 SQQIAKDEQ
+495 
-504 ALQGDL
+504 
-510 NKLKQ
+510 
-515 LANSSFNEQAFNQA
+515 
-529 QSKEQQDEQTLQNEE
+529 
-544 NTFSSEQEGLEKAL
+544 
-558 ANAKEQQE
+558 
-566 QQQAQATYQQDLN
+566 QQAQQTYQEDVAHSQNALN
-579 NSQSALSNATN
+579 NVTS
-590 DNKIASADTDYT
+590 DNTIASNDTSYT
-602 KNQNTAIKQDAQ
+602 QSKNPTIAKDAQ
-614 NLENTSQQITQDQ
+614 NLENTNQQIAQDEQ
-627 KDLEQDLDKL
+627 ALEKDLAQIK
-637 QQLANSKTGF
+637 QLANSTTGF

-655 QSTEQQDEQT
+655 QKQEQQDEQT
-665 LQNEEETF
+665 LQNDENAFNT
-673 SSEQEGLEKALANAK
+673 EQEGLKQAIANAK
-688 HTSPTPT
+688 PTSPTPSHAPTPT
-695 KHTAQNNPPNKVSPP
+695 KHTAQNTPPNKVPP
-710 TQNLPTTNVWNGVYN
+710 TPPNQNLPTTNVWNGVYN
-725 FQNQTYSKK
+725 LQNQTYSNK
-734 GIYYI
+734 GVYYI

-752 TLSTYGYLDWFT
+752 TL
-764 LKNKFSVNANNGT
+764 N
-777 LIIGNNTES
+777 
-786 ANTKG
+786 
-791 LIWIGDDKGLVYYNT
+791 
-806 GTFNAAN
+806 
-813 IYLTSNLKTGNGFS
+813 
-827 GEGATLNFNAT
+827 
-838 NRITIN
+838 
-844 QASFDNSDAGAQ
+844 
-856 HSYMNFKGSNINV
+856 
-869 SGSSFTD
+869 
-876 DTNGGFSFS
+876 
-885 GNNNNSAISFN
+885 
-896 KTKFNQGTYNFTNSA
+896 
-911 NLSFNNSNFNQSTY
+911 
-925 NFNSLQSTFN
+925 
-935 NSTFNQGTYN
+935 
-945 FTDNTSFNN
+945 
-954 DTFNQGTYNFNTSKV
+954 
-969 SFSGANTLNSSSPF
+969 
-983 ASLKGSVSFGSGAVF
+983 
-998 NLNQTLNANQ
+998 
-1008 TYDILTTNGT
+1008 
-1018 IQYGVYQSYLWD
+1018 
-1030 LINYKG
+1030 
-1036 DKAISHVEVG
+1036 
-1046 NNTYDVT
+1046 
-1053 FDINGQDETLQETF
+1053 
-1067 SNKSITTQ
+1067 
-1075 FLGDDLQAKAKATY
+1075 
-1089 QQDLNNSQSALSNAT
+1089 
-1104 NDNKIASADTGYTNN
+1104 
-1119 QNTTIKQDAQ
+1119 
-1129 NLEHTSQQI
+1129 
-1138 AKDEQALQGDLNK
+1138 
-1151 LKQLANSS
+1151 
-1159 FNEQAFNQAQS
+1159 
-1170 KEQQDEQTLQNE
+1170 
-1182 EETFSS
+1182 
-1188 EQEGLEKALANA
+1188 
-1200 KPASPTPTPTPTPT
+1200 
-1214 PSPTPNPTPTKH
+1214 
-1226 TAPNKVPPTPP
+1226 
-1237 TQNLPTTNVWNGVY
+1237 
-1251 WLQNQTYSQKGV
+1251 
-1263 YYIDPNLS
+1263 
-1271 GQSGQSANTLSTY
+1271 TY
-1284 TANLLGRSF
+1284 TANLFGRSF

-1313 NGLIWIGH
+1313 DGLIWIGH
-1321 GGFGYIIGTFNAAN
+1321 GGFGYITGTFNASN

-1345 EGVSG
+1345 EGVSN

-1386 ASQHSYAT
+1386 ASQHSYAA
-1394 FDATNNISVTNSSF
+1394 FDALNNISVTNSSF
-1408 SDMTWGKFSFNAKN
+1408 SDMTWGKFSFSAKN

-1437 GSSVISANAAN
+1437 GSSTISANASN
-1448 SLSFNNSRL
+1448 SLSFIDSRL
-1457 NGGAVYNLWA
+1457 NGGAVYNLQA

-1492 TTQLLGNTS
+1492 TTQLLGNTN

-1527 NKSQTAFKNSLTL
+1527 NKSQAAFKNSLTL

-1546 SLDNQSVLNASGA
+1546 SLDNQSVLNANGT

-1570 YNGSQATFNSLFF
+1570 YNGSQAAFNSLFF
-1583 NGATLSLNANSK
+1583 NGGTLSLNASSK
-1595 LNASSA
+1595 LNASNA

-1616 SVSNASSLNA
+1616 SANNTSSLNA
-1626 NINFQGA
+1626 NINFQGT
-1633 SQATFGGNTT
+1633 SQADFGGNTT
-1643 IDAASFNFDSASSLS
+1643 IDTASFNFDSASSLN

-1665 GALNFNGYAPSLSKA
+1665 GALNFNGYAPSLTKA

-1819 AGTYY
+1819 VGTYY

-1832 FTPKGSQTPQTPGT
+1832 FTPKGSQTPQAPGT
-1846 YSPFNQPLNSL
+1846 YSPFNQPLSSL
-1857 NIYNKGFSSGNL
+1857 NIYNKGFSSENL
-1869 KTLLGILSQNSATL
+1869 KTLLGILSQNSAAL
-1883 KEMIET
+1883 KEMIES
-1889 NQLDNITSINEVLQL
+1889 NQLDNITNINEVLQL
-1904 LDRIKITPAQKQ
+1904 LDKIKITQAQKQ

-1930 QTFSNG
+1930 QTFNNG
-1936 NLVIGATQDHV
+1936 NLIIGATQDNV

-2021 DITFQSAN
+2021 DVTFQSTN

-2051 QEGIDKIFNQGN
+2051 QKGINEIFNQGN

-2068 SQMAME
+2068 SQVAME

-2082 GNFVENALIPLSKEL
+2082 GNFIENALSPLSKEL
-2097 PSSLQNETLGQ
+2097 PASLQDETLGQ
-2108 LIGQNNLDNLLNN
+2108 LIGQNNLDDLLNN
-2121 SGVMNAIQNIISKK
+2121 SGVMNEIQNIISKK

-2173 MDASELSSI
+2173 IDASELSSI

-2209 DEFLG
+2209 NEFLG

-2222 SQGLVSNI
+2222 SQGVNNI

-2238 GLSGIYNQGLGS
+2238 GLSGVYNQGLGS

-2336 GVSNIN
+2336 DVSNIN

-2368 CINLANCPTT
+2368 CVNLANCPTT

-2391 NESLSVR
+2391 NETLSVR

-2437 ANNLTIA
+2437 ANNLTIT

-2459 DFTLNQQATLST
+2459 NFTLNQQATLST

-2491 LSHSVS
+2491 ISHSVS
-2497 HAIINAQGIATIMTN
+2497 HAIINAQGTATIMAN
-2512 YNNPLIQF
+2512 NNNPLIQF
-2520 NTSSKETGAY
+2520 NASSKEVGTY

-2544 DQITGGSSLD
+2544 NQITGGSSLD
-2554 NYLKLYTLINI
+2554 NYLKLYTLIDI

-2574 NGLTYNGQAVSIKD
+2574 NGLTYNGQAVSVKD
-2588 GGLIV
+2588 GGLVV

-2615 VSNAPI
+2615 VSNDPI

-2635 IQGIQG
+2635 IQGTQG
-2641 VDSIEQAG
+2641 VDSIDQAG
-2649 GTQAINWLNKIF
+2649 GSQAINWLNKIF

-2695 IANPNFKNDATN
+2695 IANPDFKNDATN
-2707 ILQINTYTQQMSR
+2707 ILQINTYTQQMIR

-2728 TFASADFHERL
+2728 TFARSDFLERL

-2813 SGFHANI
+2813 SGFHGNI

-2868 NQSYRYN
+2868 NQSYKYD

-2896 IFKPQIGLAYYYI
+2896 
-2909 GMSGL
+2909 
-2914 RGIMDDPIYNQFR
+2914 
-2927 ANADPNKK
+2927 
-2935 SVLTINFALESRHYF
+2935 
-2950 NKNSYYFVIA
+2950 
-2960 DVGRDLFINSMGDK
+2960 
-2974 MVRFIGNNTLSY
+2974 
-2986 RDGGRYNTFA
+2986 
-2996 SIITGGE
+2996 
-3003 IRLFK
+3003 
-3008 TFYVNAGIGAR
+3008 
-3019 FGLDYKDINITGNI
+3019 
-3033 GMRYAF
+3033 

>member
-6 AGLISKFISKGS
+6 ARLISRFISKGF
-18 FKLNKISKKIFK
+18 FKLNQ
-30 LNPILKREKPLKR
+30 ILKREKPLKR
-43 HKKTKSI
+43 HKKALKPI
-50 KKPFNKNKSFL
+50 KKLSNRNKSFL

-74 PHLRASECR
+74 SHLRANECR
-83 YWSWWSG
+83 YWSWSSWS
-90 YHDKIESGSNSPTHN
+90 YQDNIESGPNSPTHN
-105 SYCLFSSTQGS
+105 SYCLFSSAQGS

-131 ASFTQKFNNGTL
+131 ASFTQKFNGGTL
-143 NVGGNIRFGGTGVN
+143 NVGGNIRFGGTGIN
-157 GVNVGY
+157 GGDVGY

-176 SSRITTGNSLSDGGG
+176 SSHLTTGNSYADGGG
-191 ATLNFNAT
+191 ATLNFNAA
-199 NRITI
+199 NNITI

-209 DNSDAGAQ
+209 DNSDAGTQ

-224 GSNINVSGSSFTD
+224 GSNIKVSGSSFKD

-247 NNNNSAISF
+247 NSNNSTISF
-256 NKTKFNQGTYNF
+256 NQTNFNQGAYNFSNSTSSSFDNSSFNQGTYHFNSAQSTFENSNFNQGTYNF
-268 TNSAN
+268 N
-273 LSFNNSN
+273 
-280 FNQST
+280 
-285 YNFNSLQS
+285 
-293 TFNNST
+293 
-299 FNQGTYNFTD
+299 D

-316 TFNQGTYNFNTS
+316 TFNQGTYSFNTS

-334 ANTLNSSSPF
+334 TNTLNSNSPF

-354 SGAVFNLNQT
+354 SDAVFNLNQT
-364 LNANQT
+364 LNSNQT
-370 YDILTTNGTI
+370 YDILTTNGAI

-420 DETLQETFSNKSI
+420 DETLQETFNKQSI
-433 TTQFL
+433 ITQFL
-438 GDDLQAKA
+438 GDDLQQQAQK
-446 KATYQQDLNNSQSA
+446 TYQEDVANSQSA
-460 LSNATNDNKIA
+460 LNNVTSDNTIA
-471 SADTG
+471 SNDTN
-476 YTNNQNTTIKQ
+476 YTQSKNTAIAT
-487 DAQNLEHT
+487 DAQNLENT
-495 SQQIAKDEQ
+495 NQKIQQDEK

-510 NKLKQ
+510 NNLKQ
-515 LANSSFNEQAFNQA
+515 LANSTTGFNEQAFNQA
-529 QSKEQQDEQTLQNEE
+529 QKQEQQDEQTLQNDENAFNTEQDSLNKAIQQVQAQQQKQEQQQAQKTYQQDLSDSQSALNNAASDNKIASNDTSYTQSKNTTVAKDAQNLENTNQQIAQDEQALEKDLAQIKQLANSTTGFNEQAFNQAQKQEQQDEQTLQNEE
-544 NTFSSEQEGLEKAL
+544 KTFNAEQEGLKQAI
-558 ANAKEQQE
+558 ANAKP
-566 QQQAQATYQQDLN
+566 
-579 NSQSALSNATN
+579 
-590 DNKIASADTDYT
+590 ASPTPSPT
-602 KNQNTAIKQDAQ
+602 
-614 NLENTSQQITQDQ
+614 
-627 KDLEQDLDKL
+627 
-637 QQLANSKTGF
+637 
-647 NEQAFNQA
+647 
-655 QSTEQQDEQT
+655 
-665 LQNEEETF
+665 
-673 SSEQEGLEKALANAK
+673 
-688 HTSPTPT
+688 PTPT
-695 KHTAQNNPPNKVSPP
+695 KHTAQNTPP
-710 TQNLPTTNVWNGVYN
+710 
-725 FQNQTYSKK
+725 
-734 GIYYI
+734 
-739 DPNLSG
+739 
-745 QSGQSGN
+745 
-752 TLSTYGYLDWFT
+752 
-764 LKNKFSVNANNGT
+764 
-777 LIIGNNTES
+777 
-786 ANTKG
+786 
-791 LIWIGDDKGLVYYNT
+791 
-806 GTFNAAN
+806 
-813 IYLTSNLKTGNGFS
+813 
-827 GEGATLNFNAT
+827 
-838 NRITIN
+838 
-844 QASFDNSDAGAQ
+844 
-856 HSYMNFKGSNINV
+856 
-869 SGSSFTD
+869 
-876 DTNGGFSFS
+876 
-885 GNNNNSAISFN
+885 
-896 KTKFNQGTYNFTNSA
+896 
-911 NLSFNNSNFNQSTY
+911 
-925 NFNSLQSTFN
+925 
-935 NSTFNQGTYN
+935 
-945 FTDNTSFNN
+945 
-954 DTFNQGTYNFNTSKV
+954 
-969 SFSGANTLNSSSPF
+969 
-983 ASLKGSVSFGSGAVF
+983 
-998 NLNQTLNANQ
+998 
-1008 TYDILTTNGT
+1008 
-1018 IQYGVYQSYLWD
+1018 
-1030 LINYKG
+1030 
-1036 DKAISHVEVG
+1036 
-1046 NNTYDVT
+1046 
-1053 FDINGQDETLQETF
+1053 
-1067 SNKSITTQ
+1067 
-1075 FLGDDLQAKAKATY
+1075 
-1089 QQDLNNSQSALSNAT
+1089 SQ
-1104 NDNKIASADTGYTNN
+1104 
-1119 QNTTIKQDAQ
+1119 
-1129 NLEHTSQQI
+1129 
-1138 AKDEQALQGDLNK
+1138 
-1151 LKQLANSS
+1151 
-1159 FNEQAFNQAQS
+1159 
-1170 KEQQDEQTLQNE
+1170 
-1182 EETFSS
+1182 
-1188 EQEGLEKALANA
+1188 
-1200 KPASPTPTPTPTPT
+1200 
-1214 PSPTPNPTPTKH
+1214 
-1226 TAPNKVPPTPP
+1226 VPPTPP

-1251 WLQNQTYSQKGV
+1251 NLQNQTYSNKGV

-1271 GQSGQSANTLSTY
+1271 GQSGQSGNTLNTY
-1284 TANLLGRSF
+1284 TANLFGRSF
-1293 GVNIQNGTL
+1293 GVNVQNGTL

-1321 GGFGYIIGTFNAAN
+1321 GGFGYITGTFNAAN

-1345 EGVSG
+1345 EGVSN

-1386 ASQHSYAT
+1386 ASQHSYAA
-1394 FDATNNISVTNSSF
+1394 FDATNNISVTDSSF

-1448 SLSFNNSRL
+1448 SLSFVNSRL

-1492 TTQLLGNTS
+1492 TTQLLGNTN

-1527 NKSQTAFKNSLTL
+1527 NKSQAAFKNSLTL

-1546 SLDNQSVLNASGA
+1546 SLDNQSVLNANNT

-1570 YNGSQATFNSLFF
+1570 YNGSQATFKSLFF
-1583 NGATLSLNANSK
+1583 NGGTLSLNASSK

-1616 SVSNASSLNA
+1616 SANNTSSLNA

-1633 SQATFGGNTT
+1633 SQANFGGNTI
-1643 IDAASFNFDSASSLS
+1643 IDTTSFNFDSASSLN
-1658 FNNLTAN
+1658 FNNLMAN
-1665 GALNFNGYAPSLSKA
+1665 GALNFNGYAPSLTKA

-1694 DINLSDINIFDNITK
+1694 DINLSDINIFDNIAK

-1744 TYSDNNNIQTWS
+1744 TYSDNNNVQTWS

-1883 KEMIET
+1883 KEMIES
-1889 NQLDNITSINEVLQL
+1889 NQLDNITNINEVLQL
-1904 LDRIKITPAQKQ
+1904 LDKIKITQAQKQ

-1930 QTFSNG
+1930 QTFNNG
-1936 NLVIGATQDHV
+1936 NLIIGATQDNV

-2021 DITFQSAN
+2021 DVTFQSAN

-2068 SQMAME
+2068 SQVAME

-2082 GNFVENALIPLSKEL
+2082 GNFIENALSPLSKEL
-2097 PSSLQNETLGQ
+2097 PASLQSETLGQ
-2108 LIGQNNLDNLLNN
+2108 LIGQNNLDDLLNN

-2173 MDASELSSI
+2173 IDASELSSI

-2209 DEFLG
+2209 NEFLG
-2214 QDVVKKLE
+2214 QDVIKKLE
-2222 SQGLVSNI
+2222 SQGLVNNI

-2238 GLSGIYNQGLGS
+2238 GLSGVYNQGLGS
-2250 VLPPSLQNALKE
+2250 VLPPSLQNVLKE
-2262 NDLGA
+2262 NDLGV

-2321 IDFSKYQGALIFASN
+2321 IDFSKYQGTLIFASN
-2336 GVSNIN
+2336 DVSNIN

-2368 CINLANCPTT
+2368 CVNLANCPTT

-2437 ANNLTIA
+2437 ANNLTIT

-2459 DFTLNQQATLST
+2459 NFTLNQQATLST

-2497 HAIINAQGIATIMTN
+2497 HAIINAQGAATIMAN
-2512 YNNPLIQF
+2512 DNNPLIQF
-2520 NTSSKETGAY
+2520 NTSSKEAGTY

-2544 DQITGGSSLD
+2544 DQITGGSNLD
-2554 NYLKLYTLINI
+2554 NYLKLYALIDI

-2574 NGLTYNGQAVSIKD
+2574 NGLTYNGQAVSVKD
-2588 GGLIV
+2588 GGLVV

-2615 VSNAPI
+2615 VSNDPI

-2635 IQGIQG
+2635 IQGVQG
-2641 VDSIEQAG
+2641 VDSIDQAG
-2649 GTQAINWLNKIF
+2649 GSQAINWLNKIF

-2695 IANPNFKNDATN
+2695 IANPDFKNDATN

-2728 TFASADFHERL
+2728 TFARSDFLERL

-2813 SGFHANI
+2813 SGFHGNI

-2868 NQSYRYN
+2868 NQSYKYD

-2909 GMSGL
+2909 GLSGL

-3003 IRLFK
+3003 LRLFK

>member
-6 AGLISKFISKGS
+6 ARLISRFISKGS
-18 FKLNKISKKIFK
+18 FKLSKISKKFFK
-30 LNPILKREKPLKR
+30 LNQILKREKPLKR

-61 KASVLLIGALGGL
+61 KASILLIGALGGL
-74 PHLRASECR
+74 SHLRANECR
-83 YWSWWSG
+83 YWSWSSWS
-90 YHDKIESGSNSPTHN
+90 YQDNIESGPNSPTHN
-105 SYCLFSSTQGS
+105 SYCLFSSAQGS
-116 GTYYLNTLTTYSAGG
+116 GTYYLNTLTTYSTGG
-131 ASFTQKFNNGTL
+131 ASFTQKFNGGTL
-143 NVGGNIRFGGTGVN
+143 NVGGNIRFGGTGIN
-157 GVNVGY
+157 GGDVGY
-163 ITGTYDAQTINFN
+163 ITGTYDAANIYLT
-176 SSRITTGNSLSDGGG
+176 SHLTTGNSYADGGG

-199 NRITI
+199 NNITI

-209 DNSDAGAQ
+209 DNSHAGTQ
-217 HSYMNFK
+217 KSYMNFK
-224 GSNINVSGSSFTD
+224 GSNIKVSGSSFKD
-237 DTNGGFSFSG
+237 DTNGGFNFSG
-247 NNNNSAISF
+247 NSNNSTISF
-256 NKTKFNQGTYNF
+256 NQTNFNQGTYHF
-268 TNSAN
+268 SNSASS
-273 LSFNNSN
+273 SFDNSN
-280 FNQST
+280 FNQGT
-285 YNFNSLQS
+285 YD
-293 TFNNST
+293 FNN
-299 FNQGTYNFTD
+299 NA
-309 NTSFNND
+309 SFNND
-316 TFNQGTYNFNTS
+316 TFNQGTYHFNTS

-334 ANTLNSSSPF
+334 INTLNSSSPF
-344 ASLKGSVSFG
+344 ASLKGSVSFN
-354 SGAVFNLNQT
+354 SNAIFNLNQT
-364 LNANQT
+364 LNNDQT
-370 YDILTTNGTI
+370 YDILTTNGAI

-400 ISHVEVGN
+400 ISHVGVGN

-420 DETLQETFSNKSI
+420 DETLQETFNKQSI

-438 GDDLQAKA
+438 GDNLQQQAQK
-446 KATYQQDLNNSQSA
+446 TYQEDVNNSQNA
-460 LSNATNDNKIA
+460 LNGVNNDNKIA
-471 SADTG
+471 SADTS
-476 YTNNQNTTIKQ
+476 YTQSKNATIAK
-487 DAQNLEHT
+487 DAQNLENT
-495 SQQIAKDEQ
+495 NQKIQQDEQ
-504 ALQGDL
+504 DL
-510 NKLKQ
+510 EKDLAQIKQ
-515 LANSSFNEQAFNQA
+515 LANSTTGFNEQAFTQA
-529 QSKEQQDEQTLQNEE
+529 QKQEQQDEQTLQNDE
-544 NTFSSEQEGLEKAL
+544 NAFNTEQEGLKQAIQQ
-558 ANAKEQQE
+558 AQAQQQKQE
-566 QQQAQATYQQDLN
+566 QQQAQKTYQEDVN
-579 NSQSALSNATN
+579 NSQNALNGVNN
-590 DNKIASADTDYT
+590 DNKIASADTSYT
-602 KNQNTAIKQDAQ
+602 QSKNATIAKDAQ
-614 NLENTSQQITQDQ
+614 NLENTNQKIQQD
-627 KDLEQDLDKL
+627 EQDLEKDLAQIK
-637 QQLANSKTGF
+637 QLANSTTGF
-647 NEQAFNQA
+647 NEQAFTQA
-655 QSTEQQDEQT
+655 QKQEQQDEQT
-665 LQNEEETF
+665 LQNDENAF
-673 SSEQEGLEKALANAK
+673 NAEQDSLNKAIANAK
-688 HTSPTPT
+688 HVSPTPSPTPTPTPSPT
-695 KHTAQNNPPNKVSPP
+695 KHTAPNTPPSQVPPTP
-710 TQNLPTTNVWNGVYN
+710 TQNPPAESVWSGVYWL
-725 FQNQTYSKK
+725 QNKTYSNK

-745 QSGQSGN
+745 QIGQSG
-752 TLSTYGYLDWFT
+752 
-764 LKNKFSVNANNGT
+764 
-777 LIIGNNTES
+777 
-786 ANTKG
+786 
-791 LIWIGDDKGLVYYNT
+791 
-806 GTFNAAN
+806 
-813 IYLTSNLKTGNGFS
+813 
-827 GEGATLNFNAT
+827 
-838 NRITIN
+838 
-844 QASFDNSDAGAQ
+844 
-856 HSYMNFKGSNINV
+856 
-869 SGSSFTD
+869 
-876 DTNGGFSFS
+876 
-885 GNNNNSAISFN
+885 
-896 KTKFNQGTYNFTNSA
+896 
-911 NLSFNNSNFNQSTY
+911 
-925 NFNSLQSTFN
+925 
-935 NSTFNQGTYN
+935 
-945 FTDNTSFNN
+945 
-954 DTFNQGTYNFNTSKV
+954 
-969 SFSGANTLNSSSPF
+969 
-983 ASLKGSVSFGSGAVF
+983 
-998 NLNQTLNANQ
+998 
-1008 TYDILTTNGT
+1008 
-1018 IQYGVYQSYLWD
+1018 
-1030 LINYKG
+1030 
-1036 DKAISHVEVG
+1036 
-1046 NNTYDVT
+1046 
-1053 FDINGQDETLQETF
+1053 
-1067 SNKSITTQ
+1067 
-1075 FLGDDLQAKAKATY
+1075 
-1089 QQDLNNSQSALSNAT
+1089 
-1104 NDNKIASADTGYTNN
+1104 
-1119 QNTTIKQDAQ
+1119 
-1129 NLEHTSQQI
+1129 
-1138 AKDEQALQGDLNK
+1138 
-1151 LKQLANSS
+1151 
-1159 FNEQAFNQAQS
+1159 
-1170 KEQQDEQTLQNE
+1170 
-1182 EETFSS
+1182 
-1188 EQEGLEKALANA
+1188 
-1200 KPASPTPTPTPTPT
+1200 
-1214 PSPTPNPTPTKH
+1214 
-1226 TAPNKVPPTPP
+1226 
-1237 TQNLPTTNVWNGVY
+1237 
-1251 WLQNQTYSQKGV
+1251 
-1263 YYIDPNLS
+1263 
-1271 GQSGQSANTLSTY
+1271 NTLSTY

-1293 GVNIQNGTL
+1293 SVNVQNGTL
-1302 IIGNNTESVND
+1302 IIGNDTESVND

-1321 GGFGYIIGTFNAAN
+1321 GGFGYITGTFNAAN

-1345 EGVSG
+1345 EGVSN

-1364 NITMDGLNYNDAET
+1364 NITMDGLNYNNAET

-1386 ASQHSYAT
+1386 ASQHSYAA

-1408 SDMTWGKFSFNAKN
+1408 SDMTWGEFSFNAEN

-1437 GSSVISANAAN
+1437 GSSTISANASN
-1448 SLSFNNSRL
+1448 SLSFTDSRL
-1457 NGGAVYNLWA
+1457 NGGAVYNLQA

-1527 NKSQTAFKNSLTL
+1527 NKSQAAFKNSLTL

-1570 YNGSQATFNSLFF
+1570 YNGSQAAFNSLFF
-1583 NGATLSLNANSK
+1583 NGGTLSLNANSK
-1595 LNASSA
+1595 LNASNA

-1616 SVSNASSLNA
+1616 SANNTSSLNA
-1626 NINFQGA
+1626 NINFQGV
-1633 SQATFGGNTT
+1633 SQANFGGNTT
-1643 IDAASFNFDSASSLS
+1643 IDTASFNFDSASSLN

-1665 GALNFNGYAPSLSKA
+1665 GALNFNGYAPSLTKA
-1680 LMSVSGQFVLGNNG
+1680 LMNVSGQFVLGNNG

-1744 TYSDNNNIQTWS
+1744 TYSDNNNVQTWS

-1785 SASNTIF
+1785 STSNTIF

-1824 LTSNIKGL
+1824 LTSNVKGL
-1832 FTPKGSQTPQTPGT
+1832 FTPKGSQTPQAPGT
-1846 YSPFNQPLNSL
+1846 YSPFNQPLSSL
-1857 NIYNKGFSSGNL
+1857 NIYNKGFSSENL

-1883 KEMIET
+1883 KEMIES
-1889 NQLDNITSINEVLQL
+1889 NQLDNITNINEVLQL
-1904 LDRIKITPAQKQ
+1904 LDKIKITQVQKQ
-1916 ALLETINHLTDNIN
+1916 ALLDIINHLTDNIN

-1936 NLVIGATQDHV
+1936 NLVIGATQDNV

-2000 KSIYITGTLGSGNAF
+2000 KSIYITGTVGSGNAF

-2021 DITFQSAN
+2021 DVTFQSAN

-2082 GNFVENALIPLSKEL
+2082 GNFIENALSPLSKEL
-2097 PSSLQNETLGQ
+2097 PASLQDETLGQ
-2108 LIGQNNLDNLLNN
+2108 LIGQNNLDDLLNN
-2121 SGVMNAIQNIISKK
+2121 SGVMNEIQNIISQK

-2173 MDASELSSI
+2173 IDASELSSI

-2209 DEFLG
+2209 NEFLG

-2230 INNIISQG
+2230 INNVISQG
-2238 GLSGIYNQGLGS
+2238 GLSGVYNQGLGS

-2292 VNNSSFSNATGG
+2292 VNNSSFNNATGG

-2378 KNSSSTNSSVTPT
+2378 KNGSPANSSVTPT

-2404 LGVIASNGAIDL
+2404 LGAITSNGAIDL
-2416 SQVKNNSVIGTLNLN
+2416 SQVTNNSVIGTLNLN
-2431 ENATLQ
+2431 ENSTLQ
-2437 ANNLTIA
+2437 ANNLTIT
-2444 NAFNNASNSTANING
+2444 NAFNNASNSTANIDGN
-2459 DFTLNQQATLST
+2459 FTLNQQATLST

-2497 HAIINAQGIATIMTN
+2497 HAIINTQGTATIMAN
-2512 YNNPLIQF
+2512 DNNPLIQF
-2520 NTSSKETGAY
+2520 NASSKEAGTY

-2544 DQITGGSSLD
+2544 NQITGGSSLD
-2554 NYLKLYTLINI
+2554 NYLKLYALIDI

-2574 NGLTYNGQAVSIKD
+2574 NGLTYNGQAVSVKD
-2588 GGLIV
+2588 GGLVV

-2615 VSNAPI
+2615 VSNDPI

-2635 IQGIQG
+2635 IQGVQS
-2641 VDSIEQAG
+2641 VDSIDQAG
-2649 GTQAINWLNKIF
+2649 GNQAINWLNKIF

-2820 TQSGSSNVNM
+2820 TQSGSSNVNV

-2868 NQSYRYN
+2868 NQSYKYD

-2896 IFKPQIGLAYYYI
+2896 IFKPQVGLAYYYI
-2909 GMSGL
+2909 GLSSL

-3033 GMRYAF
+3033 GVRYAF

>member
-1 MAFKK
+1 MAFEK
-6 AGLISKFISKGS
+6 AGLISKFILKGS

-30 LNPILKREKPLKR
+30 LNQILKREKPLKR
-43 HKKTKSI
+43 HKKTKSV
-50 KKPFNKNKSFL
+50 KKPFNKSKSFL

-74 PHLRASECR
+74 SHLRASECR
-83 YWSWWSG
+83 YWSWSSWS
-90 YHDKIESGSNSPTHN
+90 YHDNIESGSNSPTHN
-105 SYCLFSSTQGS
+105 SYCLFNSAQGS

-157 GVNVGY
+157 GGNLGY

-176 SSRITTGNSLSDGGG
+176 SSRIITGNSFSTGGG

-199 NRITI
+199 NHITI

-209 DNSDAGAQ
+209 DNGDAGTQ
-217 HSYMNFK
+217 HSYMNFS
-224 GSNINVSGSSFTD
+224 GSNINVSDSSFTD
-237 DTNGGFSFSG
+237 DTNGGFSFSANG
-247 NNNNSAISF
+247 TNSNLSF
-256 NKTKFNQGTYNF
+256 DKTNFNQGTYKF
-268 TNSAN
+268 TNSTN
-273 LSFNNSN
+273 LN
-280 FNQST
+280 
-285 YNFNSLQS
+285 
-293 TFNNST
+293 FNNST
-299 FNQGTYNFTD
+299 FNQGTYSFTD
-309 NTSFNND
+309 NTGLNFDND

-354 SGAVFNLNQT
+354 SDAIFNLNQT
-364 LNANQT
+364 LNTNQT
-370 YDILTTNGTI
+370 YDILTTNKTI

-400 ISHVEVGN
+400 ISHVEVGS
-408 NTYDVTFDINGQ
+408 NTYDVTFDISGQ
-420 DETLQETFSNKSI
+420 DETLQETFSNQAI

-446 KATYQQDLNNSQSA
+446 QATYQQDLTGSQTA
-460 LSNATNDNKIA
+460 LNNATSDSKIA
-471 SADTG
+471 SSDTS
-476 YTNNQNTTIKQ
+476 YTNNQNTTIAK
-487 DAQNLEHT
+487 DAQ
-495 SQQIAKDEQ
+495 S
-504 ALQGDL
+504 
-510 NKLKQ
+510 
-515 LANSSFNEQAFNQA
+515 
-529 QSKEQQDEQTLQNEE
+529 
-544 NTFSSEQEGLEKAL
+544 
-558 ANAKEQQE
+558 
-566 QQQAQATYQQDLN
+566 
-579 NSQSALSNATN
+579 
-590 DNKIASADTDYT
+590 
-602 KNQNTAIKQDAQ
+602 
-614 NLENTSQQITQDQ
+614 LENTSQQITQD
-627 KDLEQDLDKL
+627 EQALKGDLDKL
-637 QQLANSKTGF
+637 QQLASSTTGF
-647 NEQAFNQA
+647 NQQAF
-655 QSTEQQDEQT
+655 
-665 LQNEEETF
+665 
-673 SSEQEGLEKALANAK
+673 
-688 HTSPTPT
+688 
-695 KHTAQNNPPNKVSPP
+695 
-710 TQNLPTTNVWNGVYN
+710 
-725 FQNQTYSKK
+725 
-734 GIYYI
+734 
-739 DPNLSG
+739 
-745 QSGQSGN
+745 
-752 TLSTYGYLDWFT
+752 
-764 LKNKFSVNANNGT
+764 KN
-777 LIIGNNTES
+777 
-786 ANTKG
+786 
-791 LIWIGDDKGLVYYNT
+791 
-806 GTFNAAN
+806 
-813 IYLTSNLKTGNGFS
+813 
-827 GEGATLNFNAT
+827 
-838 NRITIN
+838 
-844 QASFDNSDAGAQ
+844 
-856 HSYMNFKGSNINV
+856 
-869 SGSSFTD
+869 
-876 DTNGGFSFS
+876 
-885 GNNNNSAISFN
+885 
-896 KTKFNQGTYNFTNSA
+896 
-911 NLSFNNSNFNQSTY
+911 
-925 NFNSLQSTFN
+925 
-935 NSTFNQGTYN
+935 
-945 FTDNTSFNN
+945 
-954 DTFNQGTYNFNTSKV
+954 
-969 SFSGANTLNSSSPF
+969 
-983 ASLKGSVSFGSGAVF
+983 
-998 NLNQTLNANQ
+998 
-1008 TYDILTTNGT
+1008 
-1018 IQYGVYQSYLWD
+1018 
-1030 LINYKG
+1030 
-1036 DKAISHVEVG
+1036 
-1046 NNTYDVT
+1046 
-1053 FDINGQDETLQETF
+1053 
-1067 SNKSITTQ
+1067 
-1075 FLGDDLQAKAKATY
+1075 
-1089 QQDLNNSQSALSNAT
+1089 
-1104 NDNKIASADTGYTNN
+1104 
-1119 QNTTIKQDAQ
+1119 
-1129 NLEHTSQQI
+1129 
-1138 AKDEQALQGDLNK
+1138 
-1151 LKQLANSS
+1151 
-1159 FNEQAFNQAQS
+1159 AQS
-1170 KEQQDEQTLQNE
+1170 KEQQDLQTLQGDEN
-1182 EETFSS
+1182 TFNS
-1188 EQEGLEKALANA
+1188 EQERLEKAIANA
-1200 KPASPTPTPTPTPT
+1200 KPASPTP
-1214 PSPTPNPTPTKH
+1214 SPTPAPTKH
-1226 TAPNKVPPTPP
+1226 TVQNTPPNKVPPTPP
-1237 TQNLPTTNVWNGVY
+1237 TQNLPATNVWNGVY
-1251 WLQNQTYSQKGV
+1251 NLQNQTYSKQGV

-1271 GQSGQSANTLSTY
+1271 GQSGQSTNTLSTY

-1302 IIGNNTESVND
+1302 IIGNDTESVND

-1321 GGFGYIIGTFNAAN
+1321 GGFGYITGTFNAAN

-1386 ASQHSYAT
+1386 ASQHSYAA
-1394 FDATNNISVTNSSF
+1394 FDATNNISVTDSSF
-1408 SDMTWGKFSFNAKN
+1408 SDMTWGKFSFSAKN

-1437 GSSVISANAAN
+1437 GSSVISVDAAN

-1481 LYSRGTSNFNA
+1481 LYSRGASNFNA

-1527 NKSQTAFKNSLTL
+1527 NKSQAAFENSLTL

-1546 SLDNQSVLNASGA
+1546 SLDNQSVLNANGA
-1559 SAFNNQASLNI
+1559 SVFNNQASLNI

-1583 NGATLSLNANSK
+1583 NGGTLSLNANSK

-1616 SVSNASSLNA
+1616 SASNASSLNA

-1633 SQATFGGNTT
+1633 SQANFRGNTT
-1643 IDAASFNFDSASSLS
+1643 IDTASFNFDSTSSLS

-1665 GALNFNGYAPSLSKA
+1665 GALNFNGYAPSLTKA

-1725 SGANGY
+1725 IGANGY

-1819 AGTYY
+1819 VGTYY

-1883 KEMIET
+1883 KEMIES

-1904 LDRIKITPAQKQ
+1904 LDEIKITPAQKQ

-1930 QTFSNG
+1930 QTFNNG
-1936 NLVIGATQDHV
+1936 NLVIGATQDNV

-2021 DITFQSAN
+2021 DVTFQSAN
-2029 NLVLNKANIEAQATD
+2029 NLVLNNANIEAQATD

-2068 SQMAME
+2068 SQVAME

-2082 GNFVENALIPLSKEL
+2082 GNFVENALSPLSKEL
-2097 PSSLQNETLGQ
+2097 PASLQNETLGQ

-2121 SGVMNAIQNIISKK
+2121 SGVMNEIQNIISKK

-2173 MDASELSSI
+2173 IDASELSSI
-2182 LSVILKDI
+2182 LSVVLKDI

-2230 INNIISQG
+2230 INNVISQG
-2238 GLSGIYNQGLGS
+2238 GLSGVYNQGLGS
-2250 VLPPSLQNALKE
+2250 VLPLSLQNALKE

-2321 IDFSKYQGALIFASN
+2321 INFSKYQGALIFASN

-2391 NESLSVR
+2391 NESLSVH

-2404 LGVIASNGAIDL
+2404 LGTIASNGAIDL

-2437 ANNLTIA
+2437 ANNLTIT

-2459 DFTLNQQATLST
+2459 NFTLNQQATLST

-2491 LSHSVS
+2491 LSHSAS
-2497 HAIINAQGIATIMTN
+2497 HAIINAQGIVTIMAN
-2512 YNNPLIQF
+2512 NNPLIQF
-2520 NTSSKETGAY
+2520 NASSKETGTY

-2544 DQITGGSSLD
+2544 DQITGGNSLAD
-2554 NYLKLYTLINI
+2554 YLKLYTLIDI

-2574 NGLTYNGQAVSIKD
+2574 NGLTYNGQAVNIKD
-2588 GGLIV
+2588 GGLVV

-2615 VSNAPI
+2615 VSNDPI

-2635 IQGIQG
+2635 IQGTQS
-2641 VDSIEQAG
+2641 VDSIDQVG
-2649 GTQAINWLNKIF
+2649 GSQAINWLNKIF

-2685 AGDIANTLEV
+2685 AGNIANTLEV
-2695 IANPNFKNDATN
+2695 IANPDFKNDATN

-2792 NVGYDRFIKGV
+2792 NIGYDRFIKGV

-2844 MSLNETWGYNKTFIN
+2844 MSLNETWGCNKTFIN

-2868 NQSYRYN
+2868 NQSYKYN

-2909 GMSGL
+2909 GLSGL

>member
-1 MAFKK
+1 MKKFKK
-6 AGLISKFISKGS
+6 KP
-18 FKLNKISKKIFK
+18 KKITRNQK
-30 LNPILKREKPLKR
+30 TILKRPLWLAPLVISGFASGVYADGTDILGLSWGEKSQKVCVHHPWYALWSCDKWEEKTQQFTGNQLITKTWAGGNAANYYHSQNNQDITANLKNDNGTYFLSGLYNYTGGENNGGNLNIELGNNATFDLGA
-43 HKKTKSI
+43 HSG
-50 KKPFNKNKSFL
+50 NSFTSWYPNGHTNITFS
-61 KASVLLIGALGGL
+61 AGAINVNNSVEVGN
-74 PHLRASECR
+74 RV
-83 YWSWWSG
+83 
-90 YHDKIESGSNSPTHN
+90 
-105 SYCLFSSTQGS
+105 GS
-116 GTYYLNTLTTYSAGG
+116 GAG
-131 ASFTQKFNNGTL
+131 TH
-143 NVGGNIRFGGTGVN
+143 
-157 GVNVGY
+157 
-163 ITGTYDAQTINFN
+163 TGT
-176 SSRITTGNSLSDGGG
+176 
-191 ATLNFNAT
+191 ATLNLNANQVNINSNISAFKTSQVNIGNANSAITIGSVSLSGDTCSSSVSVGVGANCSTSGPSYSFKGTTNAT
-199 NRITI
+199 NTTFS
-204 NQASF
+204 NANGSF
-209 DNSDAGAQ
+209 TFEGT
-217 HSYMNFK
+217 
-224 GSNINVSGSSFTD
+224 SSFNKATF
-237 DTNGGFSFSG
+237 NNASYNFSTQSVF
-247 NNNNSAISF
+247 NNSA
-256 NKTKFNQGTYNF
+256 
-268 TNSAN
+268 
-273 LSFNNSN
+273 
-280 FNQST
+280 
-285 YNFNSLQS
+285 
-293 TFNNST
+293 

-309 NTSFNND
+309 NASFDND
-316 TFNQGTYNFNTS
+316 TFNQGSYSFNTS

-364 LNANQT
+364 LNSNQT

-400 ISHVEVGN
+400 ISHVGVGN

-420 DETLQETFSNKSI
+420 DETLQETFNNQSI
-433 TTQFL
+433 ITQFL
-438 GDDLQAKA
+438 GDDLQQQAQK
-446 KATYQQDLNNSQSA
+446 TYQQDLSNSQSA
-460 LSNATNDNKIA
+460 LNNATSDNKIA
-471 SADTG
+471 NSDTDYTKSSNPTINKDAQNLESANQQIVKDKQALQGDLDKLQQLANSKTGFNQQAFNQAQDKEQQDEQTLQNEEKTFSSEQEGLEKAIANAQQKQEQQQAQKTYQQDLSNSQSALNNAASDNKIANSDTG
-476 YTNNQNTTIKQ
+476 YTNNQNTTIKK
-487 DAQNLEHT
+487 DAQNLE
-495 SQQIAKDEQ
+495 SANQQIAKDQQ

-510 NKLKQ
+510 DKLK
-515 LANSSFNEQAFNQA
+515 
-529 QSKEQQDEQTLQNEE
+529 
-544 NTFSSEQEGLEKAL
+544 
-558 ANAKEQQE
+558 
-566 QQQAQATYQQDLN
+566 
-579 NSQSALSNATN
+579 
-590 DNKIASADTDYT
+590 
-602 KNQNTAIKQDAQ
+602 
-614 NLENTSQQITQDQ
+614 
-627 KDLEQDLDKL
+627 
-637 QQLANSKTGF
+637 QLANSKTGF

-655 QSTEQQDEQT
+655 QSTEQQDLQT
-665 LQNEEETF
+665 LQENENTF
-673 SSEQEGLEKALANAK
+673 NSEQEGLEKAIANAK

-695 KHTAQNNPPNKVSPP
+695 
-710 TQNLPTTNVWNGVYN
+710 
-725 FQNQTYSKK
+725 
-734 GIYYI
+734 
-739 DPNLSG
+739 
-745 QSGQSGN
+745 
-752 TLSTYGYLDWFT
+752 
-764 LKNKFSVNANNGT
+764 
-777 LIIGNNTES
+777 
-786 ANTKG
+786 
-791 LIWIGDDKGLVYYNT
+791 
-806 GTFNAAN
+806 
-813 IYLTSNLKTGNGFS
+813 
-827 GEGATLNFNAT
+827 
-838 NRITIN
+838 
-844 QASFDNSDAGAQ
+844 
-856 HSYMNFKGSNINV
+856 
-869 SGSSFTD
+869 
-876 DTNGGFSFS
+876 
-885 GNNNNSAISFN
+885 
-896 KTKFNQGTYNFTNSA
+896 
-911 NLSFNNSNFNQSTY
+911 
-925 NFNSLQSTFN
+925 
-935 NSTFNQGTYN
+935 
-945 FTDNTSFNN
+945 
-954 DTFNQGTYNFNTSKV
+954 
-969 SFSGANTLNSSSPF
+969 
-983 ASLKGSVSFGSGAVF
+983 
-998 NLNQTLNANQ
+998 
-1008 TYDILTTNGT
+1008 
-1018 IQYGVYQSYLWD
+1018 
-1030 LINYKG
+1030 
-1036 DKAISHVEVG
+1036 
-1046 NNTYDVT
+1046 
-1053 FDINGQDETLQETF
+1053 
-1067 SNKSITTQ
+1067 
-1075 FLGDDLQAKAKATY
+1075 
-1089 QQDLNNSQSALSNAT
+1089 
-1104 NDNKIASADTGYTNN
+1104 
-1119 QNTTIKQDAQ
+1119 
-1129 NLEHTSQQI
+1129 
-1138 AKDEQALQGDLNK
+1138 
-1151 LKQLANSS
+1151 
-1159 FNEQAFNQAQS
+1159 
-1170 KEQQDEQTLQNE
+1170 
-1182 EETFSS
+1182 
-1188 EQEGLEKALANA
+1188 
-1200 KPASPTPTPTPTPT
+1200 
-1214 PSPTPNPTPTKH
+1214 PTKH
-1226 TAPNKVPPTPP
+1226 TAPNTPPNKVPPTPP

-1251 WLQNQTYSQKGV
+1251 NLQNQTYSKQGV

-1284 TANLLGRSF
+1284 TANLFGRSF

-1321 GGFGYIIGTFNAAN
+1321 GGFGYITGTFNAAN

-1386 ASQHSYAT
+1386 VSQHSYAA

-1408 SDMTWGKFSFNAKN
+1408 SDMTWGKFSFSAKN

-1448 SLSFNNSRL
+1448 SLSFVNSRL
-1457 NGGAVYNLWA
+1457 NGGAIYNLQA

-1527 NKSQTAFKNSLTL
+1527 NKSQATFKNPLTL
-1540 DNNSNL
+1540 NDNSNL
-1546 SLDNQSVLNASGA
+1546 SLDNQSVLNANGS

-1583 NGATLSLNANSK
+1583 NGGIISLNANSK

-1616 SVSNASSLNA
+1616 SASNTSSLNA

-1633 SQATFGGNTT
+1633 SQADFGGNTT
-1643 IDAASFNFDSASSLS
+1643 IDTASFSFDSASSLS

-1665 GALNFNGYAPSLSKA
+1665 GALNFNGYAPSLTKA

-1813 DYSDNQ
+1813 DYSDSQ

-1832 FTPKGSQTPQTPGT
+1832 FTPKGSQTPQAPGT

-1857 NIYNKGFSSGNL
+1857 NIYNKGFSSENL

-1883 KEMIET
+1883 KEMIES

-1904 LDRIKITPAQKQ
+1904 LDKIKITPVQKQ

-1936 NLVIGATQDHV
+1936 NLVIGATQDNV

-2021 DITFQSAN
+2021 DVTFQSTN

-2068 SQMAME
+2068 SQVAME

-2082 GNFVENALIPLSKEL
+2082 GDFIENALSPLSKEL
-2097 PSSLQNETLGQ
+2097 PTSLQNETLGQ
-2108 LIGQNNLDNLLNN
+2108 LIGQNNLDDLLNN

-2209 DEFLG
+2209 NEFLG

-2250 VLPPSLQNALKE
+2250 VLPLSLQNALKE

-2336 GVSNIN
+2336 NVSNIN

-2404 LGVIASNGAIDL
+2404 LGTIASNGAIDL

-2437 ANNLTIA
+2437 ANNLTIT
-2444 NAFNNASNSTANING
+2444 NAFNNVSNSTANING
-2459 DFTLNQQATLST
+2459 NFTLNQQATLST

-2491 LSHSVS
+2491 LNHSVS
-2497 HAIINAQGIATIMTN
+2497 HAIINAQGVATIMAN
-2512 YNNPLIQF
+2512 NNNPLIQF
-2520 NTSSKETGAY
+2520 NTSSKETGTY

-2554 NYLKLYTLINI
+2554 NYLKLYTLIDI

-2574 NGLTYNGQAVSIKD
+2574 NGLTYNGQAVNIKD
-2588 GGLIV
+2588 GGLVV

-2615 VSNAPI
+2615 VSNDPI

-2635 IQGIQG
+2635 IQGTQS
-2641 VDSIEQAG
+2641 VDSIDQAG
-2649 GTQAINWLNKIF
+2649 GNQAINWLNKIF

-2672 YLESHSTKDLTTI
+2672 YLENHSTKDLTTI

-2695 IANPNFKNDATN
+2695 IANPDFKNDATN

-2728 TFASADFHERL
+2728 TFARSDFLERL

-2868 NQSYRYN
+2868 NQSYKYD

-2909 GMSGL
+2909 GLSGL

>member
-6 AGLISKFISKGS
+6 ARLISRFISKGS
-18 FKLNKISKKIFK
+18 FKLNKISKKFFT
-30 LNPILKREKPLKR
+30 LNQILKREKPLKR

-61 KASVLLIGALGGL
+61 KASILLIGALGGL
-74 PHLRASECR
+74 SHLRANECT
-83 YWSWWSG
+83 YWSWSTWS
-90 YHDKIESGSNSPTHN
+90 YQDNIESGPNSPTHN
-105 SYCLFSSTQGS
+105 SYCLFSSAQGS

-131 ASFTQKFNNGTL
+131 ASFTQKFNGGTL
-143 NVGGNIRFGGTGVN
+143 DIGGNIRFGGTGIN
-157 GVNVGY
+157 GGDVGY

-176 SSRITTGNSLSDGGG
+176 SSRITTGNSYADGGG
-191 ATLNFNAT
+191 ATLNFNAA
-199 NRITI
+199 NNITI

-209 DNSDAGAQ
+209 DNSDAGTQ

-247 NNNNSAISF
+247 NGTNSTISF
-256 NKTKFNQGTYNF
+256 NKTKFNQGTYKF

-273 LSFNNSN
+273 LSFNNSA
-280 FNQST
+280 
-285 YNFNSLQS
+285 
-293 TFNNST
+293 

-309 NTSFNND
+309 NASFNND

-354 SGAVFNLNQT
+354 SGAIFNLNQT
-364 LNANQT
+364 LNNNQT
-370 YDILTTNGTI
+370 YDILTTNEAI

-395 KGDKA
+395 RGDKA
-400 ISHVEVGN
+400 ISHVGVGN

-420 DETLQETFSNKSI
+420 DETLQETFNNQSI
-433 TTQFL
+433 ITQFL
-438 GDDLQAKA
+438 GDDLQQQAQK
-446 KATYQQDLNNSQSA
+446 TYQQDLSNSQNA
-460 LSNATNDNKIA
+460 LNNAADDSKIA
-471 SADTG
+471 SNDTD
-476 YTNNQNTTIKQ
+476 YTNNQNTAIAKDAQGLENTNQQIAQDEQALEKDLAQIKQ
-487 DAQNLEHT
+487 LANSTTGFNEQAFNTAQKQEQQDEQTLQNEEKTFNAEQEGLKQAIQQAQEQKQEQAKAQKTYQQDLSNSQSTLNNATDDNKIANSDTDYTKSSNPIINKDAQNLEHT
-495 SQQIAKDEQ
+495 NQQITQDEQ
-504 ALQGDL
+504 ALEQDL
-510 NKLKQ
+510 DKLKQ
-515 LANSSFNEQAFNQA
+515 LANSKTGFNKQAFNQA
-529 QSKEQQDEQTLQNEE
+529 QDKEQQDEQTLQNEE
-544 NTFSSEQEGLEKAL
+544 KTFSSEQEGLKQAI
-558 ANAKEQQE
+558 ANAKP
-566 QQQAQATYQQDLN
+566 
-579 NSQSALSNATN
+579 
-590 DNKIASADTDYT
+590 
-602 KNQNTAIKQDAQ
+602 
-614 NLENTSQQITQDQ
+614 TSPT
-627 KDLEQDLDKL
+627 
-637 QQLANSKTGF
+637 
-647 NEQAFNQA
+647 
-655 QSTEQQDEQT
+655 
-665 LQNEEETF
+665 
-673 SSEQEGLEKALANAK
+673 
-688 HTSPTPT
+688 PTPT
-695 KHTAQNNPPNKVSPP
+695 KHTAQN
-710 TQNLPTTNVWNGVYN
+710 
-725 FQNQTYSKK
+725 
-734 GIYYI
+734 
-739 DPNLSG
+739 
-745 QSGQSGN
+745 
-752 TLSTYGYLDWFT
+752 
-764 LKNKFSVNANNGT
+764 
-777 LIIGNNTES
+777 
-786 ANTKG
+786 
-791 LIWIGDDKGLVYYNT
+791 
-806 GTFNAAN
+806 
-813 IYLTSNLKTGNGFS
+813 
-827 GEGATLNFNAT
+827 
-838 NRITIN
+838 
-844 QASFDNSDAGAQ
+844 
-856 HSYMNFKGSNINV
+856 
-869 SGSSFTD
+869 
-876 DTNGGFSFS
+876 
-885 GNNNNSAISFN
+885 
-896 KTKFNQGTYNFTNSA
+896 
-911 NLSFNNSNFNQSTY
+911 
-925 NFNSLQSTFN
+925 
-935 NSTFNQGTYN
+935 
-945 FTDNTSFNN
+945 
-954 DTFNQGTYNFNTSKV
+954 
-969 SFSGANTLNSSSPF
+969 
-983 ASLKGSVSFGSGAVF
+983 
-998 NLNQTLNANQ
+998 
-1008 TYDILTTNGT
+1008 
-1018 IQYGVYQSYLWD
+1018 
-1030 LINYKG
+1030 
-1036 DKAISHVEVG
+1036 
-1046 NNTYDVT
+1046 
-1053 FDINGQDETLQETF
+1053 
-1067 SNKSITTQ
+1067 
-1075 FLGDDLQAKAKATY
+1075 
-1089 QQDLNNSQSALSNAT
+1089 
-1104 NDNKIASADTGYTNN
+1104 
-1119 QNTTIKQDAQ
+1119 
-1129 NLEHTSQQI
+1129 
-1138 AKDEQALQGDLNK
+1138 
-1151 LKQLANSS
+1151 
-1159 FNEQAFNQAQS
+1159 
-1170 KEQQDEQTLQNE
+1170 
-1182 EETFSS
+1182 
-1188 EQEGLEKALANA
+1188 
-1200 KPASPTPTPTPTPT
+1200 TP
-1214 PSPTPNPTPTKH
+1214 
-1226 TAPNKVPPTPP
+1226 PNKVPPTPP

-1251 WLQNQTYSQKGV
+1251 NLQNQTYSNKGV

-1271 GQSGQSANTLSTY
+1271 GQSGQSGNTLSTY
-1284 TANLLGRSF
+1284 TANLFGRSF

-1321 GGFGYIIGTFNAAN
+1321 GGFGYITGTFNAAN

-1345 EGVSG
+1345 EGVSN

-1386 ASQHSYAT
+1386 ASQHSYAA
-1394 FDATNNISVTNSSF
+1394 FDALNNISVTNSSF
-1408 SDMTWGKFSFNAKN
+1408 SDMTWGKFSFSAKN

-1437 GSSVISANAAN
+1437 GSSTISANASN
-1448 SLSFNNSRL
+1448 SLSFINSRL
-1457 NGGAVYNLWA
+1457 NGGAIYNLQA
-1467 NSLIF
+1467 SSLIF

-1492 TTQLLGNTS
+1492 TTQLLGNTN

-1515 TTLQNNANITLG
+1515 TTLQDNANITLG
-1527 NKSQTAFKNSLTL
+1527 NKSQATFKNSLTL

-1546 SLDNQSVLNASGA
+1546 SLDNQSVLNANGA

-1570 YNGSQATFNSLFF
+1570 YNGSQATFKSLFF
-1583 NGATLSLNANSK
+1583 NGGTLSLNASSK

-1616 SVSNASSLNA
+1616 SANNASSLNA
-1626 NINFQGA
+1626 NINFQGT
-1633 SQATFGGNTT
+1633 SQADFGGNTT
-1643 IDAASFNFDSASSLS
+1643 IDTASFNFDSASSLS

-1665 GALNFNGYAPSLSKA
+1665 GALNFNGYAPSLTKA

-1857 NIYNKGFSSGNL
+1857 NIYNKGFSSENL
-1869 KTLLGILSQNSATL
+1869 KTLLGILSQNSAAL
-1883 KEMIET
+1883 KEMIES
-1889 NQLDNITSINEVLQL
+1889 NQLDNITNINEVLQL
-1904 LDRIKITPAQKQ
+1904 LDKIKITPVQKQ

-1930 QTFSNG
+1930 QTFNNG
-1936 NLVIGATQDHV
+1936 NLVIGATQNNV

-1955 FGGNGYSSPCA
+1955 FGGNGYSSPCT

-2000 KSIYITGTLGSGNAF
+2000 KSIYITGTIGSGNAF

-2021 DITFQSAN
+2021 DVTFQSAN

-2068 SQMAME
+2068 SQVAME

-2082 GNFVENALIPLSKEL
+2082 GNFIENALSPLSKEL
-2097 PSSLQNETLGQ
+2097 PASLQNETLGQ
-2108 LIGQNNLDNLLNN
+2108 LIGQNNLDDLLNN
-2121 SGVMNAIQNIISKK
+2121 SGVMNEIQNIISKK

-2173 MDASELSSI
+2173 IDASELSSI

-2209 DEFLG
+2209 NEFLG

-2238 GLSGIYNQGLGS
+2238 GLSGVYNQGLGS

-2321 IDFSKYQGALIFASN
+2321 IDFSKYQGVLIFASN

-2368 CINLANCPTT
+2368 CVNLANCPTT
-2378 KNSSSTNSSVTPT
+2378 KNSSTSSSVTPT

-2437 ANNLTIA
+2437 ANNLTIT

-2459 DFTLNQQATLST
+2459 NFTLNQQATLST
-2471 NASGLNVMGNFNSYG
+2471 NANGLNVMGNFNSYG

-2497 HAIINAQGIATIMTN
+2497 HAIINAQGNATIMAN
-2512 YNNPLIQF
+2512 DNNPLIQF
-2520 NTSSKETGAY
+2520 NAYSKETGTY

-2554 NYLKLYTLINI
+2554 NYLKLYTLIDI

-2574 NGLTYNGQAVSIKD
+2574 NGLTYNGQAVNIKD
-2588 GGLIV
+2588 GGLVV

-2615 VSNAPI
+2615 VSNDPI

-2635 IQGIQG
+2635 IQGVQS
-2641 VDSIEQAG
+2641 VDSIDQAG
-2649 GTQAINWLNKIF
+2649 GNQAIDWLNKIF

-2695 IANPNFKNDATN
+2695 IANPDFKNDATN

-2728 TFASADFHERL
+2728 TFARSDFLERL

-2813 SGFHANI
+2813 SGFHGNI

-2868 NQSYRYN
+2868 NQSYRYD

-2896 IFKPQIGLAYYYI
+2896 IFKPQVGLAYYYI
-2909 GMSGL
+2909 GLSGL

>member
-6 AGLISKFISKGS
+6 ARLISRFISKGS

-30 LNPILKREKPLKR
+30 LNQILKREKPLKC
-43 HKKTKSI
+43 HKKALKPI
-50 KKPFNKNKSFL
+50 KKLSNRNKSFL

-74 PHLRASECR
+74 SHLRANECR
-83 YWSWWSG
+83 YWSWSSWS
-90 YHDKIESGSNSPTHN
+90 YQDNIESGPNSPTHN
-105 SYCLFSSTQGS
+105 SYCLFSSAQGS

-131 ASFTQKFNNGTL
+131 ASFTQKFNGGTL
-143 NVGGNIRFGGTGVN
+143 DIGGNIRFGGTGIN
-157 GVNVGY
+157 GGDVGY
-163 ITGTYDAQTINFN
+163 ITGTYDAANIYLT
-176 SSRITTGNSLSDGGG
+176 SHLTTGNSYSDGGG
-191 ATLNFNAT
+191 ATLNFNAA
-199 NRITI
+199 NNITI

-209 DNSDAGAQ
+209 DNSDAGTQ

-224 GSNINVSGSSFTD
+224 GSNIKVSGSSFKD

-247 NNNNSAISF
+247 SNNNSTISF
-256 NKTKFNQGTYNF
+256 NQTNFNQGTYHFSNSTSSSFGNSNFNQGTYHFNSAQSAFNNSAFNQGTYNF
-268 TNSAN
+268 NGNA
-273 LSFNNSN
+273 SF
-280 FNQST
+280 
-285 YNFNSLQS
+285 
-293 TFNNST
+293 
-299 FNQGTYNFTD
+299 D
-309 NTSFNND
+309 ND

-328 KVSFSG
+328 KVSFLG
-334 ANTLNSSSPF
+334 TNTLNSSSPF

-354 SGAVFNLNQT
+354 SDAIFNLNQT
-364 LNANQT
+364 LNSNQT
-370 YDILTTNGTI
+370 YDILTTNGAI

-400 ISHVEVGN
+400 ISHVGVGN

-420 DETLQETFSNKSI
+420 DETLQETFNKQSI
-433 TTQFL
+433 ITQFL
-438 GDDLQAKA
+438 GDDLQQQAQQ
-446 KATYQQDLNNSQSA
+446 TYQQDLSNSQSA
-460 LSNATNDNKIA
+460 LNNAASDSKIA
-471 SADTG
+471 NSDTD
-476 YTNNQNTTIKQ
+476 YTKNKNTAIAT
-487 DAQNLEHT
+487 DAQNLENT
-495 SQQIAKDEQ
+495 NQQIAQDEQ
-504 ALQGDL
+504 ALEKDL
-510 NKLKQ
+510 AQIKQ
-515 LANSSFNEQAFNQA
+515 LANSPTGFSEQAFNQA
-529 QSKEQQDEQTLQNEE
+529 QKQEQQDEQTLQNDE
-544 NTFSSEQEGLEKAL
+544 NAFNTKQDSLNKAIQQVQ
-558 ANAKEQQE
+558 AQQQKQE
-566 QQQAQATYQQDLN
+566 QQQAQKTYQQDLSD
-579 NSQSALSNATN
+579 SQSTLNNAAS
-590 DNKIASADTDYT
+590 DNKIANSDTDYT
-602 KNQNTAIKQDAQ
+602 KSSNPTINKDAQ
-614 NLENTSQQITQDQ
+614 NLENTNQQIAQDEQ
-627 KDLEQDLDKL
+627 ALEKDLAQIK
-637 QQLANSKTGF
+637 QLANSKTGF

-665 LQNEEETF
+665 LQNEEKTF
-673 SSEQEGLEKALANAK
+673 NAEQEGLKQAIANAK
-688 HTSPTPT
+688 PTSPTPSPTPTPT
-695 KHTAQNNPPNKVSPP
+695 KHTVPN
-710 TQNLPTTNVWNGVYN
+710 
-725 FQNQTYSKK
+725 
-734 GIYYI
+734 
-739 DPNLSG
+739 
-745 QSGQSGN
+745 
-752 TLSTYGYLDWFT
+752 
-764 LKNKFSVNANNGT
+764 
-777 LIIGNNTES
+777 
-786 ANTKG
+786 
-791 LIWIGDDKGLVYYNT
+791 
-806 GTFNAAN
+806 
-813 IYLTSNLKTGNGFS
+813 
-827 GEGATLNFNAT
+827 
-838 NRITIN
+838 
-844 QASFDNSDAGAQ
+844 
-856 HSYMNFKGSNINV
+856 
-869 SGSSFTD
+869 
-876 DTNGGFSFS
+876 
-885 GNNNNSAISFN
+885 
-896 KTKFNQGTYNFTNSA
+896 
-911 NLSFNNSNFNQSTY
+911 
-925 NFNSLQSTFN
+925 
-935 NSTFNQGTYN
+935 
-945 FTDNTSFNN
+945 
-954 DTFNQGTYNFNTSKV
+954 
-969 SFSGANTLNSSSPF
+969 
-983 ASLKGSVSFGSGAVF
+983 
-998 NLNQTLNANQ
+998 
-1008 TYDILTTNGT
+1008 
-1018 IQYGVYQSYLWD
+1018 
-1030 LINYKG
+1030 
-1036 DKAISHVEVG
+1036 
-1046 NNTYDVT
+1046 
-1053 FDINGQDETLQETF
+1053 
-1067 SNKSITTQ
+1067 
-1075 FLGDDLQAKAKATY
+1075 
-1089 QQDLNNSQSALSNAT
+1089 
-1104 NDNKIASADTGYTNN
+1104 
-1119 QNTTIKQDAQ
+1119 
-1129 NLEHTSQQI
+1129 
-1138 AKDEQALQGDLNK
+1138 
-1151 LKQLANSS
+1151 
-1159 FNEQAFNQAQS
+1159 
-1170 KEQQDEQTLQNE
+1170 
-1182 EETFSS
+1182 
-1188 EQEGLEKALANA
+1188 
-1200 KPASPTPTPTPTPT
+1200 TP
-1214 PSPTPNPTPTKH
+1214 
-1226 TAPNKVPPTPP
+1226 PNKVPPTPP

-1251 WLQNQTYSQKGV
+1251 NLQNQTYSNKGV

-1271 GQSGQSANTLSTY
+1271 GQSGQSGNTLSTY
-1284 TANLLGRSF
+1284 TANLFGRSF
-1293 GVNIQNGTL
+1293 SVNIQNGTL

-1321 GGFGYIIGTFNAAN
+1321 GGFGYITGTFNAAN

-1345 EGVSG
+1345 EGVSN

-1386 ASQHSYAT
+1386 ASQHSYAA
-1394 FDATNNISVTNSSF
+1394 FDALNNISVTNSSF
-1408 SDMTWGKFSFNAKN
+1408 SDMTWGKFSFSAKN

-1437 GSSVISANAAN
+1437 GSSTISANAAN
-1448 SLSFNNSRL
+1448 SLSFINSRL
-1457 NGGAVYNLWA
+1457 NGGAVYNLQA

-1492 TTQLLGNTS
+1492 TTQLLGNTN

-1527 NKSQTAFKNSLTL
+1527 NKSQAAFKNSLTL

-1546 SLDNQSVLNASGA
+1546 SLDNQSVLNANGA

-1583 NGATLSLNANSK
+1583 NGGTLSLNANSK

-1616 SVSNASSLNA
+1616 SASNTSSLNA

-1633 SQATFGGNTT
+1633 SQADFGGNTT
-1643 IDAASFNFDSASSLS
+1643 IDTASFNFDSTSSLN

-1665 GALNFNGYAPSLSKA
+1665 GALNFNGYAPSLTKA

-1819 AGTYY
+1819 VGTYY

-1832 FTPKGSQTPQTPGT
+1832 FTPKGSQTPQAPGT

-1857 NIYNKGFSSGNL
+1857 NIYNKGFSSENL
-1869 KTLLGILSQNSATL
+1869 KTLLGILSQNSAAL
-1883 KEMIET
+1883 KEMIES
-1889 NQLDNITSINEVLQL
+1889 NQLDNITNINEVLQL
-1904 LDRIKITPAQKQ
+1904 LDKIKITQAQKQ
-1916 ALLETINHLTDNIN
+1916 AFLETINHLTDNIN
-1930 QTFSNG
+1930 QTFNNG
-1936 NLVIGATQDHV
+1936 NLIIGATQDNI

-2021 DITFQSAN
+2021 DVTFQSAN

-2051 QEGIDKIFNQGN
+2051 QKGINEIFNQGN

-2068 SQMAME
+2068 SQVAME

-2082 GNFVENALIPLSKEL
+2082 GNFIENALSPLSKEL
-2097 PSSLQNETLGQ
+2097 PASLQDETLSQ
-2108 LIGQNNLDNLLNN
+2108 LIGQNNLDDLLNN
-2121 SGVMNAIQNIISKK
+2121 SGVMNEIQNIISKK

-2173 MDASELSSI
+2173 IDASELSSI
-2182 LSVILKDI
+2182 LGVILKDI

-2209 DEFLG
+2209 NEFLG
-2214 QDVVKKLE
+2214 QNVVKKLE

-2238 GLSGIYNQGLGS
+2238 GLSGVYNQGLGS

-2368 CINLANCPTT
+2368 CVNLANCPTT

-2404 LGVIASNGAIDL
+2404 LGAIASNGAIDL
-2416 SQVKNNSVIGTLNLN
+2416 SQVKNNSVIGTLSLN

-2437 ANNLTIA
+2437 ANNLTIT
-2444 NAFNNASNSTANING
+2444 NAFNNTSNSTANING
-2459 DFTLNQQATLST
+2459 NFTLNQQATLST

-2491 LSHSVS
+2491 LSHSAS
-2497 HAIINAQGIATIMTN
+2497 HAIINAQGAATIMAN
-2512 YNNPLIQF
+2512 SNNPLIQF
-2520 NTSSKETGAY
+2520 NTSSKEVGTY

-2544 DQITGGSSLD
+2544 NQITGGSSLD
-2554 NYLKLYTLINI
+2554 NYLKLYTLIDI
-2565 NGKHMVMTD
+2565 NGKHMVMTN
-2574 NGLTYNGQAVSIKD
+2574 NGLTYNGQAVSVKD
-2588 GGLIV
+2588 GGLVV

-2615 VSNAPI
+2615 VSNDPI

-2635 IQGIQG
+2635 IQGVQS
-2641 VDSIEQAG
+2641 VDSIDQAG
-2649 GTQAINWLNKIF
+2649 GSQAINWLNKIF

-2672 YLESHSTKDLTTI
+2672 YLESHSAKDLTTI

-2695 IANPNFKNDATN
+2695 IANPDFKNDATN

-2813 SGFHANI
+2813 SGFHGNI

-2868 NQSYRYN
+2868 NQSYRYD

-2896 IFKPQIGLAYYYI
+2896 IFKPQVGLAYYYI
-2909 GMSGL
+2909 GLSGL

>member
-6 AGLISKFISKGS
+6 VGLISKFILKGS

-30 LNPILKREKPLKR
+30 LNLILKREKPLSQ
-43 HKKTKSI
+43 KKTKSV

-74 PHLRASECR
+74 SHLRASECR
-83 YWSWWSG
+83 YWSWSSWG
-90 YHDKIESGSNSPTHN
+90 YHDNVESGSNSPTHN
-105 SYCLFSSTQGS
+105 SYCLFNSAQGS

-131 ASFTQKFNNGTL
+131 ANFTQKFNNGTL

-157 GVNVGY
+157 GGDVGY
-163 ITGTYDAQTINFN
+163 IIGTYDAQTINFN
-176 SSRITTGNSLSDGGG
+176 SSRITTGNSYSTGGG

-199 NRITI
+199 NHITI

-209 DNSDAGAQ
+209 DNGDAGAQ
-217 HSYMNFK
+217 HSHMNFK
-224 GSNINVSGSSFTD
+224 GSSINVSGSSFTD

-247 NNNNSAISF
+247 NGANSNLSF
-256 NKTKFNQGTYNF
+256 NKTNFNQGAYKFTNSANLNFNNSAFNQGTYNF
-268 TNSAN
+268 SSAQ
-273 LSFNNSN
+273 STFNNSN
-280 FNQST
+280 FNQ
-285 YNFNSLQS
+285 
-293 TFNNST
+293 
-299 FNQGTYNFTD
+299 GTYSFTD
-309 NTSFNND
+309 NTGLNFNND
-316 TFNQGTYNFNTS
+316 TFNQGTYKFTNSANLNFNNSAFNQGTYNFSSAQSTFNNSNFNQGTYSFTDNTGLNFNNDTFNQGAYSFNTS

-354 SGAVFNLNQT
+354 SGAIFNLNQT
-364 LNANQT
+364 LNSNQT
-370 YDILTTNGTI
+370 YDILTTNKAI

-400 ISHVEVGN
+400 ISHVEVGS

-420 DETLQETFSNKSI
+420 DETLQETFNNQSI

-446 KATYQQDLNNSQSA
+446 QATYQQDLSNSQST
-460 LSNATNDNKIA
+460 LNNATSDNKIA
-471 SADTG
+471 SSDTN
-476 YTNNQNTTIKQ
+476 YTNNQNTTIKK
-487 DAQNLEHT
+487 DAQSLENT
-495 SQQIAKDEQ
+495 SQQIAQDQKDLEQ
-504 ALQGDL
+504 DL
-510 NKLKQ
+510 DNLKQ
-515 LANSSFNEQAFNQA
+515 LANSPTGFNQQAFNQA
-529 QSKEQQDEQTLQNEE
+529 QSTEQHDLQTLQNEE
-544 NTFSSEQEGLEKAL
+544 KTFSSEQEGLEKA
-558 ANAKEQQE
+558 
-566 QQQAQATYQQDLN
+566 
-579 NSQSALSNATN
+579 
-590 DNKIASADTDYT
+590 I
-602 KNQNTAIKQDAQ
+602 
-614 NLENTSQQITQDQ
+614 
-627 KDLEQDLDKL
+627 
-637 QQLANSKTGF
+637 
-647 NEQAFNQA
+647 
-655 QSTEQQDEQT
+655 
-665 LQNEEETF
+665 
-673 SSEQEGLEKALANAK
+673 
-688 HTSPTPT
+688 
-695 KHTAQNNPPNKVSPP
+695 
-710 TQNLPTTNVWNGVYN
+710 
-725 FQNQTYSKK
+725 
-734 GIYYI
+734 
-739 DPNLSG
+739 
-745 QSGQSGN
+745 
-752 TLSTYGYLDWFT
+752 
-764 LKNKFSVNANNGT
+764 
-777 LIIGNNTES
+777 
-786 ANTKG
+786 
-791 LIWIGDDKGLVYYNT
+791 
-806 GTFNAAN
+806 
-813 IYLTSNLKTGNGFS
+813 
-827 GEGATLNFNAT
+827 
-838 NRITIN
+838 
-844 QASFDNSDAGAQ
+844 
-856 HSYMNFKGSNINV
+856 
-869 SGSSFTD
+869 
-876 DTNGGFSFS
+876 
-885 GNNNNSAISFN
+885 
-896 KTKFNQGTYNFTNSA
+896 
-911 NLSFNNSNFNQSTY
+911 
-925 NFNSLQSTFN
+925 
-935 NSTFNQGTYN
+935 
-945 FTDNTSFNN
+945 
-954 DTFNQGTYNFNTSKV
+954 
-969 SFSGANTLNSSSPF
+969 
-983 ASLKGSVSFGSGAVF
+983 
-998 NLNQTLNANQ
+998 
-1008 TYDILTTNGT
+1008 
-1018 IQYGVYQSYLWD
+1018 
-1030 LINYKG
+1030 
-1036 DKAISHVEVG
+1036 
-1046 NNTYDVT
+1046 
-1053 FDINGQDETLQETF
+1053 
-1067 SNKSITTQ
+1067 
-1075 FLGDDLQAKAKATY
+1075 
-1089 QQDLNNSQSALSNAT
+1089 
-1104 NDNKIASADTGYTNN
+1104 
-1119 QNTTIKQDAQ
+1119 
-1129 NLEHTSQQI
+1129 
-1138 AKDEQALQGDLNK
+1138 
-1151 LKQLANSS
+1151 
-1159 FNEQAFNQAQS
+1159 
-1170 KEQQDEQTLQNE
+1170 
-1182 EETFSS
+1182 
-1188 EQEGLEKALANA
+1188 ANA
-1200 KPASPTPTPTPTPT
+1200 KPASPTP
-1214 PSPTPNPTPTKH
+1214 SPTPTPTKH
-1226 TAPNKVPPTPP
+1226 TVPNTPPNKVPPTPP

-1251 WLQNQTYSQKGV
+1251 NLQNQTYSQKGI

-1271 GQSGQSANTLSTY
+1271 GQSGQSGNTLSTY

-1321 GGFGYIIGTFNAAN
+1321 GGFGYITGTFNAAN

-1386 ASQHSYAT
+1386 ASQHSYAA

-1457 NGGAVYNLWA
+1457 NGGAAYNLWA

-1527 NKSQTAFKNSLTL
+1527 NKSQAAFKNSLTL

-1546 SLDNQSVLNASGA
+1546 SLDNQSVLNANGA

-1583 NGATLSLNANSK
+1583 NGGILSLNANSK

-1616 SVSNASSLNA
+1616 SASNTSSLNA

-1633 SQATFGGNTT
+1633 SQANFGGNTT
-1643 IDAASFNFDSASSLS
+1643 IDTASFNFDSASSLS

-1665 GALNFNGYAPSLSKA
+1665 GALNFNGYAPSLTKA

-1694 DINLSDINIFDNITK
+1694 DINLSDINIFGNITR

-1883 KEMIET
+1883 KEMIES

-1904 LDRIKITPAQKQ
+1904 LDKIKITPAQKQ

-1936 NLVIGATQDHV
+1936 NLVIGATQDNV

-2021 DITFQSAN
+2021 DVTFQSAN

-2068 SQMAME
+2068 SQVAME

-2082 GNFVENALIPLSKEL
+2082 GNFVENALSPLSKEL
-2097 PSSLQNETLGQ
+2097 PTSLQNETLGQ

-2121 SGVMNAIQNIISKK
+2121 SGVMNEIQNIISKK

-2173 MDASELSSI
+2173 IDASELSSI

-2209 DEFLG
+2209 NEFLG

-2238 GLSGIYNQGLGS
+2238 GLSGVYNQGLGS
-2250 VLPPSLQNALKE
+2250 MLPPSLQNALKE

-2347 ATNGLS
+2347 VTNGLS

-2404 LGVIASNGAIDL
+2404 LGTIASNGAIDL
-2416 SQVKNNSVIGTLNLN
+2416 SQVKDNSVIGTLNLN

-2437 ANNLTIA
+2437 ANNLTIT

-2459 DFTLNQQATLST
+2459 SFTLNQQATLST

-2491 LSHSVS
+2491 LSHSAS
-2497 HAIINAQGIATIMTN
+2497 HAIISAQGIATIMAN
-2512 YNNPLIQF
+2512 NNNPLIQF
-2520 NTSSKETGAY
+2520 NTSSKETNTY

-2544 DQITGGSSLD
+2544 DQITGGNSLD
-2554 NYLKLYTLINI
+2554 NYLKLYTLIDI
-2565 NGKHMVMTD
+2565 NGKRMVMSN
-2574 NGLTYNGQAVSIKD
+2574 NGLTYNGQAVNIKD

-2615 VSNAPI
+2615 VSNDPI

-2635 IQGIQG
+2635 IQGAQG
-2641 VDSIEQAG
+2641 VDSIDQAG

-2695 IANPNFKNDATN
+2695 IANPDFKNDATN

-2792 NVGYDRFIKGV
+2792 NIGYDRFIKGV

-2820 TQSGSSNVNM
+2820 TQSGSNNVNM

-2868 NQSYRYN
+2868 NQSYKYD

-2909 GMSGL
+2909 GLSGL
-2914 RGIMDDPIYNQFR
+2914 RGIMDDPTYNQFR

>member
-1 MAFKK
+1 M
-6 AGLISKFISKGS
+6 
-18 FKLNKISKKIFK
+18 
-30 LNPILKREKPLKR
+30 
-43 HKKTKSI
+43 
-50 KKPFNKNKSFL
+50 
-61 KASVLLIGALGGL
+61 GGL
-74 PHLRASECR
+74 SHLRANECR
-83 YWSWWSG
+83 YWSWSSWS
-90 YHDKIESGSNSPTHN
+90 YQDNIESGPNSPTHN

-131 ASFTQKFNNGTL
+131 ASFTQKFNGGTL
-143 NVGGNIRFGGTGVN
+143 NVGGNIRFGGTGIN
-157 GVNVGY
+157 GGDVGY
-163 ITGTYDAQTINFN
+163 ITGTYDAANIYLT
-176 SSRITTGNSLSDGGG
+176 SHLTTGNSYSDGGG

-199 NRITI
+199 NNITI
-204 NQASF
+204 NQASL
-209 DNSDAGAQ
+209 DNSHAGTQ
-217 HSYMNFK
+217 KSYMNFK
-224 GSNINVSGSSFTD
+224 GSNIKVSGSSFKD
-237 DTNGGFSFSG
+237 DTDGGFSFSG
-247 NNNNSAISF
+247 NSNNSTISF
-256 NKTKFNQGTYNF
+256 NQTNFNQGTYHFTNSASSSFDNSNFNQGTYNF
-268 TNSAN
+268 NGNA
-273 LSFNNSN
+273 SF
-280 FNQST
+280 
-285 YNFNSLQS
+285 
-293 TFNNST
+293 
-299 FNQGTYNFTD
+299 D
-309 NTSFNND
+309 ND
-316 TFNQGTYNFNTS
+316 TFNQGSYSFNTS

-334 ANTLNSSSPF
+334 INTLNSSSPF
-344 ASLKGSVSFG
+344 ASLKGSVSFN
-354 SGAVFNLNQT
+354 SGAIFNLNQT
-364 LNANQT
+364 LNNNQT
-370 YDILTTNGTI
+370 YDILTTNGAI

-420 DETLQETFSNKSI
+420 DETLQETFNKQSI
-433 TTQFL
+433 ITQFL
-438 GDDLQAKA
+438 GDDLQQQAQK
-446 KATYQQDLNNSQSA
+446 TYQEDLTHSQTALNN
-460 LSNATNDNKIA
+460 ATSDNKIA
-471 SADTG
+471 NSDTD
-476 YTNNQNTTIKQ
+476 YTNNKNTTIKE
-487 DAQNLEHT
+487 DAKNLEHT
-495 SQQIAKDEQ
+495 NQQIAQDEQ

-510 NKLKQ
+510 DKLKQ
-515 LANSSFNEQAFNQA
+515 LANSTTGFNEQAFTQAQKQEQQDEQTLQNDENAFNTEQEGLKQAIQQAQAQQQKQEQQQAQQTYQQDLSNSQSALNNAASDSKIANSDTDYIKSSNPTINKDAQGLENTNQKIQQDEQALQGDLDKLKQLANSTTGFNEQAFNQA
-529 QSKEQQDEQTLQNEE
+529 QKQEQQDEQTLQNEE
-544 NTFSSEQEGLEKAL
+544 KTFNSEQEGLKQAI
-558 ANAKEQQE
+558 ANA
-566 QQQAQATYQQDLN
+566 N
-579 NSQSALSNATN
+579 P
-590 DNKIASADTDYT
+590 
-602 KNQNTAIKQDAQ
+602 
-614 NLENTSQQITQDQ
+614 TSPTP
-627 KDLEQDLDKL
+627 
-637 QQLANSKTGF
+637 SPT
-647 NEQAFNQA
+647 
-655 QSTEQQDEQT
+655 
-665 LQNEEETF
+665 
-673 SSEQEGLEKALANAK
+673 
-688 HTSPTPT
+688 PTPT
-695 KHTAQNNPPNKVSPP
+695 KHTAPNTPPNKVPP
-710 TQNLPTTNVWNGVYN
+710 TPPAQNLPTTNVWNGVYN
-725 FQNQTYSKK
+725 LQNQTYSQK

-745 QSGQSGN
+745 QSGQ
-752 TLSTYGYLDWFT
+752 
-764 LKNKFSVNANNGT
+764 
-777 LIIGNNTES
+777 IG
-786 ANTKG
+786 
-791 LIWIGDDKGLVYYNT
+791 
-806 GTFNAAN
+806 
-813 IYLTSNLKTGNGFS
+813 
-827 GEGATLNFNAT
+827 
-838 NRITIN
+838 
-844 QASFDNSDAGAQ
+844 
-856 HSYMNFKGSNINV
+856 
-869 SGSSFTD
+869 
-876 DTNGGFSFS
+876 
-885 GNNNNSAISFN
+885 
-896 KTKFNQGTYNFTNSA
+896 
-911 NLSFNNSNFNQSTY
+911 
-925 NFNSLQSTFN
+925 
-935 NSTFNQGTYN
+935 
-945 FTDNTSFNN
+945 
-954 DTFNQGTYNFNTSKV
+954 
-969 SFSGANTLNSSSPF
+969 
-983 ASLKGSVSFGSGAVF
+983 
-998 NLNQTLNANQ
+998 
-1008 TYDILTTNGT
+1008 
-1018 IQYGVYQSYLWD
+1018 
-1030 LINYKG
+1030 
-1036 DKAISHVEVG
+1036 
-1046 NNTYDVT
+1046 
-1053 FDINGQDETLQETF
+1053 
-1067 SNKSITTQ
+1067 
-1075 FLGDDLQAKAKATY
+1075 
-1089 QQDLNNSQSALSNAT
+1089 
-1104 NDNKIASADTGYTNN
+1104 
-1119 QNTTIKQDAQ
+1119 
-1129 NLEHTSQQI
+1129 
-1138 AKDEQALQGDLNK
+1138 
-1151 LKQLANSS
+1151 
-1159 FNEQAFNQAQS
+1159 
-1170 KEQQDEQTLQNE
+1170 
-1182 EETFSS
+1182 
-1188 EQEGLEKALANA
+1188 
-1200 KPASPTPTPTPTPT
+1200 
-1214 PSPTPNPTPTKH
+1214 
-1226 TAPNKVPPTPP
+1226 
-1237 TQNLPTTNVWNGVY
+1237 
-1251 WLQNQTYSQKGV
+1251 
-1263 YYIDPNLS
+1263 
-1271 GQSGQSANTLSTY
+1271 NTLSTY
-1284 TANLLGRSF
+1284 TANLFGRSF
-1293 GVNIQNGTL
+1293 SVNIQNGTL

-1321 GGFGYIIGTFNAAN
+1321 GGFGYITGTFSAAN

-1345 EGVSG
+1345 EGVSN

-1386 ASQHSYAT
+1386 ASQHSYAA
-1394 FDATNNISVTNSSF
+1394 FDALNNISVTNSSF
-1408 SDMTWGKFSFNAKN
+1408 SDMTWGKFSFSAKN

-1437 GSSVISANAAN
+1437 GSSVISANATN
-1448 SLSFNNSRL
+1448 SLSFINSRL
-1457 NGGAVYNLWA
+1457 NGGAVYNLQA

-1527 NKSQTAFKNSLTL
+1527 NKSQAAFKNSLTL

-1546 SLDNQSVLNASGA
+1546 SLDNQSVLNANGT

-1570 YNGSQATFNSLFF
+1570 YNGSQAAFKSLFF
-1583 NGATLSLNANSK
+1583 NGGTLSLNASSK

-1616 SVSNASSLNA
+1616 SASNTSSLNA

-1633 SQATFGGNTT
+1633 SQADFGGNTT
-1643 IDAASFNFDSASSLS
+1643 IDTASFNFDSASSLN

-1665 GALNFNGYAPSLSKA
+1665 GALNFNGYAPSLTKA
-1680 LMSVSGQFVLGNNG
+1680 LMNVSGQFVLGNNG

-1857 NIYNKGFSSGNL
+1857 NIYNKGFSSENL

-1883 KEMIET
+1883 KEMIES
-1889 NQLDNITSINEVLQL
+1889 NQLDNTTNINEVLQL
-1904 LDRIKITPAQKQ
+1904 LDKIKITQVQKQ

-1936 NLVIGATQDHV
+1936 NLIIGATQDNV

-2021 DITFQSAN
+2021 DVTFQSAN

-2068 SQMAME
+2068 SQVAME

-2082 GNFVENALIPLSKEL
+2082 GNFVENALSPLSKEL
-2097 PSSLQNETLGQ
+2097 PTSLQNETLGQ

-2173 MDASELSSI
+2173 IDASELSSI

-2209 DEFLG
+2209 NEFLG

-2238 GLSGIYNQGLGS
+2238 GLSGVYNQGLGS

-2368 CINLANCPTT
+2368 CVNLASCPTT
-2378 KNSSSTNSSVTPT
+2378 KNSSSTNSSVIPT

-2404 LGVIASNGAIDL
+2404 LGTIASNGAIDL
-2416 SQVKNNSVIGTLNLN
+2416 SQVTNNSVIGTLNLN

-2437 ANNLTIA
+2437 ANNLTIT

-2471 NASGLNVMGNFNSYG
+2471 NASGLDVMGNFNSYG

-2491 LSHSVS
+2491 ISHSAS
-2497 HAIINAQGIATIMTN
+2497 HAIINAQGSATIMAN
-2512 YNNPLIQF
+2512 NNNPLIQF
-2520 NTSSKETGAY
+2520 NTSSKEVGTY

-2544 DQITGGSSLD
+2544 NQITGGSSLD
-2554 NYLKLYTLINI
+2554 NYLKLYALIDI
-2565 NGKHMVMTD
+2565 NGKHMVMAG
-2574 NGLTYNGQAVSIKD
+2574 NGLTYNGQAVSVKD
-2588 GGLIV
+2588 GGLV
-2593 GFKDSQNQYI
+2593 VSFKDSQNQYI

-2615 VSNAPI
+2615 VSNDPI

-2635 IQGIQG
+2635 IQGVQS
-2641 VDSIEQAG
+2641 VDSIDQAG
-2649 GTQAINWLNKIF
+2649 GNQAINWLNKIF

-2695 IANPNFKNDATN
+2695 IANPDFKNDATN

-2728 TFASADFHERL
+2728 TFARSDFLERL

-2770 VWATGV
+2770 IWATGV

-2792 NVGYDRFIKGV
+2792 NIGYDRFIKGV

-2813 SGFHANI
+2813 SGFHGNI
-2820 TQSGSSNVNM
+2820 TQSGSSNVNI

-2868 NQSYRYN
+2868 NQSYRYD

-2896 IFKPQIGLAYYYI
+2896 IFKPQVGLAYYYI
-2909 GMSGL
+2909 GLSGL

-3033 GMRYAF
+3033 GMHYAF

>member
-6 AGLISKFISKGS
+6 ARLISRFISKGS

-30 LNPILKREKPLKR
+30 LNQILKREKPLKR
-43 HKKTKSI
+43 HKKALKPI
-50 KKPFNKNKSFL
+50 KKLSNRNKSFL

-74 PHLRASECR
+74 SHLRANECR
-83 YWSWWSG
+83 YWSWSSWS
-90 YHDKIESGSNSPTHN
+90 YQDNIESGPNSPTHN
-105 SYCLFSSTQGS
+105 SYCLFSSAQGS

-143 NVGGNIRFGGTGVN
+143 DIGGNIRFGGTGIN
-157 GVNVGY
+157 GGDVGY
-163 ITGTYDAQTINFN
+163 ITGTYDAANIYLT
-176 SSRITTGNSLSDGGG
+176 SHITTGNSYADGGG

-199 NRITI
+199 NNITI
-204 NQASF
+204 NQASL
-209 DNSDAGAQ
+209 DNSHAGTQ
-217 HSYMNFK
+217 KSYMNFK
-224 GSNINVSGSSFTD
+224 GSNIKVSGSSFTD
-237 DTNGGFSFSG
+237 DTNGGFNFSG

-256 NKTKFNQGTYNF
+256 NQTNFNQGTYNF
-268 TNSAN
+268 SNSASS
-273 LSFNNSN
+273 SFDNSN
-280 FNQST
+280 
-285 YNFNSLQS
+285 
-293 TFNNST
+293 
-299 FNQGTYNFTD
+299 FNQGTYNF
-309 NTSFNND
+309 NNNASFNND
-316 TFNQGTYNFNTS
+316 TFNQGAYNFNTN

-334 ANTLNSSSPF
+334 INTLNSSSPF

-354 SGAVFNLNQT
+354 SNAIFNLNQT
-364 LNANQT
+364 LSGNQT
-370 YDILTTNGTI
+370 YDILTTNGAI

-420 DETLQETFSNKSI
+420 DETLQETFNKQSI
-433 TTQFL
+433 ITQFL
-438 GDDLQAKA
+438 GDNLQQQAQQ
-446 KATYQQDLNNSQSA
+446 TYQEDVANSQNALNNVTSDNTIASNDTSYTQSK
-460 LSNATNDNKIA
+460 NATILKDAQSLEN
-471 SADTG
+471 
-476 YTNNQNTTIKQ
+476 TNNQI
-487 DAQNLEHT
+487 
-495 SQQIAKDEQ
+495 QQDEQ
-504 ALQGDL
+504 ALEKDL
-510 NKLKQ
+510 AQIKQ
-515 LANSSFNEQAFNQA
+515 LANS
-529 QSKEQQDEQTLQNEE
+529 T
-544 NTFSSEQEGLEKAL
+544 
-558 ANAKEQQE
+558 
-566 QQQAQATYQQDLN
+566 
-579 NSQSALSNATN
+579 
-590 DNKIASADTDYT
+590 
-602 KNQNTAIKQDAQ
+602 
-614 NLENTSQQITQDQ
+614 
-627 KDLEQDLDKL
+627 
-637 QQLANSKTGF
+637 TGF

-655 QSTEQQDEQT
+655 QKQEQQDEQT
-665 LQNEEETF
+665 LQNDENAFNTEQDSLNKAIQQAQAQQQKQEQQQAQQTYQEDVANSQNALNNVTSDNTIASNDTSYTQSKNATIAKDAQSLENTNNQIQQDEQALEKDLAQIKQLANSTTGF
-673 SSEQEGLEKALANAK
+673 NEQAFNQAQKQEQQDEQTLQNDENAFNTEQEGLEQAIANAK
-688 HTSPTPT
+688 HANPTPNPTPSPTPTPT
-695 KHTAQNNPPNKVSPP
+695 KHTAQNTPPSQVPPTPP
-710 TQNLPTTNVWNGVYN
+710 TQNPPAENVWSGVYWL
-725 FQNQTYSKK
+725 QNQTYSNK
-734 GIYYI
+734 GVYYI

-752 TLSTYGYLDWFT
+752 TLSTY
-764 LKNKFSVNANNGT
+764 
-777 LIIGNNTES
+777 
-786 ANTKG
+786 
-791 LIWIGDDKGLVYYNT
+791 
-806 GTFNAAN
+806 
-813 IYLTSNLKTGNGFS
+813 
-827 GEGATLNFNAT
+827 
-838 NRITIN
+838 
-844 QASFDNSDAGAQ
+844 
-856 HSYMNFKGSNINV
+856 
-869 SGSSFTD
+869 
-876 DTNGGFSFS
+876 
-885 GNNNNSAISFN
+885 
-896 KTKFNQGTYNFTNSA
+896 
-911 NLSFNNSNFNQSTY
+911 
-925 NFNSLQSTFN
+925 
-935 NSTFNQGTYN
+935 
-945 FTDNTSFNN
+945 
-954 DTFNQGTYNFNTSKV
+954 
-969 SFSGANTLNSSSPF
+969 
-983 ASLKGSVSFGSGAVF
+983 
-998 NLNQTLNANQ
+998 
-1008 TYDILTTNGT
+1008 
-1018 IQYGVYQSYLWD
+1018 
-1030 LINYKG
+1030 
-1036 DKAISHVEVG
+1036 
-1046 NNTYDVT
+1046 
-1053 FDINGQDETLQETF
+1053 
-1067 SNKSITTQ
+1067 
-1075 FLGDDLQAKAKATY
+1075 
-1089 QQDLNNSQSALSNAT
+1089 
-1104 NDNKIASADTGYTNN
+1104 
-1119 QNTTIKQDAQ
+1119 
-1129 NLEHTSQQI
+1129 
-1138 AKDEQALQGDLNK
+1138 
-1151 LKQLANSS
+1151 
-1159 FNEQAFNQAQS
+1159 
-1170 KEQQDEQTLQNE
+1170 
-1182 EETFSS
+1182 
-1188 EQEGLEKALANA
+1188 
-1200 KPASPTPTPTPTPT
+1200 
-1214 PSPTPNPTPTKH
+1214 
-1226 TAPNKVPPTPP
+1226 
-1237 TQNLPTTNVWNGVY
+1237 
-1251 WLQNQTYSQKGV
+1251 
-1263 YYIDPNLS
+1263 
-1271 GQSGQSANTLSTY
+1271 

-1293 GVNIQNGTL
+1293 SVNTQNGTL
-1302 IIGNNTESVND
+1302 IIGNNTESMNS

-1321 GGFGYIIGTFNAAN
+1321 GGFGYITGTFSAAN

-1345 EGVSG
+1345 EGVSN

-1386 ASQHSYAT
+1386 ASQHSYAA
-1394 FDATNNISVTNSSF
+1394 FDALNNISVTNSSF
-1408 SDMTWGKFSFNAKN
+1408 SDMTWGKFSFSAKN

-1437 GSSVISANAAN
+1437 GSSAISANASN
-1448 SLSFNNSRL
+1448 SLSFIDSRL
-1457 NGGAVYNLWA
+1457 NGGAIYNLQA

-1472 NNTQAVFNV
+1472 NNTQVVFNV

-1527 NKSQTAFKNSLTL
+1527 NKSQAAFKNSLTL

-1546 SLDNQSVLNASGA
+1546 SLDNQSVLNANGTSV
-1559 SAFNNQASLNI
+1559 FNNQASLNI
-1570 YNGSQATFNSLFF
+1570 YNGSQAAFSSLFF
-1583 NGATLSLNANSK
+1583 NSGTLSLNASSK

-1616 SVSNASSLNA
+1616 SANNTSSLNA

-1633 SQATFGGNTT
+1633 SQADFGGNTT
-1643 IDAASFNFDSASSLS
+1643 IDTASFNFDSASSLN

-1665 GALNFNGYAPSLSKA
+1665 GALNFNGYTPSLTKA

-1756 FINPLNSSQIIQESI
+1756 FINPLNSSQIIQESV

-1832 FTPKGSQTPQTPGT
+1832 FTPKGSQTPQAPGT
-1846 YSPFNQPLNSL
+1846 YSPFNQPLSSL

-1869 KTLLGILSQNSATL
+1869 KTLLGILSQNSAAL
-1883 KEMIET
+1883 KEMIES
-1889 NQLDNITSINEVLQL
+1889 NQLDNITNINEVLQL
-1904 LDRIKITPAQKQ
+1904 LDKIKITQAQKQ

-1930 QTFSNG
+1930 QTFNNG
-1936 NLVIGATQDHV
+1936 NLVIGATQDNV

-1955 FGGNGYSSPCA
+1955 FGGNGYSSPCT

-2000 KSIYITGTLGSGNAF
+2000 KSIYITGTIGSGNAF

-2021 DITFQSAN
+2021 DVTFQSAN

-2082 GNFVENALIPLSKEL
+2082 GNFIENTLSPLSKEL
-2097 PSSLQNETLGQ
+2097 PASLQDETLGQ

-2121 SGVMNAIQNIISKK
+2121 SGVMNEIQNIISKK

-2173 MDASELSSI
+2173 IDASELSSI
-2182 LSVILKDI
+2182 LGVILKDI
-2190 TNPPTSLQ
+2190 TNPPTSLE

-2209 DEFLG
+2209 NEFLG
-2214 QDVVKKLE
+2214 QDVIKKLE

-2238 GLSGIYNQGLGS
+2238 GLSGVYNQGLGS

-2353 LNAGLNNVSVQKGEI
+2353 LNAGLNNMSVQKGEI
-2368 CINLANCPTT
+2368 CVNLASCPTT

-2391 NESLSVR
+2391 NESLSVH

-2404 LGVIASNGAIDL
+2404 LGAIASNGAIDL
-2416 SQVKNNSVIGTLNLN
+2416 SQVTNNSIIGTLNLN

-2437 ANNLTIA
+2437 ANNLTIT
-2444 NAFNNASNSTANING
+2444 NAFNNASNSTVNING
-2459 DFTLNQQATLST
+2459 NFTLNQQATLST

-2491 LSHSVS
+2491 ISHSAS
-2497 HAIINAQGIATIMTN
+2497 HAIINAQGTATIMAN
-2512 YNNPLIQF
+2512 DNNPLIQF
-2520 NTSSKETGAY
+2520 NTSSKEVGTY

-2554 NYLKLYTLINI
+2554 NYLKLYALIDI

-2574 NGLTYNGQAVSIKD
+2574 NGLTYNGQAVSVKD
-2588 GGLIV
+2588 GGLVV

-2615 VSNAPI
+2615 VSNDPI

-2635 IQGIQG
+2635 IQGIQS
-2641 VDSIEQAG
+2641 VDSIDQAG
-2649 GTQAINWLNKIF
+2649 GNQAIDWLNKIF

-2672 YLESHSTKDLTTI
+2672 YLESHSIKDLTTI

-2695 IANPNFKNDATN
+2695 IANPDFKNDATN

-2728 TFASADFHERL
+2728 TFARSDFLERL

-2813 SGFHANI
+2813 SGFHGNI

-2868 NQSYRYN
+2868 NQSYRYD

-2896 IFKPQIGLAYYYI
+2896 IFKPQVGLAYYYI
-2909 GMSGL
+2909 GLSGL

>member
-6 AGLISKFISKGS
+6 ARLISKFISKGS
-18 FKLNKISKKIFK
+18 FKLSKISKKIFK
-30 LNPILKREKPLKR
+30 LNQILKCENPLKC

-50 KKPFNKNKSFL
+50 KKLSNRNKSFL
-61 KASVLLIGALGGL
+61 KVSVLLIGALGGL
-74 PHLRASECR
+74 SHLRANECR
-83 YWSWWSG
+83 YWSWSSWS
-90 YHDKIESGSNSPTHN
+90 YQDNIESGPNSPTHN
-105 SYCLFSSTQGS
+105 SYCLFSSAQGS

-131 ASFTQKFNNGTL
+131 ASFTQKFNGGTL
-143 NVGGNIRFGGTGVN
+143 NVGGNIRFGGTGIN
-157 GVNVGY
+157 GGDVGY
-163 ITGTYDAQTINFN
+163 ITGTYDAANIYLT
-176 SSRITTGNSLSDGGG
+176 SHLTTGNSYSDGGG

-199 NRITI
+199 NNITI

-209 DNSDAGAQ
+209 DNSDAGTQ
-217 HSYMNFK
+217 KSYMNFK
-224 GSNINVSGSSFTD
+224 GSNIKVSGSSFKD
-237 DTNGGFSFSG
+237 DTDGGFNFSG
-247 NNNNSAISF
+247 NNNNSTISF
-256 NKTKFNQGTYNF
+256 NQTNFNQGTYHFSNSASSSFDNSSFNQGTYHFNSAQSTFENSNFNQGTYNF
-268 TNSAN
+268 NNNA
-273 LSFNNSN
+273 SF
-280 FNQST
+280 
-285 YNFNSLQS
+285 
-293 TFNNST
+293 
-299 FNQGTYNFTD
+299 D
-309 NTSFNND
+309 ND
-316 TFNQGTYNFNTS
+316 TFNQGSYSFNTS

-344 ASLKGSVSFG
+344 ASLKGSVSFN
-354 SGAVFNLNQT
+354 SNAIFNLNQT
-364 LNANQT
+364 LNNNQT
-370 YDILTTNGTI
+370 YDILTTNGAI

-400 ISHVEVGN
+400 ISHVGVGN

-420 DETLQETFSNKSI
+420 DETLQETFNNQSI
-433 TTQFL
+433 ITQFL
-438 GDDLQAKA
+438 GDDLQQQAQQ
-446 KATYQQDLNNSQSA
+446 TYQQDLSDSQSA
-460 LSNATNDNKIA
+460 LNNAADDSKIA
-471 SADTG
+471 SNDTD
-476 YTNNQNTTIKQ
+476 YTNNQNTAIAK
-487 DAQNLEHT
+487 DAQGLENT
-495 SQQIAKDEQ
+495 NQKIQQDEQ
-504 ALQGDL
+504 ALEKDL
-510 NKLKQ
+510 AQIKQ
-515 LANSSFNEQAFNQA
+515 LANSTTGFNEQAFNTA
-529 QSKEQQDEQTLQNEE
+529 QKQEQQDEQTLQNEE
-544 NTFSSEQEGLEKAL
+544 KTFNAEQEGLKQAIQQ
-558 ANAKEQQE
+558 AQAQEQKQE
-566 QQQAQATYQQDLN
+566 QQQAQQTYQQDLSD
-579 NSQSALSNATN
+579 SQSTLNNAAS
-590 DNKIASADTDYT
+590 DSKIANSDTDYT
-602 KNQNTAIKQDAQ
+602 KNKNTAIATDAQ
-614 NLENTSQQITQDQ
+614 NLENTNQQIAQD
-627 KDLEQDLDKL
+627 EQALQGDLDKL
-637 QQLANSKTGF
+637 KQLANSTTGF
-647 NEQAFNQA
+647 SEQAFNQA
-655 QSTEQQDEQT
+655 QKQEQQDEQT
-665 LQNEEETF
+665 LQNDEKTF
-673 SSEQEGLEKALANAK
+673 NNEQEGLKQAIANAK
-688 HTSPTPT
+688 PTSPTPTPT
-695 KHTAQNNPPNKVSPP
+695 KHTAPNTPPNKVPPTPP
-710 TQNLPTTNVWNGVYN
+710 TQNLPTTNVWSGVYWL
-725 FQNQTYSKK
+725 QNKTYSNK
-734 GIYYI
+734 GVYYI

-752 TLSTYGYLDWFT
+752 TLSTY
-764 LKNKFSVNANNGT
+764 
-777 LIIGNNTES
+777 
-786 ANTKG
+786 
-791 LIWIGDDKGLVYYNT
+791 
-806 GTFNAAN
+806 
-813 IYLTSNLKTGNGFS
+813 
-827 GEGATLNFNAT
+827 
-838 NRITIN
+838 
-844 QASFDNSDAGAQ
+844 
-856 HSYMNFKGSNINV
+856 
-869 SGSSFTD
+869 
-876 DTNGGFSFS
+876 
-885 GNNNNSAISFN
+885 
-896 KTKFNQGTYNFTNSA
+896 
-911 NLSFNNSNFNQSTY
+911 
-925 NFNSLQSTFN
+925 
-935 NSTFNQGTYN
+935 
-945 FTDNTSFNN
+945 
-954 DTFNQGTYNFNTSKV
+954 
-969 SFSGANTLNSSSPF
+969 
-983 ASLKGSVSFGSGAVF
+983 
-998 NLNQTLNANQ
+998 
-1008 TYDILTTNGT
+1008 
-1018 IQYGVYQSYLWD
+1018 
-1030 LINYKG
+1030 
-1036 DKAISHVEVG
+1036 
-1046 NNTYDVT
+1046 
-1053 FDINGQDETLQETF
+1053 
-1067 SNKSITTQ
+1067 
-1075 FLGDDLQAKAKATY
+1075 
-1089 QQDLNNSQSALSNAT
+1089 
-1104 NDNKIASADTGYTNN
+1104 
-1119 QNTTIKQDAQ
+1119 
-1129 NLEHTSQQI
+1129 
-1138 AKDEQALQGDLNK
+1138 
-1151 LKQLANSS
+1151 
-1159 FNEQAFNQAQS
+1159 
-1170 KEQQDEQTLQNE
+1170 
-1182 EETFSS
+1182 
-1188 EQEGLEKALANA
+1188 
-1200 KPASPTPTPTPTPT
+1200 
-1214 PSPTPNPTPTKH
+1214 
-1226 TAPNKVPPTPP
+1226 
-1237 TQNLPTTNVWNGVY
+1237 
-1251 WLQNQTYSQKGV
+1251 
-1263 YYIDPNLS
+1263 
-1271 GQSGQSANTLSTY
+1271 
-1284 TANLLGRSF
+1284 TANLFGRSF

-1321 GGFGYIIGTFNAAN
+1321 GGFGYITGTFNAAN

-1345 EGVSG
+1345 EGVSN

-1386 ASQHSYAT
+1386 ASQHSYAA
-1394 FDATNNISVTNSSF
+1394 FDALNNISVTNSSF
-1408 SDMTWGKFSFNAKN
+1408 SDMTWGKFSFSAKN
-1422 ISFSNASFSGFTNPG
+1422 ISFSNTSFSGFTNPG
-1437 GSSVISANAAN
+1437 GSSAISANASN
-1448 SLSFNNSRL
+1448 SLSFINSRL
-1457 NGGAVYNLWA
+1457 NGGAVYNLQA

-1527 NKSQTAFKNSLTL
+1527 NKSQAAFKNSLTL

-1546 SLDNQSVLNASGA
+1546 SLDNQSVLNANGA

-1570 YNGSQATFNSLFF
+1570 YNGSQAAFSSLFF
-1583 NGATLSLNANSK
+1583 NGGTLSLNASSK
-1595 LNASSA
+1595 LNASNA

-1616 SVSNASSLNA
+1616 SANNTSSLNA

-1633 SQATFGGNTT
+1633 SQADFGGNTT
-1643 IDAASFNFDSASSLS
+1643 IDTASFNFDSASSLN

-1665 GALNFNGYAPSLSKA
+1665 GALNFNGYAPSLTKA
-1680 LMSVSGQFVLGNNG
+1680 LMNVSGQFVLGNNG

-1824 LTSNIKGL
+1824 LTSSIKGL
-1832 FTPKGSQTPQTPGT
+1832 FIPKGSQTPQTPGT

-1857 NIYNKGFSSGNL
+1857 NIYNKGFSSENL

-1883 KEMIET
+1883 KEMIES
-1889 NQLDNITSINEVLQL
+1889 NQLDNITNINEVLRL
-1904 LDRIKITPAQKQ
+1904 LDKIKITQTQKQ

-1930 QTFSNG
+1930 QTFNNG
-1936 NLVIGATQDHV
+1936 NLVIGATQDNV

-1955 FGGNGYSSPCA
+1955 FGGNGYSSPCM

-2000 KSIYITGTLGSGNAF
+2000 ESIYITGTVGSGNAF

-2021 DITFQSAN
+2021 DVTFQSAN

-2068 SQMAME
+2068 SQVAME

-2082 GNFVENALIPLSKEL
+2082 GNFIENALSPLSKEL
-2097 PSSLQNETLGQ
+2097 PASLQDETLGQ
-2108 LIGQNNLDNLLNN
+2108 LIGQNNLDDLLNN

-2173 MDASELSSI
+2173 IDASELSSI
-2182 LSVILKDI
+2182 LSVVLKDI

-2209 DEFLG
+2209 NEFLG

-2238 GLSGIYNQGLGS
+2238 GLSGVYNQGLGS

-2262 NDLGA
+2262 NDLGT

-2336 GVSNIN
+2336 DVSNIN

-2368 CINLANCPTT
+2368 CVNLANCPTT

-2391 NESLSVR
+2391 NESLSVH

-2404 LGVIASNGAIDL
+2404 LGAITSNGAIDL
-2416 SQVKNNSVIGTLNLN
+2416 SQVTNNSVIGTLNLN
-2431 ENATLQ
+2431 ENAALQ
-2437 ANNLTIA
+2437 ANNLTIT

-2459 DFTLNQQATLST
+2459 NFTLNQQATLST

-2491 LSHSVS
+2491 LSHSAS
-2497 HAIINAQGIATIMTN
+2497 HAIINAQGTATIMAN
-2512 YNNPLIQF
+2512 NNNPLIQF
-2520 NTSSKETGAY
+2520 NTSSKETGTY

-2544 DQITGGSSLD
+2544 NQITGGSSLD
-2554 NYLKLYTLINI
+2554 NYLKLYALIDI
-2565 NGKHMVMTD
+2565 NGKHMVMTG
-2574 NGLTYNGQAVSIKD
+2574 NGLTYNGQAVNIKD
-2588 GGLIV
+2588 GGLVV

-2615 VSNAPI
+2615 VSNDPI

-2635 IQGIQG
+2635 IQGTQG
-2641 VDSIEQAG
+2641 VDSIDQAG
-2649 GTQAINWLNKIF
+2649 GNQAINWLNKIF

-2695 IANPNFKNDATN
+2695 IANPDFKNDATN

-2813 SGFHANI
+2813 SGFHGNI

-2868 NQSYRYN
+2868 NQSYKYD

-2909 GMSGL
+2909 GLSSL

>member
-6 AGLISKFISKGS
+6 ARLISKFISKGS
-18 FKLNKISKKIFK
+18 FKLNKISKRIFT
-30 LNPILKREKPLKR
+30 LNQILKREKPLKC
-43 HKKTKSI
+43 HKKALKPI
-50 KKPFNKNKSFL
+50 KNLSNRNKSFL

-74 PHLRASECR
+74 SHLRANECR
-83 YWSWWSG
+83 YWSWSSWS
-90 YHDKIESGSNSPTHN
+90 YQDNIESGPNSPTHN
-105 SYCLFSSTQGS
+105 SYCLFSSAQGS

-143 NVGGNIRFGGTGVN
+143 DIEGNIRFGGTGIN
-157 GVNVGY
+157 GGDVGY
-163 ITGTYDAQTINFN
+163 ITGTYDATNIYLT
-176 SSRITTGNSLSDGGG
+176 SHLATGNSYSDGGG
-191 ATLNFNAT
+191 ATLNFNAA
-199 NRITI
+199 NNITI

-209 DNSDAGAQ
+209 DNNDAGTQ

-237 DTNGGFSFSG
+237 DTDGGFSFSG

-256 NKTKFNQGTYNF
+256 NQTNFNQGTYHFSNSASSSFDNSNFNQGTYNF
-268 TNSAN
+268 NSVQSA
-273 LSFNNSN
+273 FNNSA
-280 FNQST
+280 
-285 YNFNSLQS
+285 
-293 TFNNST
+293 
-299 FNQGTYNFTD
+299 FNQGTYDFND

-316 TFNQGTYNFNTS
+316 TFNQGTYSFNTS

-334 ANTLNSSSPF
+334 INILNSSSPF

-354 SGAVFNLNQT
+354 SDAVFNLNQT
-364 LNANQT
+364 LNSNQT
-370 YDILTTNGTI
+370 YDILTTNGAI

-420 DETLQETFSNKSI
+420 DETLQETFNKQSI
-433 TTQFL
+433 ITQFL
-438 GDDLQAKA
+438 GDDLQQQAQK
-446 KATYQQDLNNSQSA
+446 TYQEDVANSQNALNNVTS
-460 LSNATNDNKIA
+460 DNTIA
-471 SADTG
+471 SNDTS
-476 YTNNQNTTIKQ
+476 YTQSKNPTIAK
-487 DAQNLEHT
+487 DAQGLENT
-495 SQQIAKDEQ
+495 NQKIQQDEQ
-504 ALQGDL
+504 ALEKDL
-510 NKLKQ
+510 AQIKQ
-515 LANSSFNEQAFNQA
+515 LANSTTGFNEQAFNQA
-529 QSKEQQDEQTLQNEE
+529 QKQEQQDEQTLQNDEKTFNTEQEGLEQAIQQAQAQEQEQQQAQKTYQQDWSNSQSALNNAANDNKIANSDTDYTKSSNPTINKDAQNLEHTNQQIAQDEQALQGDLDKLQQLANSTTGFNEQAFNTAQKQEQQDEQTLQNEE
-544 NTFSSEQEGLEKAL
+544 KTFNAEQEGLK
-558 ANAKEQQE
+558 
-566 QQQAQATYQQDLN
+566 QA
-579 NSQSALSNATN
+579 
-590 DNKIASADTDYT
+590 I
-602 KNQNTAIKQDAQ
+602 
-614 NLENTSQQITQDQ
+614 
-627 KDLEQDLDKL
+627 
-637 QQLANSKTGF
+637 
-647 NEQAFNQA
+647 
-655 QSTEQQDEQT
+655 
-665 LQNEEETF
+665 
-673 SSEQEGLEKALANAK
+673 
-688 HTSPTPT
+688 
-695 KHTAQNNPPNKVSPP
+695 
-710 TQNLPTTNVWNGVYN
+710 
-725 FQNQTYSKK
+725 
-734 GIYYI
+734 
-739 DPNLSG
+739 
-745 QSGQSGN
+745 
-752 TLSTYGYLDWFT
+752 
-764 LKNKFSVNANNGT
+764 
-777 LIIGNNTES
+777 
-786 ANTKG
+786 
-791 LIWIGDDKGLVYYNT
+791 
-806 GTFNAAN
+806 
-813 IYLTSNLKTGNGFS
+813 
-827 GEGATLNFNAT
+827 
-838 NRITIN
+838 
-844 QASFDNSDAGAQ
+844 
-856 HSYMNFKGSNINV
+856 
-869 SGSSFTD
+869 
-876 DTNGGFSFS
+876 
-885 GNNNNSAISFN
+885 
-896 KTKFNQGTYNFTNSA
+896 
-911 NLSFNNSNFNQSTY
+911 
-925 NFNSLQSTFN
+925 
-935 NSTFNQGTYN
+935 
-945 FTDNTSFNN
+945 
-954 DTFNQGTYNFNTSKV
+954 
-969 SFSGANTLNSSSPF
+969 
-983 ASLKGSVSFGSGAVF
+983 
-998 NLNQTLNANQ
+998 
-1008 TYDILTTNGT
+1008 
-1018 IQYGVYQSYLWD
+1018 
-1030 LINYKG
+1030 
-1036 DKAISHVEVG
+1036 
-1046 NNTYDVT
+1046 
-1053 FDINGQDETLQETF
+1053 
-1067 SNKSITTQ
+1067 
-1075 FLGDDLQAKAKATY
+1075 
-1089 QQDLNNSQSALSNAT
+1089 
-1104 NDNKIASADTGYTNN
+1104 
-1119 QNTTIKQDAQ
+1119 
-1129 NLEHTSQQI
+1129 
-1138 AKDEQALQGDLNK
+1138 
-1151 LKQLANSS
+1151 
-1159 FNEQAFNQAQS
+1159 
-1170 KEQQDEQTLQNE
+1170 
-1182 EETFSS
+1182 
-1188 EQEGLEKALANA
+1188 ANA
-1200 KPASPTPTPTPTPT
+1200 KPASPTP
-1214 PSPTPNPTPTKH
+1214 SPTPTPTKH
-1226 TAPNKVPPTPP
+1226 TAPNTPPNKAPPTPP

-1251 WLQNQTYSQKGV
+1251 NLENKTYSNKGV

-1284 TANLLGRSF
+1284 TANLFGRSF

-1321 GGFGYIIGTFNAAN
+1321 GGFGYITGTFNAAN

-1345 EGVSG
+1345 EGVSN

-1394 FDATNNISVTNSSF
+1394 FDAVNNISVTNSSF
-1408 SDMTWGKFSFNAKN
+1408 SDMTWGKFSFSAKN

-1437 GSSVISANAAN
+1437 GSSTISANAAN
-1448 SLSFNNSRL
+1448 SLSFVNSRL
-1457 NGGAVYNLWA
+1457 NGGAVYNLQA

-1481 LYSRGTSNFNA
+1481 LHSRGTSNFNA
-1492 TTQLLGNTS
+1492 TTQLLGNTN

-1527 NKSQTAFKNSLTL
+1527 NKSQAAFKNSLTL

-1546 SLDNQSVLNASGA
+1546 SLDNQSVLNANGT

-1583 NGATLSLNANSK
+1583 NGGTLSLNASSK
-1595 LNASSA
+1595 LNASNA

-1616 SVSNASSLNA
+1616 SANNTSSLNA

-1633 SQATFGGNTT
+1633 SQADFGGNTT
-1643 IDAASFNFDSASSLS
+1643 IDTASFNFDSTSSLN

-1665 GALNFNGYAPSLSKA
+1665 GALNFNGYAPSLTKA

-1832 FTPKGSQTPQTPGT
+1832 FTPKGSQTPQAPGT

-1857 NIYNKGFSSGNL
+1857 NIYNKGFSSENL

-1883 KEMIET
+1883 KEMIES
-1889 NQLDNITSINEVLQL
+1889 NQLDNITNINEVLQL
-1904 LDRIKITPAQKQ
+1904 LDKIKITQVQKQ

-1936 NLVIGATQDHV
+1936 NLVIGATQDNV

-1955 FGGNGYSSPCA
+1955 FGGNGYSSPCM

-2021 DITFQSAN
+2021 DVTFQSAN

-2051 QEGIDKIFNQGN
+2051 QKGIDKIFNQGN

-2068 SQMAME
+2068 SQVAME

-2082 GNFVENALIPLSKEL
+2082 GNFIENALSPLSKEL
-2097 PSSLQNETLGQ
+2097 PASLQDETLGQ
-2108 LIGQNNLDNLLNN
+2108 LIGQNNLDDLLNN

-2161 DDKGLLNFIGGY
+2161 DDERLLNFIGGY

-2182 LSVILKDI
+2182 LSVVLKDI
-2190 TNPPTSLQ
+2190 TNPPASLQ

-2209 DEFLG
+2209 NEFLG

-2230 INNIISQG
+2230 INNVISQG
-2238 GLSGIYNQGLGS
+2238 GLSGVYNQGLGS

-2281 YFNFLSNGYVF
+2281 YFNFLSDGYVF

-2368 CINLANCPTT
+2368 CVNLANCPTT
-2378 KNSSSTNSSVTPT
+2378 KNSSSTNPSVTPT

-2404 LGVIASNGAIDL
+2404 LGAITSNGAIDL

-2437 ANNLTIA
+2437 ANNLTIT

-2459 DFTLNQQATLST
+2459 NFTLNQQATLST
-2471 NASGLNVMGNFNSYG
+2471 NASGLNVMGDFNSYG

-2497 HAIINAQGIATIMTN
+2497 HAIINAQGSATIMAN
-2512 YNNPLIQF
+2512 DNNPLIQF
-2520 NTSSKETGAY
+2520 NTSSKEVGTY

-2544 DQITGGSSLD
+2544 NQITGGSSLD
-2554 NYLKLYTLINI
+2554 NYLKLYTLIDI

-2574 NGLTYNGQAVSIKD
+2574 NGLTYNGQAVNIKD
-2588 GGLIV
+2588 GGLVV

-2615 VSNAPI
+2615 VSNDPI

-2635 IQGIQG
+2635 IQGVQG
-2641 VDSIEQAG
+2641 VDSIDQAG
-2649 GTQAINWLNKIF
+2649 GNQAINWLNKIF

-2695 IANPNFKNDATN
+2695 IANPDFKNDATN

-2728 TFASADFHERL
+2728 TFARSDFLERL

-2813 SGFHANI
+2813 SGFHGNI

-2868 NQSYRYN
+2868 NQSYRYD

-2896 IFKPQIGLAYYYI
+2896 IFKPQVGLAYYYI
-2909 GMSGL
+2909 GLSGL

>member
-6 AGLISKFISKGS
+6 ARLISRFISKGS

-30 LNPILKREKPLKR
+30 LNQILKCEKPLKR

-50 KKPFNKNKSFL
+50 KNPFNKNKSFL
-61 KASVLLIGALGGL
+61 KASILLIGALGGL
-74 PHLRASECR
+74 SHIRANECR
-83 YWSWWSG
+83 YWSWSSWG
-90 YHDKIESGSNSPTHN
+90 YHDNIESGPNSPTHN
-105 SYCLFSSTQGS
+105 SYCLFSSIQDS

-143 NVGGNIRFGGTGVN
+143 DIGGNIRFGGTGIN
-157 GVNVGY
+157 GGDVGY

-176 SSRITTGNSLSDGGG
+176 SSHLTTGNSYSDGGG

-199 NRITI
+199 NNLTI

-209 DNSDAGAQ
+209 DNSDAGTQ
-217 HSYMNFK
+217 KSYMNFK
-224 GSNINVSGSSFTD
+224 GSNIKVSGSSFTD
-237 DTNGGFSFSG
+237 DTDGGFNFSG
-247 NNNNSAISF
+247 SNNNSVISF
-256 NKTKFNQGTYNF
+256 NQTSFNQGAYSFSNSTTLSFDNSSFNQGSYHF
-268 TNSAN
+268 NSAQ
-273 LSFNNSN
+273 SAFNNSA
-280 FNQST
+280 
-285 YNFNSLQS
+285 
-293 TFNNST
+293 
-299 FNQGTYNFTD
+299 
-309 NTSFNND
+309 
-316 TFNQGTYNFNTS
+316 FNQGTYNFNGNASFDNDTFNQGSYSFNTS
-328 KVSFSG
+328 KVSFLG

-354 SGAVFNLNQT
+354 SGAIFNLNQT

-370 YDILTTNGTI
+370 YDILTTNGAI

-420 DETLQETFSNKSI
+420 DETLQETFNNQSI
-433 TTQFL
+433 ITQFL
-438 GDDLQAKA
+438 GDDLQQQAQK
-446 KATYQQDLNNSQSA
+446 TYQQDLSDSQSA
-460 LSNATNDNKIA
+460 LNNAASDNKIA
-471 SADTG
+471 NSDTD
-476 YTNNQNTTIKQ
+476 YTKNKNTAIAT
-487 DAQNLEHT
+487 DAQNLENT
-495 SQQIAKDEQ
+495 NQQIAQDEQ
-504 ALQGDL
+504 ALEKDL
-510 NKLKQ
+510 AQIKQ
-515 LANSSFNEQAFNQA
+515 LANSTTGFNEQAFNQA
-529 QSKEQQDEQTLQNEE
+529 QSKEQQDEQTLQNDE
-544 NTFSSEQEGLEKAL
+544 NAFNTEQDSLNKAIQQ
-558 ANAKEQQE
+558 AQAQQQKQE
-566 QQQAQATYQQDLN
+566 QQQAQQTYQEDVTNSQTALN
-579 NSQSALSNATN
+579 NATS
-590 DNKIASADTDYT
+590 DNKIANSDTDYT
-602 KNQNTAIKQDAQ
+602 QSKNTTVAKDAQ
-614 NLENTSQQITQDQ
+614 GLENTNQQIAQD
-627 KDLEQDLDKL
+627 EQALQGDLDKL
-637 QQLANSKTGF
+637 KQLANSTTGF

-655 QSTEQQDEQT
+655 QKQEQQDEQT
-665 LQNEEETF
+665 LQNDENAFNT
-673 SSEQEGLEKALANAK
+673 EQEGLKQAIANDK
-688 HTSPTPT
+688 HANPTPSPTPTPT
-695 KHTAQNNPPNKVSPP
+695 KHTAPN
-710 TQNLPTTNVWNGVYN
+710 
-725 FQNQTYSKK
+725 
-734 GIYYI
+734 
-739 DPNLSG
+739 
-745 QSGQSGN
+745 
-752 TLSTYGYLDWFT
+752 
-764 LKNKFSVNANNGT
+764 
-777 LIIGNNTES
+777 
-786 ANTKG
+786 
-791 LIWIGDDKGLVYYNT
+791 
-806 GTFNAAN
+806 
-813 IYLTSNLKTGNGFS
+813 
-827 GEGATLNFNAT
+827 
-838 NRITIN
+838 
-844 QASFDNSDAGAQ
+844 
-856 HSYMNFKGSNINV
+856 
-869 SGSSFTD
+869 
-876 DTNGGFSFS
+876 
-885 GNNNNSAISFN
+885 
-896 KTKFNQGTYNFTNSA
+896 
-911 NLSFNNSNFNQSTY
+911 
-925 NFNSLQSTFN
+925 
-935 NSTFNQGTYN
+935 
-945 FTDNTSFNN
+945 
-954 DTFNQGTYNFNTSKV
+954 
-969 SFSGANTLNSSSPF
+969 
-983 ASLKGSVSFGSGAVF
+983 
-998 NLNQTLNANQ
+998 
-1008 TYDILTTNGT
+1008 
-1018 IQYGVYQSYLWD
+1018 
-1030 LINYKG
+1030 
-1036 DKAISHVEVG
+1036 
-1046 NNTYDVT
+1046 
-1053 FDINGQDETLQETF
+1053 
-1067 SNKSITTQ
+1067 
-1075 FLGDDLQAKAKATY
+1075 
-1089 QQDLNNSQSALSNAT
+1089 
-1104 NDNKIASADTGYTNN
+1104 
-1119 QNTTIKQDAQ
+1119 
-1129 NLEHTSQQI
+1129 
-1138 AKDEQALQGDLNK
+1138 
-1151 LKQLANSS
+1151 
-1159 FNEQAFNQAQS
+1159 
-1170 KEQQDEQTLQNE
+1170 
-1182 EETFSS
+1182 
-1188 EQEGLEKALANA
+1188 
-1200 KPASPTPTPTPTPT
+1200 TP
-1214 PSPTPNPTPTKH
+1214 
-1226 TAPNKVPPTPP
+1226 PNKVPPTPP

-1251 WLQNQTYSQKGV
+1251 NLQNQTYSNKGV

-1271 GQSGQSANTLSTY
+1271 GQSGQSGNTLSTY
-1284 TANLLGRSF
+1284 TANLFGRSF

-1321 GGFGYIIGTFNAAN
+1321 GGFGYITGTFNAAN

-1345 EGVSG
+1345 EGVSN
-1350 SDGGGANITFKASD
+1350 SDGGGASITFKASD

-1394 FDATNNISVTNSSF
+1394 FDALNNISVTNSSF
-1408 SDMTWGKFSFNAKN
+1408 SDMTWGKFSFSAKN

-1437 GSSVISANAAN
+1437 GSSVISANASN
-1448 SLSFNNSRL
+1448 SLSFVNSRL
-1457 NGGAVYNLWA
+1457 NGGAIYNLQA

-1527 NKSQTAFKNSLTL
+1527 NKSQAAFKNSLTL

-1546 SLDNQSVLNASGA
+1546 SLDNQSVLNANGA

-1570 YNGSQATFNSLFF
+1570 YNGSQATFKSLFF
-1583 NGATLSLNANSK
+1583 NGGTLSLNASSK

-1616 SVSNASSLNA
+1616 SANNTSSLNA

-1633 SQATFGGNTT
+1633 SQADFGGNTT
-1643 IDAASFNFDSASSLS
+1643 IDTASFNFDSASSLS

-1665 GALNFNGYAPSLSKA
+1665 GALNFNGYTPSLTKA

-1744 TYSDNNNIQTWS
+1744 TYSGNNNIQTWS

-1857 NIYNKGFSSGNL
+1857 NIYNKGFSSENL
-1869 KTLLGILSQNSATL
+1869 KTLLGIFSQNSAAL
-1883 KEMIET
+1883 KEMIES
-1889 NQLDNITSINEVLQL
+1889 NQLDNITNINEVLQL
-1904 LDRIKITPAQKQ
+1904 LDKIKITQAQKQ

-1930 QTFSNG
+1930 QTFNNG
-1936 NLVIGATQDHV
+1936 NLIIGATQDNV
-1947 TNSTSSIW
+1947 TNFTSSIW

-2000 KSIYITGTLGSGNAF
+2000 KSIYITGTIGSGNAF

-2021 DITFQSAN
+2021 DVTFQSAN

-2051 QEGIDKIFNQGN
+2051 QKGINEIFNQGN

-2068 SQMAME
+2068 SQVAME

-2082 GNFVENALIPLSKEL
+2082 GNFIENALSPLSKEL
-2097 PSSLQNETLGQ
+2097 PASLQDETLGQ
-2108 LIGQNNLDNLLNN
+2108 LIGQNNLDDLLNN
-2121 SGVMNAIQNIISKK
+2121 SGVMNEIQNIISKK

-2173 MDASELSSI
+2173 IDASELSSI
-2182 LSVILKDI
+2182 LSVVLKDI

-2209 DEFLG
+2209 NEFLG

-2238 GLSGIYNQGLGS
+2238 GLSGVYNQGLGS

-2336 GVSNIN
+2336 DVSNIN

-2368 CINLANCPTT
+2368 CVNLANCPTT

-2404 LGVIASNGAIDL
+2404 LGAIASNGAIDL

-2437 ANNLTIA
+2437 ANNLTIT

-2459 DFTLNQQATLST
+2459 NFTLNQQATLST
-2471 NASGLNVMGNFNSYG
+2471 NANGLNVMGNFNSYG

-2497 HAIINAQGIATIMTN
+2497 HAIINAQGNATIMAN
-2512 YNNPLIQF
+2512 DNNPLIQF
-2520 NTSSKETGAY
+2520 NAYSKETGTY

-2554 NYLKLYTLINI
+2554 NYLKLYTLIDI

-2574 NGLTYNGQAVSIKD
+2574 NGLTYNGQAVNIKD
-2588 GGLIV
+2588 GGLVV

-2615 VSNAPI
+2615 VSNDPI

-2635 IQGIQG
+2635 IQGVQS
-2641 VDSIEQAG
+2641 VDSIDQVG
-2649 GTQAINWLNKIF
+2649 GSQAINWLNKIF

-2672 YLESHSTKDLTTI
+2672 YLESHSAKDLTTI

-2695 IANPNFKNDATN
+2695 IANPDFKNDATN

-2754 MDVILKYS
+2754 MDLILKYS

-2813 SGFHANI
+2813 SGFHGNI

-2868 NQSYRYN
+2868 NQSYRYD

-2896 IFKPQIGLAYYYI
+2896 IFKPQVGLAYYYI
-2909 GMSGL
+2909 GLSGL

>member
-18 FKLNKISKKIFK
+18 FKLNKISKKIFE
-30 LNPILKREKPLKR
+30 LNLILKREKPLS

-74 PHLRASECR
+74 SHLRASECR
-83 YWSWWSG
+83 YWSWSSWS
-90 YHDKIESGSNSPTHN
+90 YHDNIESGSNSPTHN

-116 GTYYLNTLTTYSAGG
+116 GTYYLNTLTTYSPGG

-143 NVGGNIRFGGTGVN
+143 DVGGNIRFGGTGVN
-157 GVNVGY
+157 GGNLGY
-163 ITGTYDAQTINFN
+163 ITGTYDAQTINFD
-176 SSRITTGNSLSDGGG
+176 SSRITTGNSFSTGGG
-191 ATLNFNAT
+191 TTLNFNAT
-199 NRITI
+199 NHITI

-209 DNSDAGAQ
+209 DNSDAGTQ
-217 HSYMNFK
+217 HSYMNFS
-224 GSNINVSGSSFTD
+224 GSNINVSASSFTD
-237 DTNGGFSFSG
+237 DTNGGFSFSANG
-247 NNNNSAISF
+247 TNSNLSFNQTSFNQGTYKFTNSANLNFNNSA
-256 NKTKFNQGTYNF
+256 FNQGTYNF
-268 TNSAN
+268 NSAQ
-273 LSFNNSN
+273 SVFENSN
-280 FNQST
+280 
-285 YNFNSLQS
+285 
-293 TFNNST
+293 

-309 NTSFNND
+309 NTALNFNND
-316 TFNQGTYNFNTS
+316 TFNQGAYSFNAS

-354 SGAVFNLNQT
+354 SGAIFNLNQT
-364 LNANQT
+364 LNTNQT
-370 YDILTTNGTI
+370 YDILTTNKTI

-400 ISHVEVGN
+400 ISHVEVGS

-420 DETLQETFSNKSI
+420 DETLQETFNNQSI

-438 GDDLQAKA
+438 GDDLQVKA
-446 KATYQQDLNNSQSA
+446 QATYQQDLSNSQSA
-460 LSNATNDNKIA
+460 LNNATSDNKIA
-471 SADTG
+471 SSDTG
-476 YTNNQNTTIKQ
+476 YTNNQNTTIKK
-487 DAQNLEHT
+487 DAQ
-495 SQQIAKDEQ
+495 S
-504 ALQGDL
+504 
-510 NKLKQ
+510 
-515 LANSSFNEQAFNQA
+515 
-529 QSKEQQDEQTLQNEE
+529 
-544 NTFSSEQEGLEKAL
+544 
-558 ANAKEQQE
+558 
-566 QQQAQATYQQDLN
+566 
-579 NSQSALSNATN
+579 
-590 DNKIASADTDYT
+590 
-602 KNQNTAIKQDAQ
+602 
-614 NLENTSQQITQDQ
+614 LENTDQTIQQDKQAL
-627 KDLEQDLDKL
+627 KEDLDKL
-637 QQLANSKTGF
+637 QQLANTTTGF
-647 NEQAFNQA
+647 NQQAFKNA

-665 LQNEEETF
+665 LQENENTF
-673 SSEQEGLEKALANAK
+673 NSEQEGLEKAIVNVK
-688 HTSPTPT
+688 PTSPTPSPTPTPT
-695 KHTAQNNPPNKVSPP
+695 KHTAPN
-710 TQNLPTTNVWNGVYN
+710 
-725 FQNQTYSKK
+725 
-734 GIYYI
+734 
-739 DPNLSG
+739 
-745 QSGQSGN
+745 
-752 TLSTYGYLDWFT
+752 
-764 LKNKFSVNANNGT
+764 
-777 LIIGNNTES
+777 
-786 ANTKG
+786 
-791 LIWIGDDKGLVYYNT
+791 
-806 GTFNAAN
+806 
-813 IYLTSNLKTGNGFS
+813 
-827 GEGATLNFNAT
+827 
-838 NRITIN
+838 
-844 QASFDNSDAGAQ
+844 
-856 HSYMNFKGSNINV
+856 
-869 SGSSFTD
+869 
-876 DTNGGFSFS
+876 
-885 GNNNNSAISFN
+885 
-896 KTKFNQGTYNFTNSA
+896 
-911 NLSFNNSNFNQSTY
+911 
-925 NFNSLQSTFN
+925 
-935 NSTFNQGTYN
+935 
-945 FTDNTSFNN
+945 
-954 DTFNQGTYNFNTSKV
+954 
-969 SFSGANTLNSSSPF
+969 
-983 ASLKGSVSFGSGAVF
+983 
-998 NLNQTLNANQ
+998 
-1008 TYDILTTNGT
+1008 
-1018 IQYGVYQSYLWD
+1018 
-1030 LINYKG
+1030 
-1036 DKAISHVEVG
+1036 
-1046 NNTYDVT
+1046 
-1053 FDINGQDETLQETF
+1053 
-1067 SNKSITTQ
+1067 
-1075 FLGDDLQAKAKATY
+1075 
-1089 QQDLNNSQSALSNAT
+1089 
-1104 NDNKIASADTGYTNN
+1104 
-1119 QNTTIKQDAQ
+1119 
-1129 NLEHTSQQI
+1129 
-1138 AKDEQALQGDLNK
+1138 
-1151 LKQLANSS
+1151 
-1159 FNEQAFNQAQS
+1159 
-1170 KEQQDEQTLQNE
+1170 
-1182 EETFSS
+1182 
-1188 EQEGLEKALANA
+1188 
-1200 KPASPTPTPTPTPT
+1200 TP
-1214 PSPTPNPTPTKH
+1214 
-1226 TAPNKVPPTPP
+1226 PNKVPPTPP

-1251 WLQNQTYSQKGV
+1251 NLQNQTYSQKGI

-1271 GQSGQSANTLSTY
+1271 GQNGQSTNTLSTY
-1284 TANLLGRSF
+1284 TANLFGRSF

-1321 GGFGYIIGTFNAAN
+1321 GGFGYITGTFNAAN

-1378 VTKMIQTG
+1378 VTKMIQTR

-1394 FDATNNISVTNSSF
+1394 FDATNNISVTNSNF

-1527 NKSQTAFKNSLTL
+1527 NKSQAAFKNSLTL

-1546 SLDNQSVLNASGA
+1546 SLDNQSVLNANGA

-1583 NGATLSLNANSK
+1583 NGGILSLNANSK
-1595 LNASSA
+1595 LSASSA

-1616 SVSNASSLNA
+1616 SASNTSSLNA

-1633 SQATFGGNTT
+1633 SQADFGGNTT

-1680 LMSVSGQFVLGNNG
+1680 LMSVSGQFVLGDNG

-1744 TYSDNNNIQTWS
+1744 TYSGNNNIQTWS

-1869 KTLLGILSQNSATL
+1869 KTLLGILSQNSSTL
-1883 KEMIET
+1883 KEMIES

-1904 LDRIKITPAQKQ
+1904 LDEIKITPAQKQ
-1916 ALLETINHLTDNIN
+1916 AFLETINHLTDNIN

-1936 NLVIGATQDHV
+1936 NLVIGATQDNV

-1955 FGGNGYSSPCA
+1955 FGGNGYSSPCT

-2021 DITFQSAN
+2021 DVTFQSAN

-2068 SQMAME
+2068 SQVAME

-2082 GNFVENALIPLSKEL
+2082 GNFVENALSPLSKEL
-2097 PSSLQNETLGQ
+2097 PTSLQNETLGQ

-2121 SGVMNAIQNIISKK
+2121 SGVMNEIQNIISKK

-2161 DDKGLLNFIGGY
+2161 DDRGLLNFIGGY

-2209 DEFLG
+2209 NEFLG

-2222 SQGLVSNI
+2222 GQGLVSNI

-2238 GLSGIYNQGLGS
+2238 GLSGVYNQGLGS
-2250 VLPPSLQNALKE
+2250 VLPLSLQNALKE

-2314 IFNGDNT
+2314 IFNGDNM

-2437 ANNLTIA
+2437 ANNLTIT

-2459 DFTLNQQATLST
+2459 NFTLNQQATLST

-2491 LSHSVS
+2491 LSHSAS
-2497 HAIINAQGIATIMTN
+2497 HAIINAQGTATIMAN
-2512 YNNPLIQF
+2512 NNNPLIQF
-2520 NTSSKETGAY
+2520 NASSKETGAY

-2535 AKAIYYGYN
+2535 AKAIYYGHN
-2544 DQITGGSSLD
+2544 GQITGGNSLAD
-2554 NYLKLYTLINI
+2554 YLKLYTLIDI
-2565 NGKHMVMTD
+2565 NGKRMVMTD
-2574 NGLTYNGQAVSIKD
+2574 NGLTYNGQAVNIKD

-2615 VSNAPI
+2615 VSNDPI

-2635 IQGIQG
+2635 IQGTQG

-2649 GTQAINWLNKIF
+2649 GAQAINWLNKIF

-2728 TFASADFHERL
+2728 TFVSADFHERL

-2792 NVGYDRFIKGV
+2792 NIGYDRFIKGV

-2868 NQSYRYN
+2868 NQSYKYN

-2909 GMSGL
+2909 GLSGL

>member
-6 AGLISKFISKGS
+6 VGLISKFISKGS

-30 LNPILKREKPLKR
+30 LNQILKREKPLKR
-43 HKKTKSI
+43 HEKTKSI

-74 PHLRASECR
+74 SHLRANECR
-83 YWSWWSG
+83 YWSWSSWG
-90 YHDKIESGSNSPTHN
+90 YHDNIESGSNSPTHN
-105 SYCLFSSTQGS
+105 SYCLFNSAQGS
-116 GTYYLNTLTTYSAGG
+116 GTYYLNTLTTYSPGG

-157 GVNVGY
+157 GGNVGY

-176 SSRITTGNSLSDGGG
+176 SSRITTGNSFSTGGG
-191 ATLNFNAT
+191 ATLNFNAA

-209 DNSDAGAQ
+209 DNNDAGTQ
-217 HSYMNFK
+217 HSYMNFS
-224 GSNINVSGSSFTD
+224 GSNINVSASSFTD

-247 NNNNSAISF
+247 NGTNSNLSF
-256 NKTKFNQGTYNF
+256 NKTSFNQGAYKF

-273 LSFNNSN
+273 LNFNNSN
-280 FNQST
+280 FNQ
-285 YNFNSLQS
+285 
-293 TFNNST
+293 
-299 FNQGTYNFTD
+299 GTYSFTD
-309 NTSFNND
+309 NTGLNFNND
-316 TFNQGTYNFNTS
+316 TFSQGTYNFNTS

-354 SGAVFNLNQT
+354 SDAIFNLNQT
-364 LNANQT
+364 LNSNQT

-380 QYGVYQSYLWDLINY
+380 QYGVYQSYLWHLINY

-420 DETLQETFSNKSI
+420 DETLQETFNNQSI
-433 TTQFL
+433 ITQFL

-446 KATYQQDLNNSQSA
+446 QKTYQQDLSNSQSA
-460 LSNATNDNKIA
+460 LNNATSDNKIA
-471 SADTG
+471 SSDTG
-476 YTNNQNTTIKQ
+476 YTNNQNTTIAK
-487 DAQNLEHT
+487 DAQ
-495 SQQIAKDEQ
+495 S
-504 ALQGDL
+504 
-510 NKLKQ
+510 
-515 LANSSFNEQAFNQA
+515 
-529 QSKEQQDEQTLQNEE
+529 
-544 NTFSSEQEGLEKAL
+544 
-558 ANAKEQQE
+558 
-566 QQQAQATYQQDLN
+566 
-579 NSQSALSNATN
+579 
-590 DNKIASADTDYT
+590 
-602 KNQNTAIKQDAQ
+602 
-614 NLENTSQQITQDQ
+614 LENTSQQITQD
-627 KDLEQDLDKL
+627 EQALKGDLDKL
-637 QQLANSKTGF
+637 QQLANSPTGF
-647 NEQAFNQA
+647 NQQAFKNA
-655 QSTEQQDEQT
+655 QSTEQQDLQT
-665 LQNEEETF
+665 LQENEKTF
-673 SSEQEGLEKALANAK
+673 NSEQEGLKQAIANTK
-688 HTSPTPT
+688 PTSPTPTPT
-695 KHTAQNNPPNKVSPP
+695 KHTVQNTPPNKVS
-710 TQNLPTTNVWNGVYN
+710 
-725 FQNQTYSKK
+725 
-734 GIYYI
+734 
-739 DPNLSG
+739 
-745 QSGQSGN
+745 
-752 TLSTYGYLDWFT
+752 
-764 LKNKFSVNANNGT
+764 
-777 LIIGNNTES
+777 
-786 ANTKG
+786 
-791 LIWIGDDKGLVYYNT
+791 
-806 GTFNAAN
+806 
-813 IYLTSNLKTGNGFS
+813 
-827 GEGATLNFNAT
+827 
-838 NRITIN
+838 
-844 QASFDNSDAGAQ
+844 
-856 HSYMNFKGSNINV
+856 
-869 SGSSFTD
+869 
-876 DTNGGFSFS
+876 
-885 GNNNNSAISFN
+885 
-896 KTKFNQGTYNFTNSA
+896 
-911 NLSFNNSNFNQSTY
+911 
-925 NFNSLQSTFN
+925 
-935 NSTFNQGTYN
+935 
-945 FTDNTSFNN
+945 
-954 DTFNQGTYNFNTSKV
+954 
-969 SFSGANTLNSSSPF
+969 
-983 ASLKGSVSFGSGAVF
+983 
-998 NLNQTLNANQ
+998 
-1008 TYDILTTNGT
+1008 
-1018 IQYGVYQSYLWD
+1018 
-1030 LINYKG
+1030 
-1036 DKAISHVEVG
+1036 
-1046 NNTYDVT
+1046 
-1053 FDINGQDETLQETF
+1053 
-1067 SNKSITTQ
+1067 
-1075 FLGDDLQAKAKATY
+1075 
-1089 QQDLNNSQSALSNAT
+1089 
-1104 NDNKIASADTGYTNN
+1104 
-1119 QNTTIKQDAQ
+1119 
-1129 NLEHTSQQI
+1129 
-1138 AKDEQALQGDLNK
+1138 
-1151 LKQLANSS
+1151 
-1159 FNEQAFNQAQS
+1159 
-1170 KEQQDEQTLQNE
+1170 
-1182 EETFSS
+1182 
-1188 EQEGLEKALANA
+1188 
-1200 KPASPTPTPTPTPT
+1200 
-1214 PSPTPNPTPTKH
+1214 
-1226 TAPNKVPPTPP
+1226 PTPP

-1251 WLQNQTYSQKGV
+1251 NLQNQTYSKQGV

-1284 TANLLGRSF
+1284 TANLFGRSF

-1321 GGFGYIIGTFNAAN
+1321 GGFGYITGTFNAAN

-1378 VTKMIQTG
+1378 VTKMIQTR
-1386 ASQHSYAT
+1386 ASQHSYAA
-1394 FDATNNISVTNSSF
+1394 FDATNNISVTDSSF
-1408 SDMTWGKFSFNAKN
+1408 SDMTWGKFSFSAKN

-1448 SLSFNNSRL
+1448 SLSFVNSRL
-1457 NGGAVYNLWA
+1457 NGGAIYNLQA

-1472 NNTQAVFNV
+1472 NNTQAIFNV

-1515 TTLQNNANITLG
+1515 TTLQSNANITLG
-1527 NKSQTAFKNSLTL
+1527 NKSQAAFKNSLTL
-1540 DNNSNL
+1540 NNNSNL
-1546 SLDNQSVLNASGA
+1546 SLDNQSVLNANGA

-1583 NGATLSLNANSK
+1583 NGGILSLNANSK

-1616 SVSNASSLNA
+1616 NANNTSSLNV

-1633 SQATFGGNTT
+1633 SQADFGGNTT
-1643 IDAASFNFDSASSLS
+1643 IDTASFNFDSASSLS

-1857 NIYNKGFSSGNL
+1857 NIYNKGFSSENL

-1883 KEMIET
+1883 KEMIES

-1904 LDRIKITPAQKQ
+1904 LDEIKITPVQKQ

-1936 NLVIGATQDHV
+1936 NLVIGATQDNV

-1955 FGGNGYSSPCA
+1955 FGGNGYSSPCT

-2021 DITFQSAN
+2021 DVTFQSAN

-2068 SQMAME
+2068 SQVAME

-2082 GNFVENALIPLSKEL
+2082 GNFVENALSPLSKEL
-2097 PSSLQNETLGQ
+2097 PTSLQNETLGQ

-2121 SGVMNAIQNIISKK
+2121 SGVMNEIQNIISKK

-2173 MDASELSSI
+2173 IDASELSSI

-2209 DEFLG
+2209 NEFLG

-2250 VLPPSLQNALKE
+2250 VLPLSLQNALKE

-2404 LGVIASNGAIDL
+2404 LGTIASNGAIDL

-2437 ANNLTIA
+2437 ANNLTIT

-2459 DFTLNQQATLST
+2459 NFTLNQQATLST

-2491 LSHSVS
+2491 LSHSAS
-2497 HAIINAQGIATIMTN
+2497 HAIINAQGIATIMAN
-2512 YNNPLIQF
+2512 NNNPLIQF
-2520 NTSSKETGAY
+2520 NTSSKEAGAY

-2544 DQITGGSSLD
+2544 DQITGGNSLAD
-2554 NYLKLYTLINI
+2554 YLKLYTLIDI
-2565 NGKHMVMTD
+2565 NGKRMVMSN
-2574 NGLTYNGQAVSIKD
+2574 NGLTYNGQAVNIKD
-2588 GGLIV
+2588 GGLVV

-2615 VSNAPI
+2615 VSNDLI
-2621 NNLQAPTL
+2621 NNLQTPTL

-2641 VDSIEQAG
+2641 VDSIDQAG
-2649 GTQAINWLNKIF
+2649 GAQAINWLNKIF

-2672 YLESHSTKDLTTI
+2672 YLESHSTKDLTMI

-2695 IANPNFKNDATN
+2695 IANPDFKNDATN

-2728 TFASADFHERL
+2728 TFASTDFHERL

-2782 NGGTGTLYGI
+2782 DGGTGTLYGI
-2792 NVGYDRFIKGV
+2792 NIGYDRFIKGV

-2868 NQSYRYN
+2868 NQSYKYN

-2909 GMSGL
+2909 GLSGL

-3008 TFYVNAGIGAR
+3008 TFYVNASIGAR

>member
-6 AGLISKFISKGS
+6 ARLISRFVSKGS
-18 FKLNKISKKIFK
+18 FKLNKISKKFFT
-30 LNPILKREKPLKR
+30 LNQILKREKPLKR

-50 KKPFNKNKSFL
+50 EKPFNKNKSFL

-74 PHLRASECR
+74 SHLRANECR
-83 YWSWWSG
+83 YWSWSSWS
-90 YHDKIESGSNSPTHN
+90 YQDNIESGPNSPTHN
-105 SYCLFSSTQGS
+105 SYCLFSSAQGS

-143 NVGGNIRFGGTGVN
+143 DIGGNIRFGGTGIN
-157 GVNVGY
+157 GGDVGY
-163 ITGTYDAQTINFN
+163 IIGTYDAQTMNFN
-176 SSRITTGNSLSDGGG
+176 SSHITTGNSYADGGG
-191 ATLNFNAT
+191 ATLNFNAA
-199 NRITI
+199 NNITI

-209 DNSDAGAQ
+209 DNSDAGTQ
-217 HSYMNFK
+217 KSYMNFK
-224 GSNINVSGSSFTD
+224 GSNIKVSGSSFTD
-237 DTNGGFSFSG
+237 DTDGGFSFSG
-247 NNNNSAISF
+247 SDNNSAISF
-256 NKTKFNQGTYNF
+256 NQ
-268 TNSAN
+268 
-273 LSFNNSN
+273 
-280 FNQST
+280 
-285 YNFNSLQS
+285 
-293 TFNNST
+293 
-299 FNQGTYNFTD
+299 
-309 NTSFNND
+309 TS
-316 TFNQGTYNFNTS
+316 FNQGTYNFNDSVSFNNNTFNQGTYDFNDS

-334 ANTLNSSSPF
+334 TNTLNSSSPF
-344 ASLKGSVSFG
+344 ASLKGSVSFN
-354 SGAVFNLNQT
+354 SNAIFNLNQT
-364 LNANQT
+364 LNNNQT
-370 YDILTTNGTI
+370 YDILTTNGAI

-420 DETLQETFSNKSI
+420 DETLQETFSNQSI
-433 TTQFL
+433 ITQFL
-438 GDDLQAKA
+438 GDDLQQQAQK
-446 KATYQQDLNNSQSA
+446 TYQEDLTHSQNALRGATSDNTIANNDTSYTQSKDATVATDAQSLENTNQQIQQDEQDLEKD
-460 LSNATNDNKIA
+460 L
-471 SADTG
+471 
-476 YTNNQNTTIKQ
+476 
-487 DAQNLEHT
+487 AQ
-495 SQQIAKDEQ
+495 I
-504 ALQGDL
+504 
-510 NKLKQ
+510 KQ
-515 LANSSFNEQAFNQA
+515 LANSTTGFNEQAFNQA
-529 QSKEQQDEQTLQNEE
+529 QKQEQQDEQTLQNEE
-544 NTFSSEQEGLEKAL
+544 NAFNTEQEGLKQAI
-558 ANAKEQQE
+558 ANAKP
-566 QQQAQATYQQDLN
+566 
-579 NSQSALSNATN
+579 
-590 DNKIASADTDYT
+590 
-602 KNQNTAIKQDAQ
+602 
-614 NLENTSQQITQDQ
+614 
-627 KDLEQDLDKL
+627 
-637 QQLANSKTGF
+637 ANPTP
-647 NEQAFNQA
+647 
-655 QSTEQQDEQT
+655 
-665 LQNEEETF
+665 
-673 SSEQEGLEKALANAK
+673 
-688 HTSPTPT
+688 SPTPTPTPSPT
-695 KHTAQNNPPNKVSPP
+695 KHTAQNTPPSQVPPTP
-710 TQNLPTTNVWNGVYN
+710 TQNPPAESVWSGVYWL
-725 FQNQTYSKK
+725 QNKTYSNK

-752 TLSTYGYLDWFT
+752 TLSTYTANLLGRSFG
-764 LKNKFSVNANNGT
+764 VNANNGT
-777 LIIGNNTES
+777 LIIGNNTE
-786 ANTKG
+786 N
-791 LIWIGDDKGLVYYNT
+791 
-806 GTFNAAN
+806 
-813 IYLTSNLKTGNGFS
+813 
-827 GEGATLNFNAT
+827 
-838 NRITIN
+838 
-844 QASFDNSDAGAQ
+844 
-856 HSYMNFKGSNINV
+856 
-869 SGSSFTD
+869 
-876 DTNGGFSFS
+876 
-885 GNNNNSAISFN
+885 
-896 KTKFNQGTYNFTNSA
+896 
-911 NLSFNNSNFNQSTY
+911 
-925 NFNSLQSTFN
+925 
-935 NSTFNQGTYN
+935 
-945 FTDNTSFNN
+945 
-954 DTFNQGTYNFNTSKV
+954 
-969 SFSGANTLNSSSPF
+969 
-983 ASLKGSVSFGSGAVF
+983 
-998 NLNQTLNANQ
+998 
-1008 TYDILTTNGT
+1008 
-1018 IQYGVYQSYLWD
+1018 
-1030 LINYKG
+1030 
-1036 DKAISHVEVG
+1036 
-1046 NNTYDVT
+1046 
-1053 FDINGQDETLQETF
+1053 
-1067 SNKSITTQ
+1067 
-1075 FLGDDLQAKAKATY
+1075 
-1089 QQDLNNSQSALSNAT
+1089 
-1104 NDNKIASADTGYTNN
+1104 
-1119 QNTTIKQDAQ
+1119 
-1129 NLEHTSQQI
+1129 
-1138 AKDEQALQGDLNK
+1138 
-1151 LKQLANSS
+1151 
-1159 FNEQAFNQAQS
+1159 
-1170 KEQQDEQTLQNE
+1170 
-1182 EETFSS
+1182 
-1188 EQEGLEKALANA
+1188 
-1200 KPASPTPTPTPTPT
+1200 
-1214 PSPTPNPTPTKH
+1214 
-1226 TAPNKVPPTPP
+1226 
-1237 TQNLPTTNVWNGVY
+1237 
-1251 WLQNQTYSQKGV
+1251 
-1263 YYIDPNLS
+1263 
-1271 GQSGQSANTLSTY
+1271 
-1284 TANLLGRSF
+1284 
-1293 GVNIQNGTL
+1293 
-1302 IIGNNTESVND
+1302 VND

-1321 GGFGYIIGTFNAAN
+1321 GGFGYITGTFNAAN

-1345 EGVSG
+1345 EGVSN

-1364 NITMDGLNYNDAET
+1364 NITMDGLNYNNAET

-1386 ASQHSYAT
+1386 ASQHSYAA

-1408 SDMTWGKFSFNAKN
+1408 SDMTWGKFSFNAEN

-1437 GSSVISANAAN
+1437 GSSTISANASN
-1448 SLSFNNSRL
+1448 SLSFIDSRL
-1457 NGGAVYNLWA
+1457 NGGAVYNLQA

-1527 NKSQTAFKNSLTL
+1527 NKSQAAFKNSLTL

-1570 YNGSQATFNSLFF
+1570 YNGSQAAFNSLFF
-1583 NGATLSLNANSK
+1583 NGGTLSLNANSK
-1595 LNASSA
+1595 LSTSSA

-1616 SVSNASSLNA
+1616 NANNTSSLNA

-1633 SQATFGGNTT
+1633 SQANFGGNTT
-1643 IDAASFNFDSASSLS
+1643 IDTASFNFDSASSLN

-1665 GALNFNGYAPSLSKA
+1665 GALNFNGYAPSLTKA
-1680 LMSVSGQFVLGNNG
+1680 LMNVSGQFVLGSNG
-1694 DINLSDINIFDNITK
+1694 DINLSDINIFNNITK

-1756 FINPLNSSQIIQESI
+1756 FINPLNSSQIIQENI

-1857 NIYNKGFSSGNL
+1857 NIYNKGFSSENL

-1883 KEMIET
+1883 KEMIES
-1889 NQLDNITSINEVLQL
+1889 NQLDNITNINEVLQL
-1904 LDRIKITPAQKQ
+1904 LDKIKITQAQKQ

-1930 QTFSNG
+1930 QTFNNG
-1936 NLVIGATQDHV
+1936 NLVIGATQDNV

-2000 KSIYITGTLGSGNAF
+2000 KSIYITGTVGSGNAF

-2021 DITFQSAN
+2021 DVTFQSAN

-2068 SQMAME
+2068 GQVAME

-2082 GNFVENALIPLSKEL
+2082 GNFIENALSPLSKEL
-2097 PSSLQNETLGQ
+2097 PASLQDETLGQ
-2108 LIGQNNLDNLLNN
+2108 LIGQNNLDDLLNN
-2121 SGVMNAIQNIISKK
+2121 SGVMNEIQNIISQK

-2173 MDASELSSI
+2173 IDASEISSI

-2209 DEFLG
+2209 NEFLG

-2230 INNIISQG
+2230 INNVISQG
-2238 GLSGIYNQGLGS
+2238 GLSGVYNQGLGS

-2368 CINLANCPTT
+2368 CVNLANCPTT
-2378 KNSSSTNSSVTPT
+2378 KNGSSTNSSVTPT
-2391 NESLSVR
+2391 NETLSVR

-2404 LGVIASNGAIDL
+2404 LGAIASNGAIDL
-2416 SQVKNNSVIGTLNLN
+2416 SQVTNNSVIGTLNLN

-2437 ANNLTIA
+2437 ANNLTIT

-2459 DFTLNQQATLST
+2459 NFTLNQQATLST

-2491 LSHSVS
+2491 ISHSAS
-2497 HAIINAQGIATIMTN
+2497 HAIINAQGTATIMAN
-2512 YNNPLIQF
+2512 SNNPLIQF
-2520 NTSSKETGAY
+2520 NASSKEVGTY

-2544 DQITGGSSLD
+2544 NQITGGSSLD
-2554 NYLKLYTLINI
+2554 NYLKLYALIDI

-2574 NGLTYNGQAVSIKD
+2574 NGLTYNGQAVNVKD
-2588 GGLIV
+2588 GGLVV

-2615 VSNAPI
+2615 VSNDPI

-2635 IQGIQG
+2635 IQGVQS
-2641 VDSIEQAG
+2641 VDSIDQAG
-2649 GTQAINWLNKIF
+2649 GNQAINWLNKIF

-2728 TFASADFHERL
+2728 TFARSDFLERL

-2782 NGGTGTLYGI
+2782 SGGTGTLYGI

-2820 TQSGSSNVNM
+2820 TQSGSSNVNV

-2868 NQSYRYN
+2868 NQSYRYD

-2896 IFKPQIGLAYYYI
+2896 IFKPQVGLSYYYI
-2909 GMSGL
+2909 GLSGL

>member
-6 AGLISKFISKGS
+6 ARLISRFVSKGS
-18 FKLNKISKKIFK
+18 FKLNKISKKFFT
-30 LNPILKREKPLKR
+30 LNQILKREKPLKR

-50 KKPFNKNKSFL
+50 EKPFNKNKSFL

-74 PHLRASECR
+74 SHLRANECR
-83 YWSWWSG
+83 YWSWSSWS
-90 YHDKIESGSNSPTHN
+90 YQDNIESGLNSPTHN
-105 SYCLFSSTQGS
+105 SYCLFSSAQGS

-143 NVGGNIRFGGTGVN
+143 DIGGNIRFGGTGIN
-157 GVNVGY
+157 GGDVGY
-163 ITGTYDAQTINFN
+163 IIGTYDAQTINFN
-176 SSRITTGNSLSDGGG
+176 SSHITTGNSYADGGG

-199 NRITI
+199 NNITI

-209 DNSDAGAQ
+209 DNSDAGTQ
-217 HSYMNFK
+217 KSYMNFK
-224 GSNINVSGSSFTD
+224 GSNIKVSGSSFTD
-237 DTNGGFSFSG
+237 DTDGGFSFSG
-247 NNNNSAISF
+247 SNNNSAISF
-256 NKTKFNQGTYNF
+256 NQ
-268 TNSAN
+268 
-273 LSFNNSN
+273 
-280 FNQST
+280 
-285 YNFNSLQS
+285 
-293 TFNNST
+293 
-299 FNQGTYNFTD
+299 
-309 NTSFNND
+309 TS
-316 TFNQGTYNFNTS
+316 FNQGTYNFNDSVSFNNNTFNQGTYDFNDS

-334 ANTLNSSSPF
+334 TNTLNSSSPF
-344 ASLKGSVSFG
+344 ASLKGSVSFN
-354 SGAVFNLNQT
+354 SNAIFNLNQT
-364 LNANQT
+364 LNNNQT
-370 YDILTTNGTI
+370 YDILTTNGAI

-420 DETLQETFSNKSI
+420 DETLQETFNNQSI
-433 TTQFL
+433 ITQFL
-438 GDDLQAKA
+438 GDNLQQQAQK
-446 KATYQQDLNNSQSA
+446 TYQEDLTNSQNA
-460 LSNATNDNKIA
+460 LSGATSDNTIANNDTSYTQSKNATVAK
-471 SADTG
+471 
-476 YTNNQNTTIKQ
+476 
-487 DAQNLEHT
+487 DAQSLENT
-495 SQQIAKDEQ
+495 NQQIQKGEQ
-504 ALQGDL
+504 ALEKDL
-510 NKLKQ
+510 AQIKQ
-515 LANSSFNEQAFNQA
+515 LANSTTGFNEQAFTQV
-529 QSKEQQDEQTLQNEE
+529 QKQEQQDEQTLQNNE
-544 NTFSSEQEGLEKAL
+544 NAFNTEQEGLEQAI
-558 ANAKEQQE
+558 ANAKP
-566 QQQAQATYQQDLN
+566 
-579 NSQSALSNATN
+579 
-590 DNKIASADTDYT
+590 ASPT
-602 KNQNTAIKQDAQ
+602 
-614 NLENTSQQITQDQ
+614 
-627 KDLEQDLDKL
+627 
-637 QQLANSKTGF
+637 
-647 NEQAFNQA
+647 
-655 QSTEQQDEQT
+655 
-665 LQNEEETF
+665 
-673 SSEQEGLEKALANAK
+673 
-688 HTSPTPT
+688 PTPT
-695 KHTAQNNPPNKVSPP
+695 KHTGPNTPPSQVPP
-710 TQNLPTTNVWNGVYN
+710 TPPSQNLPKTNVWNGVYWL
-725 FQNQTYSKK
+725 QNKTYSNK

-745 QSGQSGN
+745 QSGQS
-752 TLSTYGYLDWFT
+752 T
-764 LKNKFSVNANNGT
+764 
-777 LIIGNNTES
+777 
-786 ANTKG
+786 
-791 LIWIGDDKGLVYYNT
+791 
-806 GTFNAAN
+806 
-813 IYLTSNLKTGNGFS
+813 
-827 GEGATLNFNAT
+827 
-838 NRITIN
+838 
-844 QASFDNSDAGAQ
+844 
-856 HSYMNFKGSNINV
+856 
-869 SGSSFTD
+869 
-876 DTNGGFSFS
+876 
-885 GNNNNSAISFN
+885 
-896 KTKFNQGTYNFTNSA
+896 
-911 NLSFNNSNFNQSTY
+911 
-925 NFNSLQSTFN
+925 
-935 NSTFNQGTYN
+935 
-945 FTDNTSFNN
+945 
-954 DTFNQGTYNFNTSKV
+954 
-969 SFSGANTLNSSSPF
+969 
-983 ASLKGSVSFGSGAVF
+983 
-998 NLNQTLNANQ
+998 
-1008 TYDILTTNGT
+1008 
-1018 IQYGVYQSYLWD
+1018 
-1030 LINYKG
+1030 
-1036 DKAISHVEVG
+1036 
-1046 NNTYDVT
+1046 
-1053 FDINGQDETLQETF
+1053 
-1067 SNKSITTQ
+1067 
-1075 FLGDDLQAKAKATY
+1075 
-1089 QQDLNNSQSALSNAT
+1089 
-1104 NDNKIASADTGYTNN
+1104 
-1119 QNTTIKQDAQ
+1119 
-1129 NLEHTSQQI
+1129 
-1138 AKDEQALQGDLNK
+1138 
-1151 LKQLANSS
+1151 
-1159 FNEQAFNQAQS
+1159 
-1170 KEQQDEQTLQNE
+1170 
-1182 EETFSS
+1182 
-1188 EQEGLEKALANA
+1188 
-1200 KPASPTPTPTPTPT
+1200 
-1214 PSPTPNPTPTKH
+1214 
-1226 TAPNKVPPTPP
+1226 
-1237 TQNLPTTNVWNGVY
+1237 
-1251 WLQNQTYSQKGV
+1251 
-1263 YYIDPNLS
+1263 
-1271 GQSGQSANTLSTY
+1271 NTLSTY

-1293 GVNIQNGTL
+1293 SVNVQNGTL
-1302 IIGNNTESVND
+1302 IIGNDTESVND

-1321 GGFGYIIGTFNAAN
+1321 GGFGYITGTFNATN

-1345 EGVSG
+1345 EGVSN

-1364 NITMDGLNYNDAET
+1364 NITMDGLNYNNAET

-1386 ASQHSYAT
+1386 ASQHSYAA
-1394 FDATNNISVTNSSF
+1394 FEATNNISVTNSSF
-1408 SDMTWGKFSFNAKN
+1408 SDMTWGKFSFSAEN

-1437 GSSVISANAAN
+1437 GSSTISANASN
-1448 SLSFNNSRL
+1448 SLSFIDSRL
-1457 NGGAVYNLWA
+1457 NGGAVYNLQA

-1527 NKSQTAFKNSLTL
+1527 NKSQAAFKNSLTL

-1570 YNGSQATFNSLFF
+1570 YNGSQAAFNSLFF
-1583 NGATLSLNANSK
+1583 NGGTLSLNANSK
-1595 LNASSA
+1595 LSASSA

-1616 SVSNASSLNA
+1616 NANNTSSLNA

-1633 SQATFGGNTT
+1633 SQADFGGNTT
-1643 IDAASFNFDSASSLS
+1643 IDTASFNFDSASSLN

-1665 GALNFNGYAPSLSKA
+1665 GALNFNGYTPSLTKV
-1680 LMSVSGQFVLGNNG
+1680 LMNVSGQFVLGNNG

-1756 FINPLNSSQIIQESI
+1756 FINPLNYSQIIQESI

-1857 NIYNKGFSSGNL
+1857 NIYNKGFSSENL
-1869 KTLLGILSQNSATL
+1869 KTLLGILSQNSAAL
-1883 KEMIET
+1883 KEMIES
-1889 NQLDNITSINEVLQL
+1889 NQLDNITNINEVLQL
-1904 LDRIKITPAQKQ
+1904 LDKIKITQAQKQ

-1930 QTFSNG
+1930 QTFNNG
-1936 NLVIGATQDHV
+1936 NLVIGATQDNV

-1966 LDSATCSSF
+1966 LDSAICSSF

-2000 KSIYITGTLGSGNAF
+2000 KSIYITGTIGSGNAF
-2015 ESGGSA
+2015 ESGGGA
-2021 DITFQSAN
+2021 DVTFQSAN

-2082 GNFVENALIPLSKEL
+2082 GNFIENTLSPLSKEL
-2097 PSSLQNETLGQ
+2097 PASLQNETLGQ
-2108 LIGQNNLDNLLNN
+2108 LIGQNNLDDLLNN
-2121 SGVMNAIQNIISKK
+2121 SGVMNEIQNIISKK

-2173 MDASELSSI
+2173 IDASELSSI
-2182 LSVILKDI
+2182 LGVILKDI

-2209 DEFLG
+2209 NEFLG
-2214 QDVVKKLE
+2214 QDVVEKLE

-2238 GLSGIYNQGLGS
+2238 GLSGVYNQGLGS

-2368 CINLANCPTT
+2368 CVNLANCSTT

-2404 LGVIASNGAIDL
+2404 LGAIISNGAIDL

-2431 ENATLQ
+2431 ENAALQ
-2437 ANNLTIA
+2437 ANNLTIT

-2459 DFTLNQQATLST
+2459 NFTLNQQATLST

-2497 HAIINAQGIATIMTN
+2497 HAIINAQGTATIMAN
-2512 YNNPLIQF
+2512 NNNPLIQF
-2520 NTSSKETGAY
+2520 NTSSKEAGTY

-2544 DQITGGSSLD
+2544 NQITGGSSLD
-2554 NYLKLYTLINI
+2554 NYLKLYALIDI

-2574 NGLTYNGQAVSIKD
+2574 NGLTYNGQAVNIKD
-2588 GGLIV
+2588 GGLVV

-2615 VSNAPI
+2615 VSNDPI

-2635 IQGIQG
+2635 IQGIQS
-2641 VDSIEQAG
+2641 VDSIDQAG
-2649 GTQAINWLNKIF
+2649 GNQAINWLNKIF

-2695 IANPNFKNDATN
+2695 IANPDFKNDATN

-2813 SGFHANI
+2813 SGFHGNI

-2868 NQSYRYN
+2868 NQSYRYD

-2896 IFKPQIGLAYYYI
+2896 IFKPQVGLAYYYI
-2909 GMSGL
+2909 GLSGL

>member
-6 AGLISKFISKGS
+6 AGLISKFILKGS

-30 LNPILKREKPLKR
+30 LNLILKREKPLKC

-50 KKPFNKNKSFL
+50 KKPFNKNRSFL

-74 PHLRASECR
+74 SHLRASECR
-83 YWSWWSG
+83 YWSWSSWS
-90 YHDKIESGSNSPTHN
+90 YHDNIESGSNSPTHN
-105 SYCLFSSTQGS
+105 SYCLFSSAQGS
-116 GTYYLNTLTTYSAGG
+116 GTYYLNTLTTYSPGG

-143 NVGGNIRFGGTGVN
+143 DVGGNIRFGGTGVN
-157 GVNVGY
+157 GGNVGY

-176 SSRITTGNSLSDGGG
+176 SSRITTGNSFSTGGG

-199 NRITI
+199 NHITI

-209 DNSDAGAQ
+209 DNSDAGTQ
-217 HSYMNFK
+217 HSYMNFS
-224 GSNINVSGSSFTD
+224 GSNINVSASSFTD

-247 NNNNSAISF
+247 NGTNSNLSF
-256 NKTKFNQGTYNF
+256 NKTNFNQGTYKFTNSANLNFNNSAFNQGTYNF
-268 TNSAN
+268 NSAQ
-273 LSFNNSN
+273 SVFENSN
-280 FNQST
+280 
-285 YNFNSLQS
+285 
-293 TFNNST
+293 
-299 FNQGTYNFTD
+299 FNQGTYNFNSAQST
-309 NTSFNND
+309 FNND
-316 TFNQGTYNFNTS
+316 TFNQGTYNFNAS

-344 ASLKGSVSFG
+344 ASLKGSVFFG
-354 SGAVFNLNQT
+354 SGAIFNLNQT
-364 LNANQT
+364 LNSNQT
-370 YDILTTNGTI
+370 YDILTTNKTI

-400 ISHVEVGN
+400 ISHVEVGG

-420 DETLQETFSNKSI
+420 DETLQETFNNQSI

-446 KATYQQDLNNSQSA
+446 QATYQQDLSNSQTA
-460 LSNATNDNKIA
+460 LNNATNDNKIA
-471 SADTG
+471 SNDTG
-476 YTNNQNTTIKQ
+476 YTNNQNTTIKK
-487 DAQNLEHT
+487 DAQ
-495 SQQIAKDEQ
+495 S
-504 ALQGDL
+504 
-510 NKLKQ
+510 
-515 LANSSFNEQAFNQA
+515 
-529 QSKEQQDEQTLQNEE
+529 
-544 NTFSSEQEGLEKAL
+544 
-558 ANAKEQQE
+558 
-566 QQQAQATYQQDLN
+566 
-579 NSQSALSNATN
+579 
-590 DNKIASADTDYT
+590 
-602 KNQNTAIKQDAQ
+602 
-614 NLENTSQQITQDQ
+614 LENTSQQIAQDQ
-627 KDLEQDLDKL
+627 KDLEQDLANVK
-637 QQLANSKTGF
+637 QLANAPTGF
-647 NEQAFNQA
+647 NQQAFKNA
-655 QSTEQQDEQT
+655 QNTEQQDLQT
-665 LQNEEETF
+665 LQENENTF
-673 SSEQEGLEKALANAK
+673 NSEQESLDKALANTK
-688 HTSPTPT
+688 PTS
-695 KHTAQNNPPNKVSPP
+695 
-710 TQNLPTTNVWNGVYN
+710 
-725 FQNQTYSKK
+725 
-734 GIYYI
+734 
-739 DPNLSG
+739 
-745 QSGQSGN
+745 
-752 TLSTYGYLDWFT
+752 
-764 LKNKFSVNANNGT
+764 
-777 LIIGNNTES
+777 
-786 ANTKG
+786 
-791 LIWIGDDKGLVYYNT
+791 
-806 GTFNAAN
+806 
-813 IYLTSNLKTGNGFS
+813 
-827 GEGATLNFNAT
+827 
-838 NRITIN
+838 
-844 QASFDNSDAGAQ
+844 
-856 HSYMNFKGSNINV
+856 
-869 SGSSFTD
+869 
-876 DTNGGFSFS
+876 
-885 GNNNNSAISFN
+885 
-896 KTKFNQGTYNFTNSA
+896 
-911 NLSFNNSNFNQSTY
+911 
-925 NFNSLQSTFN
+925 
-935 NSTFNQGTYN
+935 
-945 FTDNTSFNN
+945 
-954 DTFNQGTYNFNTSKV
+954 
-969 SFSGANTLNSSSPF
+969 
-983 ASLKGSVSFGSGAVF
+983 
-998 NLNQTLNANQ
+998 
-1008 TYDILTTNGT
+1008 
-1018 IQYGVYQSYLWD
+1018 
-1030 LINYKG
+1030 
-1036 DKAISHVEVG
+1036 
-1046 NNTYDVT
+1046 
-1053 FDINGQDETLQETF
+1053 
-1067 SNKSITTQ
+1067 
-1075 FLGDDLQAKAKATY
+1075 
-1089 QQDLNNSQSALSNAT
+1089 
-1104 NDNKIASADTGYTNN
+1104 
-1119 QNTTIKQDAQ
+1119 
-1129 NLEHTSQQI
+1129 
-1138 AKDEQALQGDLNK
+1138 
-1151 LKQLANSS
+1151 
-1159 FNEQAFNQAQS
+1159 
-1170 KEQQDEQTLQNE
+1170 
-1182 EETFSS
+1182 
-1188 EQEGLEKALANA
+1188 
-1200 KPASPTPTPTPTPT
+1200 PT
-1214 PSPTPNPTPTKH
+1214 PSPTPAPTKH
-1226 TAPNKVPPTPP
+1226 TAPNTPPNKVPPTPP
-1237 TQNLPTTNVWNGVY
+1237 TQNLPTTNVWSGVY
-1251 WLQNQTYSQKGV
+1251 WLQNQTYSKQGV

-1271 GQSGQSANTLSTY
+1271 GQSGQSGNTLSTY

-1321 GGFGYIIGTFNAAN
+1321 GGFGYITGTFNAAN

-1386 ASQHSYAT
+1386 ASQHSYAA
-1394 FDATNNISVTNSSF
+1394 FDATNNISVINSSF
-1408 SDMTWGKFSFNAKN
+1408 SDMTWGKFSFSAKN

-1515 TTLQNNANITLG
+1515 TTLQDNANITLG
-1527 NKSQTAFKNSLTL
+1527 NKSQAAFKNSLTL

-1546 SLDNQSVLNASGA
+1546 SLDNQSVLNANGA
-1559 SAFNNQASLNI
+1559 SAFNNQACLNI

-1583 NGATLSLNANSK
+1583 NGGTLSLNANSK

-1616 SVSNASSLNA
+1616 SASNTSSLNA

-1633 SQATFGGNTT
+1633 SQANFGGNTT
-1643 IDAASFNFDSASSLS
+1643 IDTASFNFDSASSLS

-1665 GALNFNGYAPSLSKA
+1665 GALNFNGYTPSLSKA

-1744 TYSDNNNIQTWS
+1744 TYSDDNNIQTWS

-1883 KEMIET
+1883 KEMIES
-1889 NQLDNITSINEVLQL
+1889 NQLDNITSINEMLQL
-1904 LDRIKITPAQKQ
+1904 LDKIKITPAQKQ

-1936 NLVIGATQDHV
+1936 NLVIGATQDNV

-2021 DITFQSAN
+2021 DVTFQSAN
-2029 NLVLNKANIEAQATD
+2029 NLVLDKANIEAQATD

-2068 SQMAME
+2068 SQVAME

-2082 GNFVENALIPLSKEL
+2082 GNFVENALSPLSKEL
-2097 PSSLQNETLGQ
+2097 PTSLQNETLGQ

-2121 SGVMNAIQNIISKK
+2121 SGVMNEIQNIISKK

-2151 LAKQSLKSML
+2151 LDKQSLKSML

-2209 DEFLG
+2209 NEFLG

-2238 GLSGIYNQGLGS
+2238 GLSGVYNQGLGS

-2404 LGVIASNGAIDL
+2404 LGTIASNGAIDL

-2437 ANNLTIA
+2437 ANNLTIT

-2459 DFTLNQQATLST
+2459 NFTLNQQATLST

-2491 LSHSVS
+2491 LSHSAS
-2497 HAIINAQGIATIMTN
+2497 HAIINAQGTATIMA
-2512 YNNPLIQF
+2512 NNNSPLIQF

-2535 AKAIYYGYN
+2535 SKAIYYGYN
-2544 DQITGGSSLD
+2544 DQITGGNSLAD
-2554 NYLKLYTLINI
+2554 YLKLYTLIDI
-2565 NGKHMVMTD
+2565 NGKRMVMTD
-2574 NGLTYNGQAVSIKD
+2574 NGLTYNGQAVNIKD

-2615 VSNAPI
+2615 VSNDPI

-2635 IQGIQG
+2635 IQGTQG
-2641 VDSIEQAG
+2641 VDSIDQAG

-2695 IANPNFKNDATN
+2695 IANPDFKNDATN

-2728 TFASADFHERL
+2728 TFASADFHEHL

-2792 NVGYDRFIKGV
+2792 NIGYDRFIKGV

-2868 NQSYRYN
+2868 NQSYKYN

-2909 GMSGL
+2909 GLSGL

>member
-6 AGLISKFISKGS
+6 ARLISKFISKGS

-30 LNPILKREKPLKR
+30 LNQILKREKPLKC
-43 HKKTKSI
+43 HKKALKPI
-50 KKPFNKNKSFL
+50 KKLSNRNKSFL

-74 PHLRASECR
+74 SHLRASECR
-83 YWSWWSG
+83 YWSWSSWS
-90 YHDKIESGSNSPTHN
+90 YQDNIESGPNSPTHN
-105 SYCLFSSTQGS
+105 SYCLFSSAQGS

-131 ASFTQKFNNGTL
+131 ASFTQKFNGGTL
-143 NVGGNIRFGGTGVN
+143 NVGGNIRFGGTGIN
-157 GVNVGY
+157 GGDVGY

-176 SSRITTGNSLSDGGG
+176 SSHLTTGNSYADGGG

-199 NRITI
+199 NNLTI

-209 DNSDAGAQ
+209 DNSDAGTQ
-217 HSYMNFK
+217 KSYMNFK
-224 GSNINVSGSSFTD
+224 GSNINVSGSSFKD
-237 DTNGGFSFSG
+237 DTDGGFNFSG
-247 NNNNSAISF
+247 SNNNSAISF
-256 NKTKFNQGTYNF
+256 NQTNFNQGTYNF
-268 TNSAN
+268 SNSTSS
-273 LSFNNSN
+273 SFNNSS
-280 FNQST
+280 FNQGT
-285 YNFNSLQS
+285 YHFNSTQS
-293 TFNNST
+293 AFNNSA
-299 FNQGTYNFTD
+299 FNQGTYNFND

-316 TFNQGTYNFNTS
+316 TFNQGTYSFNTS

-334 ANTLNSSSPF
+334 TNTLNSSSPF
-344 ASLKGSVSFG
+344 ASLKGSVSFN
-354 SGAVFNLNQT
+354 SNAIFNLNQT
-364 LNANQT
+364 LNNNQT
-370 YDILTTNGTI
+370 YDILTTNGAI

-400 ISHVEVGN
+400 ISHVEVGD

-420 DETLQETFSNKSI
+420 DETLQETFNKQSI
-433 TTQFL
+433 ITQFL
-438 GDDLQAKA
+438 GDDLQQQAQQ
-446 KATYQQDLNNSQSA
+446 TYQEDVAHSQNALNNVTSDNTIANNDTSYTQS
-460 LSNATNDNKIA
+460 K
-471 SADTG
+471 
-476 YTNNQNTTIKQ
+476 NTTIAT
-487 DAQNLEHT
+487 DAQNLENT
-495 SQQIAKDEQ
+495 NQQIAQDEQ
-504 ALQGDL
+504 ALEKDL
-510 NKLKQ
+510 AQIKQ
-515 LANSSFNEQAFNQA
+515 LANSTTGFNEQAFNQA
-529 QSKEQQDEQTLQNEE
+529 QKQEQQDEQTLQNDEKTFNAEQEGLKQAIQQAQAQQQKQEQQQAQQTYQEDLTHSQNALNNVTSDNTIANNDTSYTQSKNATIAKDAQGLENTNQKIQQDEQALEKDLAQIKQLANSTTGFSEQAFNQAQKQEQQDEQTLQNEE
-544 NTFSSEQEGLEKAL
+544 KTFNSEQEGLKQAI
-558 ANAKEQQE
+558 ANAKP
-566 QQQAQATYQQDLN
+566 
-579 NSQSALSNATN
+579 
-590 DNKIASADTDYT
+590 ASPTPSPT
-602 KNQNTAIKQDAQ
+602 
-614 NLENTSQQITQDQ
+614 
-627 KDLEQDLDKL
+627 
-637 QQLANSKTGF
+637 
-647 NEQAFNQA
+647 
-655 QSTEQQDEQT
+655 
-665 LQNEEETF
+665 
-673 SSEQEGLEKALANAK
+673 
-688 HTSPTPT
+688 PTPT
-695 KHTAQNNPPNKVSPP
+695 KHTVQNTPPNKVPPP
-710 TQNLPTTNVWNGVYN
+710 TQNLPKTNVWSEVYWL
-725 FQNQTYSKK
+725 QNQTYSNK

-752 TLSTYGYLDWFT
+752 TLSTY
-764 LKNKFSVNANNGT
+764 
-777 LIIGNNTES
+777 
-786 ANTKG
+786 
-791 LIWIGDDKGLVYYNT
+791 
-806 GTFNAAN
+806 
-813 IYLTSNLKTGNGFS
+813 
-827 GEGATLNFNAT
+827 
-838 NRITIN
+838 
-844 QASFDNSDAGAQ
+844 
-856 HSYMNFKGSNINV
+856 
-869 SGSSFTD
+869 
-876 DTNGGFSFS
+876 
-885 GNNNNSAISFN
+885 
-896 KTKFNQGTYNFTNSA
+896 
-911 NLSFNNSNFNQSTY
+911 
-925 NFNSLQSTFN
+925 
-935 NSTFNQGTYN
+935 
-945 FTDNTSFNN
+945 
-954 DTFNQGTYNFNTSKV
+954 
-969 SFSGANTLNSSSPF
+969 
-983 ASLKGSVSFGSGAVF
+983 
-998 NLNQTLNANQ
+998 
-1008 TYDILTTNGT
+1008 
-1018 IQYGVYQSYLWD
+1018 
-1030 LINYKG
+1030 
-1036 DKAISHVEVG
+1036 
-1046 NNTYDVT
+1046 
-1053 FDINGQDETLQETF
+1053 
-1067 SNKSITTQ
+1067 
-1075 FLGDDLQAKAKATY
+1075 
-1089 QQDLNNSQSALSNAT
+1089 
-1104 NDNKIASADTGYTNN
+1104 
-1119 QNTTIKQDAQ
+1119 
-1129 NLEHTSQQI
+1129 
-1138 AKDEQALQGDLNK
+1138 
-1151 LKQLANSS
+1151 
-1159 FNEQAFNQAQS
+1159 
-1170 KEQQDEQTLQNE
+1170 
-1182 EETFSS
+1182 
-1188 EQEGLEKALANA
+1188 
-1200 KPASPTPTPTPTPT
+1200 
-1214 PSPTPNPTPTKH
+1214 
-1226 TAPNKVPPTPP
+1226 
-1237 TQNLPTTNVWNGVY
+1237 
-1251 WLQNQTYSQKGV
+1251 
-1263 YYIDPNLS
+1263 
-1271 GQSGQSANTLSTY
+1271 
-1284 TANLLGRSF
+1284 TANLFGRSF

-1321 GGFGYIIGTFNAAN
+1321 GGFGYITGTFSAAN

-1345 EGVSG
+1345 EGVSN

-1386 ASQHSYAT
+1386 ASQHSYAA
-1394 FDATNNISVTNSSF
+1394 FDALNNISVTNSSF
-1408 SDMTWGKFSFNAKN
+1408 SDMTWGKFSFSAKN

-1437 GSSVISANAAN
+1437 GSSTISTNASN
-1448 SLSFNNSRL
+1448 SLSFINSRL
-1457 NGGAVYNLWA
+1457 NGGAIYNLQA

-1501 FTLSSQSLLNFNGD
+1501 FTLSSQSLLNFNGN

-1527 NKSQTAFKNSLTL
+1527 NKSQAAFKNSLTL

-1546 SLDNQSVLNASGA
+1546 SLDNQSVLNANNTST
-1559 SAFNNQASLNI
+1559 FNNQASLNI

-1583 NGATLSLNANSK
+1583 NGGTLSLNASSK

-1616 SVSNASSLNA
+1616 SASNTSSLNA

-1633 SQATFGGNTT
+1633 SQADFGGNTT

-1665 GALNFNGYAPSLSKA
+1665 GALNFNGYAPSLTKA

-1744 TYSDNNNIQTWS
+1744 TYSDSNNIQTWS

-1832 FTPKGSQTPQTPGT
+1832 FTPKGSQTPQAPGT

-1857 NIYNKGFSSGNL
+1857 NIYNKGFSSENL

-1883 KEMIET
+1883 KEMIES
-1889 NQLDNITSINEVLQL
+1889 NQLDNITNINEVLQL
-1904 LDRIKITPAQKQ
+1904 LDKIKITQTQKQ

-1936 NLVIGATQDHV
+1936 NLVIGATQDNV

-2021 DITFQSAN
+2021 DVTFQSAN

-2051 QEGIDKIFNQGN
+2051 QKGINEIFNQGN

-2068 SQMAME
+2068 SQVAME

-2082 GNFVENALIPLSKEL
+2082 GNFIENALSPLSKEL
-2097 PSSLQNETLGQ
+2097 PASLQDETLGQ
-2108 LIGQNNLDNLLNN
+2108 LIGQNNLDDLLNN

-2151 LAKQSLKSML
+2151 LAKQSLKNML

-2173 MDASELSSI
+2173 IDASELSSI
-2182 LSVILKDI
+2182 LSVVLKDI
-2190 TNPPTSLQ
+2190 TNPPASLQ

-2209 DEFLG
+2209 NEFLG

-2230 INNIISQG
+2230 INNVISQG
-2238 GLSGIYNQGLGS
+2238 GLSGVYNQGLGS
-2250 VLPPSLQNALKE
+2250 VLPLSLQNALKE

-2281 YFNFLSNGYVF
+2281 YFNFLSNGYIF

-2336 GVSNIN
+2336 DVSNIN

-2368 CINLANCPTT
+2368 CVNLANCPTT
-2378 KNSSSTNSSVTPT
+2378 KNSSSTNSSATPT

-2404 LGVIASNGAIDL
+2404 LGVIASNGAINL
-2416 SQVKNNSVIGTLNLN
+2416 SQVTNNSVIGTLNLN

-2437 ANNLTIA
+2437 ANNLTIT

-2459 DFTLNQQATLST
+2459 NFTLNQQATLST

-2491 LSHSVS
+2491 ISHSAS
-2497 HAIINAQGIATIMTN
+2497 HAIINAQGAATIMAN
-2512 YNNPLIQF
+2512 NNNPLIQF
-2520 NTSSKETGAY
+2520 NTSSKETGTY

-2554 NYLKLYTLINI
+2554 NYLKLYALIDI

-2574 NGLTYNGQAVSIKD
+2574 NGLTYNGQAVNIKD
-2588 GGLIV
+2588 GGLVV

-2615 VSNAPI
+2615 ISNDPI

-2635 IQGIQG
+2635 IQGVQS
-2641 VDSIEQAG
+2641 VDSIDQAG
-2649 GTQAINWLNKIF
+2649 GNQAINWLNKIF

-2672 YLESHSTKDLTTI
+2672 YLENHSTKDLTTI

-2695 IANPNFKNDATN
+2695 IANPDFKNDATN

-2728 TFASADFHERL
+2728 TFARSDFLERL

-2813 SGFHANI
+2813 SGFHGNI

-2868 NQSYRYN
+2868 NQSYRYD

-2896 IFKPQIGLAYYYI
+2896 IFKPQVGLAYYYI
-2909 GMSGL
+2909 GLSGL

>member
-1 MAFKK
+1 MAFEK
-6 AGLISKFISKGS
+6 ARLISKFISKGS

-30 LNPILKREKPLKR
+30 LNQILKREKPLS
-43 HKKTKSI
+43 HKKIKSI
-50 KKPFNKNKSFL
+50 KKPFNKSKSFL

-74 PHLRASECR
+74 SHLRASECR
-83 YWSWWSG
+83 YWSWSSWS
-90 YHDKIESGSNSPTHN
+90 YHDNIESGSNSPTHN

-116 GTYYLNTLTTYSAGG
+116 GTYYLNTLTTYSPGG

-143 NVGGNIRFGGTGVN
+143 DIGGNIRFGGTGIN
-157 GVNVGY
+157 GGDVGY
-163 ITGTYDAQTINFN
+163 ITGTYDAQTIDFN
-176 SSRITTGNSLSDGGG
+176 SSRLTTGNSYADGGG
-191 ATLNFNAT
+191 VTLNFNAA
-199 NRITI
+199 NNITI

-209 DNSDAGAQ
+209 DNGDAGTQ
-217 HSYMNFK
+217 HSYMNFS
-224 GSNINVSGSSFTD
+224 GSNINVISSSFTD

-247 NNNNSAISF
+247 NGTNSNLSFNQTNFNQGTYKFTNSANLNFNNSA
-256 NKTKFNQGTYNF
+256 FNQGTYNF
-268 TNSAN
+268 NSAQ
-273 LSFNNSN
+273 SVFENSN
-280 FNQST
+280 FNQ
-285 YNFNSLQS
+285 
-293 TFNNST
+293 
-299 FNQGTYNFTD
+299 GTYSFTD
-309 NTSFNND
+309 NTGLNFNND

-354 SGAVFNLNQT
+354 SGAIFNLNQT
-364 LNANQT
+364 LNTNQT
-370 YDILTTNGTI
+370 YDILTTNKTI

-400 ISHVEVGN
+400 ISHVGVGS

-420 DETLQETFSNKSI
+420 DETLQETFNNQSI

-446 KATYQQDLNNSQSA
+446 KATYQQDLSNSQSA
-460 LSNATNDNKIA
+460 LNNATSDNKIA
-471 SADTG
+471 SSDTG
-476 YTNNQNTTIKQ
+476 YTNNQNTTIKK
-487 DAQNLEHT
+487 DAQSLENT
-495 SQQIAKDEQ
+495 SQQIAQDKQ
-504 ALQGDL
+504 ALKGDL
-510 NKLKQ
+510 DKLQQ
-515 LANSSFNEQAFNQA
+515 LANSTTGFNEQAFNQA
-529 QSKEQQDEQTLQNEE
+529 QNKEQQDLQTLQGEE
-544 NTFSSEQEGLEKAL
+544 KTFSSEQEGLEKAI
-558 ANAKEQQE
+558 ANAKP
-566 QQQAQATYQQDLN
+566 
-579 NSQSALSNATN
+579 
-590 DNKIASADTDYT
+590 
-602 KNQNTAIKQDAQ
+602 
-614 NLENTSQQITQDQ
+614 TSPTP
-627 KDLEQDLDKL
+627 
-637 QQLANSKTGF
+637 SPT
-647 NEQAFNQA
+647 
-655 QSTEQQDEQT
+655 
-665 LQNEEETF
+665 
-673 SSEQEGLEKALANAK
+673 
-688 HTSPTPT
+688 PTPT
-695 KHTAQNNPPNKVSPP
+695 KHTAPN
-710 TQNLPTTNVWNGVYN
+710 
-725 FQNQTYSKK
+725 
-734 GIYYI
+734 
-739 DPNLSG
+739 
-745 QSGQSGN
+745 
-752 TLSTYGYLDWFT
+752 
-764 LKNKFSVNANNGT
+764 
-777 LIIGNNTES
+777 
-786 ANTKG
+786 
-791 LIWIGDDKGLVYYNT
+791 
-806 GTFNAAN
+806 
-813 IYLTSNLKTGNGFS
+813 
-827 GEGATLNFNAT
+827 
-838 NRITIN
+838 
-844 QASFDNSDAGAQ
+844 
-856 HSYMNFKGSNINV
+856 
-869 SGSSFTD
+869 
-876 DTNGGFSFS
+876 
-885 GNNNNSAISFN
+885 
-896 KTKFNQGTYNFTNSA
+896 
-911 NLSFNNSNFNQSTY
+911 
-925 NFNSLQSTFN
+925 
-935 NSTFNQGTYN
+935 
-945 FTDNTSFNN
+945 
-954 DTFNQGTYNFNTSKV
+954 
-969 SFSGANTLNSSSPF
+969 
-983 ASLKGSVSFGSGAVF
+983 
-998 NLNQTLNANQ
+998 
-1008 TYDILTTNGT
+1008 
-1018 IQYGVYQSYLWD
+1018 
-1030 LINYKG
+1030 
-1036 DKAISHVEVG
+1036 
-1046 NNTYDVT
+1046 
-1053 FDINGQDETLQETF
+1053 
-1067 SNKSITTQ
+1067 
-1075 FLGDDLQAKAKATY
+1075 
-1089 QQDLNNSQSALSNAT
+1089 
-1104 NDNKIASADTGYTNN
+1104 
-1119 QNTTIKQDAQ
+1119 
-1129 NLEHTSQQI
+1129 
-1138 AKDEQALQGDLNK
+1138 
-1151 LKQLANSS
+1151 
-1159 FNEQAFNQAQS
+1159 
-1170 KEQQDEQTLQNE
+1170 
-1182 EETFSS
+1182 
-1188 EQEGLEKALANA
+1188 
-1200 KPASPTPTPTPTPT
+1200 TP
-1214 PSPTPNPTPTKH
+1214 
-1226 TAPNKVPPTPP
+1226 PNKVPPTPP

-1251 WLQNQTYSQKGV
+1251 NLQNQTYSKQGV

-1284 TANLLGRSF
+1284 TANLFGRSF
-1293 GVNIQNGTL
+1293 SVNIQNGTL

-1321 GGFGYIIGTFNAAN
+1321 GGFGYITGTFNAAN

-1386 ASQHSYAT
+1386 ASQHSYAA

-1408 SDMTWGKFSFNAKN
+1408 SDMTWGKFSFSAKN

-1437 GSSVISANAAN
+1437 GSSVISTNAAN

-1515 TTLQNNANITLG
+1515 ITLQNNANITLG
-1527 NKSQTAFKNSLTL
+1527 NKSQATFENSLTL

-1546 SLDNQSVLNASGA
+1546 SLDNQSVLNANGA
-1559 SAFNNQASLNI
+1559 STFNNQASLNI

-1583 NGATLSLNANSK
+1583 NGGTLSLNANSK

-1616 SVSNASSLNA
+1616 SASNTSSLNA

-1633 SQATFGGNTT
+1633 SQANFGGNTT
-1643 IDAASFNFDSASSLS
+1643 IDTASFNFDSASSLS

-1665 GALNFNGYAPSLSKA
+1665 GALNFDGYAPSLTKA
-1680 LMSVSGQFVLGNNG
+1680 LMSVSGQFVLGDNG

-1883 KEMIET
+1883 KEMIES

-1904 LDRIKITPAQKQ
+1904 LDKIKITPAQKQ

-1936 NLVIGATQDHV
+1936 NLVIGATQDNV

-1955 FGGNGYSSPCA
+1955 FGGNGYSSPCV

-2021 DITFQSAN
+2021 DVTFQSAN
-2029 NLVLNKANIEAQATD
+2029 NLVLDKANIEAQATD

-2068 SQMAME
+2068 SQVAME

-2097 PSSLQNETLGQ
+2097 PASLQNETLGQ

-2121 SGVMNAIQNIISKK
+2121 SGVMNEIQNIISKK

-2209 DEFLG
+2209 NEFLG
-2214 QDVVKKLE
+2214 QDIVKKLE
-2222 SQGLVSNI
+2222 AQGLVNNI

-2238 GLSGIYNQGLGS
+2238 GLSGVYNQGLGS
-2250 VLPPSLQNALKE
+2250 VLPPSLQNTLKE

-2391 NESLSVR
+2391 DESLSVR

-2404 LGVIASNGAIDL
+2404 LGTIASNGAIDL

-2437 ANNLTIA
+2437 ANNLTIT
-2444 NAFNNASNSTANING
+2444 NAFNNASNSTANIDG
-2459 DFTLNQQATLST
+2459 DFTLNQQAALST

-2491 LSHSVS
+2491 LSHSAS
-2497 HAIINAQGIATIMTN
+2497 HAIINVQGVATIMAN
-2512 YNNPLIQF
+2512 NNNPLIQF
-2520 NTSSKETGAY
+2520 NTSSKETGTY

-2565 NGKHMVMTD
+2565 NGKRMVMSN
-2574 NGLTYNGQAVSIKD
+2574 NGLTYNGQAVNIKD
-2588 GGLIV
+2588 GDLVV

-2615 VSNAPI
+2615 VSNDPI

-2635 IQGIQG
+2635 IQGVQS
-2641 VDSIEQAG
+2641 VDSIDQAG
-2649 GTQAINWLNKIF
+2649 GTQAISWLNKIF

-2695 IANPNFKNDATN
+2695 IANPDFKNDATN

-2728 TFASADFHERL
+2728 TFASTDFHERL

-2792 NVGYDRFIKGV
+2792 NIGYDRFIKGV

-2868 NQSYRYN
+2868 NQSYKYN

-2909 GMSGL
+2909 GLSGL